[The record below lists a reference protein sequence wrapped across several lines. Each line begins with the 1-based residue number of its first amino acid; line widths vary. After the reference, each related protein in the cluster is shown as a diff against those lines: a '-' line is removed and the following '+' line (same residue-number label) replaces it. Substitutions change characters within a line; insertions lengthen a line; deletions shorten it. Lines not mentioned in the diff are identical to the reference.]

1 MAKHIPGAFRRMLA
15 LVTSVLLIAAQL
27 VLPVAALAQDISML
41 PTVTLQWTALADQSV
56 QSTTVTA
63 ALYGDQVVYWATVPE
78 EALQTGVTI
87 AAITGAEDPSVVTYA
102 PAVGTSVTG
111 NATAVDDIPAV
122 SIEVWRNGAFEIAY
136 PLYLSVIPMPPYQP
150 VGPTSGTVHI
160 SYSFAGDEVYGFDDT
175 VPAEGR
181 SFAPDAALVPAGY
194 ELVSTGE
201 VLVTLNPDG
210 TTSPNPV
217 VFEVQQSAPQV
228 VNSTVTF
235 HHLDEV
241 TGQQITGDTWQEL
254 APETYSAATYQQA
267 VEGYTY
273 SYATPDPFT
282 VDGTG
287 TPVEVTLYY
296 TPSAP
301 EPVNS
306 VVTIHHLDKDTNQQI
321 TGDTTE
327 EAAAGM
333 ETYSSIYQ
341 MQVEGYTYSSANP
354 ESFTPDGTG
363 TPVEVTLYYAQNAP
377 EPVNSTVTVHHVDAQ
392 TSQPITG
399 DTTAEADANM
409 ETYSS
414 IYQTQVEG
422 YTYSYADPES
432 FTPDG
437 MGTPVEVTLYYT
449 QNAPEQVNST
459 VTIHH
464 RDAADTGVSLA
475 DDTTQSLPAGP
486 YDSAAYAIGIDG
498 YTFQS
503 ADPVSFNVDGAGTP
517 VEVTLYYAQN
527 APEPVDSMVTFHHKD
542 AATDQEL
549 TSTQQELAP
558 NTYPSADYKTEIEGY
573 TYASAAQETFV
584 VDGSGAAVDVTLYYN
599 ANAPTEPVVL
609 EEYTNQYGIT
619 TKGSLNLR
627 SSPTTEDKNNKVVQ
641 GVNKDVIMP
650 ATQRVQGLDNDGYSW
665 YRVNYN
671 GTDCY
676 VRDDC
681 FRLLTEEEMQQYLNV
696 EVPVKYVDQATGEA
710 FYTATAQCMKGGS
723 VTVEVDLSQA
733 QGYTLVSEASVQVS
747 ADANGTL
754 TPAEAVF
761 TFAKEQ
767 QAVKGTVSATYVDE
781 DQKPVAEP
789 QTFERDPGSY
799 SVNEF
804 AINTPEGYEPLQV
817 NVQKVVVHD
826 DGTVEPETVVFTYAV
841 KQTEPVNSVVTFH
854 HLCDGEAITGDT
866 QQELAPNT
874 YNAADYQAAV
884 EGYTYAGASPETFT
898 VDGTGAA
905 IEVTLNYTKA
915 VQQLDSVVTFHHLCD
930 GEAITG
936 DTQQTLAPNTYNAAD
951 YQTAVEG
958 YTYAGASPETF
969 TVDGT
974 GAAIEVTLNYT
985 KVVQQLDSVVT
996 FHHLCDGAAITG
1008 DTQQTL
1014 APNTYG
1020 SASYQAAVEGYTYAG
1035 ANPETFT
1042 VDGSGAAIEV
1052 TLNYTKNAPQVV
1064 NSIVTFHHVDANG
1077 APIAADTQQELAP
1090 NTYSASGYQVAVPGY
1105 TYASANPES
1114 FTVDGKGTPVE
1125 VTLTYT
1131 KDLVA
1136 SNVTFHHV
1144 DADGNPLMADR
1155 TVEIAPSAESYR
1167 SESYASAAPEGYLYA
1182 SANPETF
1189 TVDGSGTPITVVFTY
1204 AQKPAVT
1211 APVTFEYVSESG
1223 RVVASPMTVDLP
1235 VGPNDVMEYCKVVDG
1250 YTFKSTSSQTVEV
1263 SQDGKATPDKVT
1275 FTYTET
1281 PTTAAVQVHY
1291 RNSIGD
1297 DLPGSPVIKQLG
1309 PGTYLIQPEDVPAGY
1324 IVSSS
1329 AQPQTVTVSDNLVAT
1344 PNSISFTC
1352 YDQNITGTLT
1362 INYYDSADLTKPI
1375 ATEQRPLKPGIQMVA
1390 ADDSVVAKAGNY
1402 QRTEG
1407 YADQQVQVNEDG
1419 TVVPATIS
1427 FYYKSVQNTSYVGY
1441 AVTTRQTAMRS
1452 SAAANGA
1459 VTQTL
1464 TVNTLLYINGQQQ
1477 VSGVTWDSSQTV
1489 LGGTSASGWVTDAD
1503 VRHISAS
1510 EAQALIDQYNQQQ
1523 QKPTQSP
1530 GYYITLYN
1538 SVPLRTYTNIYAEA
1552 RYLKKDT
1559 VVYVHSQEY
1568 DGSRNI
1574 WHLTTYDGVTGYVL
1588 NGQLRK
1594 LTDEEVKNYLASG
1607 NPSTPENPGG
1617 NPYNPNGAS
1626 SYGYITANSVN
1637 FRTAP
1642 NGSRIKQLN
1651 KYAMA
1656 MILGTRQVDGVT
1668 WYNVNY
1674 NGQIGWIHGDY
1685 FHQMTLTEFNSFL
1698 SSSQYQQGLTNN
1710 AVATATPKPSTG
1722 GSTSGNTSGNTG
1734 SATQGSVSSV
1744 EDWNVGTWQNTGTN
1758 TQNTYAPFNPY
1769 ATPVATTTPKD
1780 QYMTKDA
1787 TVKFYQSPDAASSS
1801 LTLPANATLNV
1812 VETVTQNN
1820 KTWYKVQYNGQTG
1833 YVEAEAA
1840 LTEVTAGTSPTPTST
1855 FVIGTMIPINYED
1868 ETVETQTSGVPWG
1881 LIGGAVVVIG
1891 GAGGAYAYALNQNK
1905 KRKAAAARAA
1915 ASRRAGTT
1923 AGTTAA
1929 GAAGATSP
1937 YARRAAAA
1945 PIAPGTKQNESANP
1959 QNKPAGSAA
1968 YSGVKNPYS
1977 SGSITG
1983 TQNPYSRPT
1992 TAAGSG
1998 SAATGAPHGGASAT
2012 AQNPYAR
2019 STQPGG
2025 NASATGTAQNPYAR
2039 SAQPG
2044 GNASAAGTAQ
2054 NPYARSAQP
2063 GGNASA
2069 AGTAQNPYARSTQTG
2084 GSASAAGMTQNPYA
2098 TAASMAAKPAA
2109 PQGEDAL
2116 KPHDSME
2123 AAKSPYAD
2131 GTLSEGFKAF
2141 DGTTNSASGTPAA
2154 NGLHSAGSLETKG
2167 ASATGSTAAN
2177 PYARPLG
2184 AVPAPQTPA
2193 QENHGPDASARRRST
2208 RMQRYH
2214 AAGGDDEGNN
2224 T

>member
-1 MAKHIPGAFRRMLA
+1 MCIRDR
-15 LVTSVLLIAAQL
+15 
-27 VLPVAALAQDISML
+27 
-41 PTVTLQWTALADQSV
+41 
-56 QSTTVTA
+56 
-63 ALYGDQVVYWATVPE
+63 
-78 EALQTGVTI
+78 
-87 AAITGAEDPSVVTYA
+87 
-102 PAVGTSVTG
+102 
-111 NATAVDDIPAV
+111 
-122 SIEVWRNGAFEIAY
+122 
-136 PLYLSVIPMPPYQP
+136 
-150 VGPTSGTVHI
+150 
-160 SYSFAGDEVYGFDDT
+160 
-175 VPAEGR
+175 
-181 SFAPDAALVPAGY
+181 
-194 ELVSTGE
+194 
-201 VLVTLNPDG
+201 
-210 TTSPNPV
+210 
-217 VFEVQQSAPQV
+217 
-228 VNSTVTF
+228 
-235 HHLDEV
+235 
-241 TGQQITGDTWQEL
+241 
-254 APETYSAATYQQA
+254 
-267 VEGYTY
+267 GYTY
-273 SYATPDPFT
+273 SYADPESFTPD
-282 VDGTG
+282 GMG

-296 TPSAP
+296 T
-301 EPVNS
+301 
-306 VVTIHHLDKDTNQQI
+306 
-321 TGDTTE
+321 
-327 EAAAGM
+327 
-333 ETYSSIYQ
+333 
-341 MQVEGYTYSSANP
+341 
-354 ESFTPDGTG
+354 
-363 TPVEVTLYYAQNAP
+363 QNAP

-449 QNAPEQVNST
+449 QNAPEPVNST
-459 VTIHH
+459 
-464 RDAADTGVSLA
+464 
-475 DDTTQSLPAGP
+475 
-486 YDSAAYAIGIDG
+486 
-498 YTFQS
+498 
-503 ADPVSFNVDGAGTP
+503 
-517 VEVTLYYAQN
+517 
-527 APEPVDSMVTFHHKD
+527 VTFHHKD

-558 NTYPSADYKTEIEGY
+558 NTYASADYKTEIEGY
-573 TYASAAQETFV
+573 TYASAAQESFT
-584 VDGSGAAVDVTLYYN
+584 VDGTGAPVDVTLYYN
-599 ANAPTEPVVL
+599 QNAPTEPVVL

-627 SSPTTEDKNNKVVQ
+627 SSPTTKDDGNKVVQ
-641 GVNKDVIMP
+641 GVNKDVVMP
-650 ATQRVQGLDNDGYSW
+650 TTQRVQSLDNDGYSW

-710 FYTATAQCMKGGS
+710 FYTTTAQCAKGGS
-723 VTVEVDLSQA
+723 VTVEVDLNQA

-754 TPAEAVF
+754 TPAEVVF

-767 QAVKGTVSATYVDE
+767 QPVKGTVSAIYVDE
-781 DQKPVAEP
+781 AQKPVAEP

-817 NVQKVVVHD
+817 NVQEVIVHD

-854 HLCDGEAITGDT
+854 HLCDGAAITGDT

-874 YNAADYQAAV
+874 YNASDYQA
-884 EGYTYAGASPETFT
+884 
-898 VDGTGAA
+898 
-905 IEVTLNYTKA
+905 
-915 VQQLDSVVTFHHLCD
+915 
-930 GEAITG
+930 
-936 DTQQTLAPNTYNAAD
+936 
-951 YQTAVEG
+951 AVEG

-1020 SASYQAAVEGYTYAG
+1020 SASYQATVEGYTYAG
-1035 ANPETFT
+1035 ASPETFT
-1042 VDGSGAAIEV
+1042 VDGSGAPIEV

-1105 TYASANPES
+1105 TYTSANPES

-1136 SNVTFHHV
+1136 SKVTFHHV

-1155 TVEIAPSAESYR
+1155 TVEIAPSAEAYR

-1204 AQKPAVT
+1204 AKKPAVT

-1223 RVVASPMTVDLP
+1223 RVVENPMTVDLP
-1235 VGPNDVMEYCKVVDG
+1235 VGTTDVMEYRKVVDG
-1250 YTFKSTSSQTVEV
+1250 YTFKSVSSQTVEV
-1263 SQDGKATPDKVT
+1263 SADGVATPAKVT
-1275 FTYTET
+1275 FTYTEN
-1281 PTTAAVQVHY
+1281 PTTATVQVHY

-1309 PGTYLIQPEDVPAGY
+1309 PGTYTIQPENVPAGY

-1329 AQPQTVTVSDNLVAT
+1329 AQPQTVTVTNDLVAT

-1352 YDQNITGTLT
+1352 YDANITGTLT
-1362 INYYDSADLTKPI
+1362 INYYDAADLSKPI
-1375 ATEQRPLKPGIQMVA
+1375 ATEQRPLKPGLQTVA

-1477 VSGVTWDSSQTV
+1477 VSGVTWDSVQTV
-1489 LGGTSASGWVTDAD
+1489 LGGISASGLVIDAD

-1510 EAQALIDQYNQQQ
+1510 EAQAIIDQQQ
-1523 QKPTQSP
+1523 QPTQSP

-1594 LTDEEVKNYLASG
+1594 LTEKEVENYLASG

-1637 FRTAP
+1637 FRTSP

-1656 MILGTRQVDGVT
+1656 MILGTRQVNGVT

-1698 SSSQYQQGLTNN
+1698 SSSQYQQGLANN

-1722 GSTSGNTSGNTG
+1722 GSTSGNTSGNKG

-1744 EDWNVGTWQNTGTN
+1744 EDWNVGTWQNTGAN

-1812 VETVTQNN
+1812 LETVTQNN

-1840 LTEVTAGTSPTPTST
+1840 LTEVTASASPTPTST

-1868 ETVETQTSGVPWG
+1868 ETIETQTSGVPWG
-1881 LIGGAVVVIG
+1881 LIGGAVVIIG

-1915 ASRRAGTT
+1915 ASRRAATA

-1929 GAAGATSP
+1929 GAAGAASP

-1945 PIAPGTKQNESANP
+1945 PIAPGTKQNDTNS
-1959 QNKPAGSAA
+1959 QNKPTGGAPYG
-1968 YSGVKNPYS
+1968 GVKNPYS

-1992 TAAGSG
+1992 AGSG
-1998 SAATGAPHGGASAT
+1998 TSATTAGSQGLHGGA
-2012 AQNPYAR
+2012 P
-2019 STQPGG
+2019 
-2025 NASATGTAQNPYAR
+2025 TGTAQNPYAR
-2039 SAQPG
+2039 SAQAG
-2044 GNASAAGTAQ
+2044 TGTGAAAMTGTAQ
-2054 NPYARSAQP
+2054 NPYAAT
-2063 GGNASA
+2063 
-2069 AGTAQNPYARSTQTG
+2069 GTQ
-2084 GSASAAGMTQNPYA
+2084 SASATGKP
-2098 TAASMAAKPAA
+2098 ASAQTTGTGSGAAKPYAA
-2109 PQGEDAL
+2109 G
-2116 KPHDSME
+2116 
-2123 AAKSPYAD
+2123 AASRIPYAD
-2131 GTLSEGFKAF
+2131 GTMPTAGGFTGSTDAS
-2141 DGTTNSASGTPAA
+2141 SASGASTASAGGSAMNPASGSPMSS
-2154 NGLHSAGSLETKG
+2154 GLHSAGSLESRSTSSASGEG
-2167 ASATGSTAAN
+2167 AAQTAN

-2184 AVPAPQTPA
+2184 AAPASHSPT
-2193 QENHGPDASARRRST
+2193 QESQATESATRRRST

-2214 AAGGDDEGNN
+2214 AAGGDDEGSD

>member
-1 MAKHIPGAFRRMLA
+1 MAKHIPGAFRRVLA
-15 LVTSVLLIAAQL
+15 LATSVLLIAAQL

-41 PTVTLQWTALADQSV
+41 PTVTLQWTAPADGSV
-56 QSTTVTA
+56 QSTTVMA
-63 ALYGDQVVYWATVPE
+63 SLYGEQVVYWATVPE

-87 AAITGAEDPSVVTYA
+87 AAITGAEDPSMVTYA
-102 PAVGTSVTG
+102 PAAGTPVNG
-111 NATAVDDIPAV
+111 NSTAVDGIPAV
-122 SIEVWRNGAFEIAY
+122 NIEVWRNGAFEIAY

-150 VGPTSGTVHI
+150 AGPTSGTVHI
-160 SYSFAGDEVYGFDDT
+160 SYSFAGAEVYGFDET

-181 SFAPDAALVPAGY
+181 SFAPDASLVPAGY
-194 ELVSTGE
+194 ELVSTDE

-241 TGQQITGDTWQEL
+241 TGQQITGDTWEDL
-254 APETYSAATYQQA
+254 APETYSASTYQQA

-273 SYATPDPFT
+273 SYGSPDPFT
-282 VDGTG
+282 VDGMG

-296 TPSAP
+296 T
-301 EPVNS
+301 
-306 VVTIHHLDKDTNQQI
+306 
-321 TGDTTE
+321 
-327 EAAAGM
+327 
-333 ETYSSIYQ
+333 
-341 MQVEGYTYSSANP
+341 
-354 ESFTPDGTG
+354 
-363 TPVEVTLYYAQNAP
+363 QNAP

-414 IYQTQVEG
+414 VYQQTVED

-486 YDSAAYAIGIDG
+486 YDSTAYAIGIDG

-527 APEPVDSMVTFHHKD
+527 APEPVNSTVTFHHKD

-558 NTYPSADYKTEIEGY
+558 NTYASADYKTEIEGY
-573 TYASAAQETFV
+573 TYASAAQESFT
-584 VDGSGAAVDVTLYYN
+584 VDGTGAPVDVTLYYN
-599 ANAPTEPVVL
+599 QNAPTEPVVL

-627 SSPTTEDKNNKVVQ
+627 SSPTTKDNNKVVQ
-641 GVNKDVIMP
+641 GVNKDVVMP
-650 ATQRVQGLDNDGYSW
+650 TTQRVQSLDNDGYSW

-710 FYTATAQCMKGGS
+710 FYTTTAQCMKGGS
-723 VTVEVDLSQA
+723 VTVEVDLNQA

-754 TPAEAVF
+754 TPAEVVF

-767 QAVKGTVSATYVDE
+767 QAVKGTVSAIYVDE
-781 DQKPVAEP
+781 AQKPVAEP
-789 QTFERDPGSY
+789 QTFERDPGNY

-817 NVQKVVVHD
+817 NVQEVIVHD

-854 HLCDGEAITGDT
+854 HLCDGAAITGDT

-874 YNAADYQAAV
+874 YNAADYQA
-884 EGYTYAGASPETFT
+884 
-898 VDGTGAA
+898 
-905 IEVTLNYTKA
+905 
-915 VQQLDSVVTFHHLCD
+915 
-930 GEAITG
+930 
-936 DTQQTLAPNTYNAAD
+936 
-951 YQTAVEG
+951 AVEG

-1035 ANPETFT
+1035 ASPETFT
-1042 VDGSGAAIEV
+1042 VDGSGAPIEV

-1064 NSIVTFHHVDANG
+1064 NSIVTFHHADANG

-1105 TYASANPES
+1105 TYTSANPES

-1136 SNVTFHHV
+1136 SKVTFHHV

-1155 TVEIAPSAESYR
+1155 TVEVAPSAEAYR

-1189 TVDGSGTPITVVFTY
+1189 TVDGSGTPITVVLTY

-1223 RVVASPMTVDLP
+1223 RVVDNPMTVDLP
-1235 VGPNDVMEYCKVVDG
+1235 VGPNDVMEYCKVVEG
-1250 YTFKSTSSQTVEV
+1250 YTFKSVSSQTVEV
-1263 SQDGKATPDKVT
+1263 SADGVATPAKVT
-1275 FTYTET
+1275 FTYTEN

-1309 PGTYLIQPEDVPAGY
+1309 PGTYTIQPENVPAGY

-1329 AQPQTVTVSDNLVAT
+1329 AQPQTVTVTNDLVAT

-1352 YDQNITGTLT
+1352 YDANITGTLT
-1362 INYYDSADLTKPI
+1362 INYYDSADLSKPI
-1375 ATEQRPLKPGIQMVA
+1375 ATEQRPLKPGLQTVA

-1574 WHLTTYDGVTGYVL
+1574 WHLTTYDSVTGYVL

-1594 LTDEEVKNYLASG
+1594 LTEKEVENYLASG
-1607 NPSTPENPGG
+1607 NPATPENPGG

-1656 MILGTRQVDGVT
+1656 MILGTRQVNGVT

-1698 SSSQYQQGLTNN
+1698 SSSQYQQGLANN

-1722 GSTSGNTSGNTG
+1722 GSTSGNTSGNKG

-1744 EDWNVGTWQNTGTN
+1744 EDWNVGTWQNTGAN

-1812 VETVTQNN
+1812 LETVTQNN

-1840 LTEVTAGTSPTPTST
+1840 LTEVTASASPTPTST

-1868 ETVETQTSGVPWG
+1868 ETIETQTSGVPWG
-1881 LIGGAVVVIG
+1881 LIGGAVVIIG

-1915 ASRRAGTT
+1915 ASRRAATA

-1929 GAAGATSP
+1929 GAAGAASP

-1945 PIAPGTKQNESANP
+1945 PIAPGTKQNDTNS
-1959 QNKPAGSAA
+1959 QNKPTGGAPYG
-1968 YSGVKNPYS
+1968 GVKNPYS

-1992 TAAGSG
+1992 AGSG
-1998 SAATGAPHGGASAT
+1998 TSATTAGSQGLHGGA
-2012 AQNPYAR
+2012 P
-2019 STQPGG
+2019 
-2025 NASATGTAQNPYAR
+2025 TGTAQNPYAR
-2039 SAQPG
+2039 SAQAG
-2044 GNASAAGTAQ
+2044 TGTGAAAVTGTAQ
-2054 NPYARSAQP
+2054 NPYAAT
-2063 GGNASA
+2063 
-2069 AGTAQNPYARSTQTG
+2069 GTQ
-2084 GSASAAGMTQNPYA
+2084 SASASAKP
-2098 TAASMAAKPAA
+2098 ASAQTTGTGSGAAKPYAA
-2109 PQGEDAL
+2109 G
-2116 KPHDSME
+2116 
-2123 AAKSPYAD
+2123 AASRIPYAD
-2131 GTLSEGFKAF
+2131 GTMPTAGGFTGSTDAS
-2141 DGTTNSASGTPAA
+2141 SASGASTASAGGSAMNPASGSPMSS
-2154 NGLHSAGSLETKG
+2154 GLHSAGSLESRSTSSASGEG
-2167 ASATGSTAAN
+2167 AAQTAN

-2184 AVPAPQTPA
+2184 AAPASHSPT
-2193 QENHGPDASARRRST
+2193 QESQATESATRRRST

-2214 AAGGDDEGNN
+2214 AAGGDDEGSD

>member
-1 MAKHIPGAFRRMLA
+1 MAKHIPGAFRRVLA
-15 LVTSVLLIAAQL
+15 LATSVLLIAAQL

-41 PTVTLQWTALADQSV
+41 PTVTLQWTAPADGSV
-56 QSTTVTA
+56 QSTTVMA
-63 ALYGDQVVYWATVPE
+63 SLYGEQVVYWATVPE

-102 PAVGTSVTG
+102 PAAGTPVNG
-111 NATAVDDIPAV
+111 NSTAVDGIPAV
-122 SIEVWRNGAFEIAY
+122 NIEVWRNGVFEIAY

-150 VGPTSGTVHI
+150 AGPTSGTVHI
-160 SYSFAGDEVYGFDDT
+160 SYSFAGAEVYGFDET

-181 SFAPDAALVPAGY
+181 SFAPDASLVPAGY

-201 VLVTLNPDG
+201 VIVTLNPDG

-241 TGQQITGDTWQEL
+241 TGQQITGDTWEDL
-254 APETYSAATYQQA
+254 APETYSASTYQQA

-273 SYATPDPFT
+273 SYASPDPFT
-282 VDGTG
+282 VDGMG

-301 EPVNS
+301 QVVNS
-306 VVTIHHLDKDTNQQI
+306 TVTAHHVDAQTGQPI
-321 TGDTTE
+321 TGDTTA
-327 EAAAGM
+327 EAEANK
-333 ETYSSIYQ
+333 ETYSSVYQ
-341 MQVEGYTYSSANP
+341 QTVEGYTYSYADP
-354 ESFTPDGTG
+354 ESFTPDGMG
-363 TPVEVTLYYAQNAP
+363 TPVEVTLYYTQNAP

-527 APEPVDSMVTFHHKD
+527 APEPVNSTVTFHHKD

-558 NTYPSADYKTEIEGY
+558 NTYASADYKTEIEGY
-573 TYASAAQETFV
+573 TYASAAQESFT
-584 VDGSGAAVDVTLYYN
+584 VDGTGAPVDVTLYYN
-599 ANAPTEPVVL
+599 QNAPTEPVVL

-627 SSPTTEDKNNKVVQ
+627 SSPTTGVNNQVVQ
-641 GVNKDVIMP
+641 GVKKDVIMP
-650 ATQRVQGLDNDGYSW
+650 TTRRVQGFDNDGYSW

-710 FYTATAQCMKGGS
+710 FYTAAAQCAKGGS
-723 VTVEVDLSQA
+723 VTVEVDLNQA

-754 TPAEAVF
+754 TPAEVVF

-767 QAVKGTVSATYVDE
+767 QAVKGTVSAIYVDE
-781 DQKPVAEP
+781 AQKPVAEP

-817 NVQKVVVHD
+817 NVQEVIVHD

-854 HLCDGEAITGDT
+854 HLCDGAAITGDT

-884 EGYTYAGASPETFT
+884 EGYTYAGASPE
-898 VDGTGAA
+898 
-905 IEVTLNYTKA
+905 
-915 VQQLDSVVTFHHLCD
+915 S
-930 GEAITG
+930 
-936 DTQQTLAPNTYNAAD
+936 
-951 YQTAVEG
+951 
-958 YTYAGASPETF
+958 
-969 TVDGT
+969 
-974 GAAIEVTLNYT
+974 
-985 KVVQQLDSVVT
+985 
-996 FHHLCDGAAITG
+996 
-1008 DTQQTL
+1008 
-1014 APNTYG
+1014 
-1020 SASYQAAVEGYTYAG
+1020 
-1035 ANPETFT
+1035 FT

-1052 TLNYTKNAPQVV
+1052 TLTYTKNAPQVV

-1136 SNVTFHHV
+1136 SKVTFHHV

-1155 TVEIAPSAESYR
+1155 TVEIAPSAETYR
-1167 SESYASAAPEGYLYA
+1167 SESYAAAAPEGYLYA

-1189 TVDGSGTPITVVFTY
+1189 TVDGGGTPITVVFTY

-1223 RVVASPMTVDLP
+1223 RVVDNPMTVDLP
-1235 VGPNDVMEYCKVVDG
+1235 VGPNDVMEYCKVVEG
-1250 YTFKSTSSQTVEV
+1250 YTFKSVSSQTVEV
-1263 SQDGKATPDKVT
+1263 SADGVATPAKVT
-1275 FTYTET
+1275 FTYTEN
-1281 PTTAAVQVHY
+1281 PTTATVQVHY

-1309 PGTYLIQPEDVPAGY
+1309 PGTYTIQPENVPAGY

-1329 AQPQTVTVSDNLVAT
+1329 AQPQTVTVTNDLVAT

-1352 YDQNITGTLT
+1352 YDANITGTLT
-1362 INYYDSADLTKPI
+1362 INYYDAADLSKPI
-1375 ATEQRPLKPGIQMVA
+1375 ATEQRPLKPGLQTVA

-1441 AVTTRQTAMRS
+1441 AVTTRQTAMRA

-1594 LTDEEVKNYLASG
+1594 LTEKEVENYLASG
-1607 NPSTPENPGG
+1607 NPATPENPGG

-1637 FRTAP
+1637 FRTSP

-1656 MILGTRQVDGVT
+1656 MILGTRQVNGVT

-1698 SSSQYQQGLTNN
+1698 SSSQYQQGLANN

-1722 GSTSGNTSGNTG
+1722 GSTSGNTSGNKG

-1744 EDWNVGTWQNTGTN
+1744 EDWNVGTWQNTGAN

-1812 VETVTQNN
+1812 LETVTQNN

-1840 LTEVTAGTSPTPTST
+1840 LTEVTASASPTPTST

-1868 ETVETQTSGVPWG
+1868 ETIETQTSGVPWG
-1881 LIGGAVVVIG
+1881 LIGGAVVIIG

-1915 ASRRAGTT
+1915 ASRRAATA

-1929 GAAGATSP
+1929 GAAGAASP

-1945 PIAPGTKQNESANP
+1945 PIAPGTKQNDTNS
-1959 QNKPAGSAA
+1959 QNKPTGGAPYG
-1968 YSGVKNPYS
+1968 GVKNPYS

-1992 TAAGSG
+1992 AGSG
-1998 SAATGAPHGGASAT
+1998 TSATTAGSQGLHGGA
-2012 AQNPYAR
+2012 P
-2019 STQPGG
+2019 
-2025 NASATGTAQNPYAR
+2025 TGTAQNPYAR
-2039 SAQPG
+2039 SAQAG
-2044 GNASAAGTAQ
+2044 TGTGAAAVTGTAQ
-2054 NPYARSAQP
+2054 NPYARSAQA
-2063 GGNASA
+2063 GTGTGA
-2069 AGTAQNPYARSTQTG
+2069 AAMTGTAQNPYAATGTQ
-2084 GSASAAGMTQNPYA
+2084 SASASAKP
-2098 TAASMAAKPAA
+2098 ASAQTTGTGSGAAKPYAA
-2109 PQGEDAL
+2109 G
-2116 KPHDSME
+2116 
-2123 AAKSPYAD
+2123 AASRIPYAD
-2131 GTLSEGFKAF
+2131 GTMPTAGGFTGSTDAS
-2141 DGTTNSASGTPAA
+2141 SASGASTASAGGSAMNPASGSPMSS
-2154 NGLHSAGSLETKG
+2154 GLHSAGSLESRSTSSASGEG
-2167 ASATGSTAAN
+2167 AAQTAN

-2184 AVPAPQTPA
+2184 AAPASHSPT
-2193 QENHGPDASARRRST
+2193 QESQATESATRRRST

-2214 AAGGDDEGNN
+2214 AAGGDDEGGD

>member
-1 MAKHIPGAFRRMLA
+1 MAKHIPGAFRRVLA
-15 LVTSVLLIAAQL
+15 LATSVLLIAAQL

-41 PTVTLQWTALADQSV
+41 PTVTLQWTAPADGSA
-56 QSTTVTA
+56 QSTTVMA
-63 ALYGDQVVYWATVPE
+63 SLYGEQVVYWATVPE

-87 AAITGAEDPSVVTYA
+87 AAITGAEDPSMVTYA
-102 PAVGTSVTG
+102 PAAGTPVNG
-111 NATAVDDIPAV
+111 NSTAVDGIPAV
-122 SIEVWRNGAFEIAY
+122 NIEVWRNGVFEIAY

-150 VGPTSGTVHI
+150 AGPASGTVHI
-160 SYSFAGDEVYGFDDT
+160 SYSFAGAEVYGFDET

-181 SFAPDAALVPAGY
+181 SFAPDASLVPAGY
-194 ELVSTGE
+194 ELVSTDE

-241 TGQQITGDTWQEL
+241 TGQQITGDTWEDL
-254 APETYSAATYQQA
+254 APETYSASTYQQA

-273 SYATPDPFT
+273 SYASPDPFT
-282 VDGTG
+282 VDGMG

-301 EPVNS
+301 
-306 VVTIHHLDKDTNQQI
+306 
-321 TGDTTE
+321 
-327 EAAAGM
+327 
-333 ETYSSIYQ
+333 
-341 MQVEGYTYSSANP
+341 QV
-354 ESFTPDGTG
+354 
-363 TPVEVTLYYAQNAP
+363 
-377 EPVNSTVTVHHVDAQ
+377 VNSTVTVHHVDAQ

-399 DTTAEADANM
+399 DTTAEADANK

-527 APEPVDSMVTFHHKD
+527 APEPVNSTVTFHHKD

-558 NTYPSADYKTEIEGY
+558 NTYVSADYKTEIEGY
-573 TYASAAQETFV
+573 TYASAAQESFT
-584 VDGSGAAVDVTLYYN
+584 VDGTGAPVDVTLYYN
-599 ANAPTEPVVL
+599 QNAPTEPVVL

-627 SSPTTEDKNNKVVQ
+627 SSPTTKDNNKVVQ
-641 GVNKDVIMP
+641 GVNKDVVMP
-650 ATQRVQGLDNDGYSW
+650 TTQRVQSLDNDGYSW

-710 FYTATAQCMKGGS
+710 FYTTTAQCAKGGS
-723 VTVEVDLSQA
+723 VTVEVDLNQA

-754 TPAEAVF
+754 TLAEVVF

-767 QAVKGTVSATYVDE
+767 QAVKGTVSAIYVDE
-781 DQKPVAEP
+781 AQKPVAEP

-817 NVQKVVVHD
+817 NVQEVIVHD

-854 HLCDGEAITGDT
+854 HLCDGAAITGDT

-874 YNAADYQAAV
+874 YNAADYQA
-884 EGYTYAGASPETFT
+884 
-898 VDGTGAA
+898 
-905 IEVTLNYTKA
+905 
-915 VQQLDSVVTFHHLCD
+915 
-930 GEAITG
+930 
-936 DTQQTLAPNTYNAAD
+936 
-951 YQTAVEG
+951 AVEG

-1008 DTQQTL
+1008 DTQQELAPNTYNAADYQTAVEGYTYAGASPETFTVDGSGAPIEVTLNYTKVVQQLDSVVTFHHLCDGEAITGDTQQTL

-1020 SASYQAAVEGYTYAG
+1020 SASYQATVEGYTYAG
-1035 ANPETFT
+1035 ASPETFT
-1042 VDGSGAAIEV
+1042 VDGSGAPIEV

-1105 TYASANPES
+1105 TYTGANPES

-1136 SNVTFHHV
+1136 SKVTFHHV

-1155 TVEIAPSAESYR
+1155 TVEVAPSAEAYR

-1189 TVDGSGTPITVVFTY
+1189 TVDGSGTPITVVLTY

-1223 RVVASPMTVDLP
+1223 RVVDNPMTVDLP
-1235 VGPNDVMEYCKVVDG
+1235 VGPNDVMEYCKVVEG
-1250 YTFKSTSSQTVEV
+1250 YTFKSVSSQTVEV
-1263 SQDGKATPDKVT
+1263 SADGVATPAKVT
-1275 FTYTET
+1275 FTYTEN
-1281 PTTAAVQVHY
+1281 PTTATVQVHY
-1291 RNSIGD
+1291 RNRIGD

-1329 AQPQTVTVSDNLVAT
+1329 AQPQTVTVTNDLVAT

-1352 YDQNITGTLT
+1352 YDANITGTLT
-1362 INYYDSADLTKPI
+1362 INYYDIADLSKPI
-1375 ATEQRPLKPGIQMVA
+1375 ATEQRQLKPGPQTVA
-1390 ADDSVVAKAGNY
+1390 ADDSVVAKVGNY

-1419 TVVPATIS
+1419 TVVPSTIS
-1427 FYYKSVQNTSYVGY
+1427 FYYKSVQNTSYIGY

-1594 LTDEEVKNYLASG
+1594 LTEKEVENYLASG
-1607 NPSTPENPGG
+1607 NPATPENPGG

-1637 FRTAP
+1637 FRTSP

-1656 MILGTRQVDGVT
+1656 MILGTQQVNGVT

-1698 SSSQYQQGLTNN
+1698 SSSQYQQGLANN

-1722 GSTSGNTSGNTG
+1722 GSTSGNTSGNKG

-1744 EDWNVGTWQNTGTN
+1744 EDWNVGTWQNTGAN

-1812 VETVTQNN
+1812 LETVTQNN

-1840 LTEVTAGTSPTPTST
+1840 LTEVTASASPTPTST

-1868 ETVETQTSGVPWG
+1868 ETIETQTSGVPWG
-1881 LIGGAVVVIG
+1881 LIGGAVVIIG

-1915 ASRRAGTT
+1915 ASRRAATA

-1929 GAAGATSP
+1929 GAAGAASP

-1945 PIAPGTKQNESANP
+1945 PIAPGTKQNDTNS
-1959 QNKPAGSAA
+1959 QNKPTGGAPYG
-1968 YSGVKNPYS
+1968 GVKNPYS

-1992 TAAGSG
+1992 AGSG
-1998 SAATGAPHGGASAT
+1998 TSATTAGSQGLHGGA
-2012 AQNPYAR
+2012 P
-2019 STQPGG
+2019 
-2025 NASATGTAQNPYAR
+2025 TGTAQNPYAR
-2039 SAQPG
+2039 SAQAG
-2044 GNASAAGTAQ
+2044 TGTGAAAMTGTAQ
-2054 NPYARSAQP
+2054 NPYAAT
-2063 GGNASA
+2063 
-2069 AGTAQNPYARSTQTG
+2069 GTQ
-2084 GSASAAGMTQNPYA
+2084 SASASAKP
-2098 TAASMAAKPAA
+2098 ASAQTTGTGSGAAKPYAA
-2109 PQGEDAL
+2109 G
-2116 KPHDSME
+2116 
-2123 AAKSPYAD
+2123 AASRIPYAD
-2131 GTLSEGFKAF
+2131 GTMPTAGGFTGSTDAS
-2141 DGTTNSASGTPAA
+2141 SASGASTASAGGSAMNPASGSPMSS
-2154 NGLHSAGSLETKG
+2154 GLHSAGSLESRSTSSASGEG
-2167 ASATGSTAAN
+2167 AAQTAN

-2184 AVPAPQTPA
+2184 AAPASHSPT
-2193 QENHGPDASARRRST
+2193 QESQATESATRRRST

-2214 AAGGDDEGNN
+2214 AAGGDDEGSD

>member
-1 MAKHIPGAFRRMLA
+1 MAKHIPKAFRRATA
-15 LVTSVLLIAAQL
+15 LLTSLLLIAAQM
-27 VLPVAALAQDISML
+27 VLPLAALAQDISML
-41 PTVTLQWTALADQSV
+41 PTVTIQWSAADGSV
-56 QSTTVTA
+56 QSMPVTA
-63 ALYGDQVVYWATVPE
+63 TLYGDQVVYWASVSE
-78 EALQTGVTI
+78 EAMQAGVSI
-87 AAITGAEDPSVVTYA
+87 QSITGPEDPQLVTYG
-102 PAVGTSVTG
+102 PAAGTLLTG
-111 NATAVDDIPAV
+111 NATAVDGSVAA
-122 SIEVWRNGAFEIAY
+122 SIEVYRGGVFEIAY
-136 PLYLSVIPMPPYQP
+136 PFYLSTVAIPPYQP
-150 VGPTSGTVHI
+150 AGPTSGTVYI
-160 SYSFAGDEVYGFDDT
+160 SYRYEGGEEFYGYEDV
-175 VPAEGR
+175 VPVEGR
-181 SFAPDAALVPAGY
+181 SFAPDLSLVPGGY
-194 ELVSTGE
+194 ELISAGE
-201 VLVTLNPDG
+201 VFVTLNQDG
-210 TTSPNPV
+210 TTTPNPV
-217 VFEVQQSAPQV
+217 MFEVRESTPQV
-228 VNSTVTF
+228 MNSTVTF
-235 HHLDEV
+235 HHVDDGS
-241 TGQQITGDTWQEL
+241 GQQITDDTWQEL
-254 APETYSAATYQQA
+254 APETYSASSYQQA

-273 SYATPDPFT
+273 SYASPDPFT

-296 TPSAP
+296 VQNAV

-306 VVTIHHLDKDTNQQI
+306 TVTVHHLDRETSQQI
-321 TGDTTE
+321 TGDTTA

-333 ETYSSIYQ
+333 ETYSSTYQ
-341 MQVEGYTYSSANP
+341 TQVEGYTYSHAEP
-354 ESFTPDGTG
+354 ESFTPDGAG

-377 EPVNSTVTVHHVDAQ
+377 EPVNSTVT
-392 TSQPITG
+392 
-399 DTTAEADANM
+399 
-409 ETYSS
+409 
-414 IYQTQVEG
+414 
-422 YTYSYADPES
+422 
-432 FTPDG
+432 F
-437 MGTPVEVTLYYT
+437 
-449 QNAPEQVNST
+449 
-459 VTIHH
+459 HH
-464 RDAADTGVSLA
+464 RDAGDGSLTLA

-527 APEPVDSMVTFHHKD
+527 AAEPVNSTVTFHHRD

-549 TSTQQELAP
+549 TSTQQELGP
-558 NTYPSADYKTEIEGY
+558 NTYASADYKTEIEGY
-573 TYASAAQETFV
+573 AYASAAQESFT
-584 VDGSGAAVDVTLYYN
+584 VDGTGAPVDVTLYYN
-599 ANAPTEPVVL
+599 QNAPTEPVVL

-627 SSPTTEDKNNKVVQ
+627 SSPTTGVNNQVVQ
-641 GVNKDVIMP
+641 GVKKDVIMP
-650 ATQRVQGLDNDGYSW
+650 TTRRVQGFDNDGYSW

-710 FYTATAQCMKGGS
+710 FYTATAQCAKGGS
-723 VTVEVDLSQA
+723 VTVEVDLNQA

-754 TPAEAVF
+754 TPAEVVF

-767 QAVKGTVSATYVDE
+767 QPVKGTVSAIYVDE
-781 DQKPVAEP
+781 AQKPVAEP

-817 NVQKVVVHD
+817 NVQEVIVHD

-854 HLCDGEAITGDT
+854 HLCDGAAITGDT

-874 YNAADYQAAV
+874 YNAADYQA
-884 EGYTYAGASPETFT
+884 
-898 VDGTGAA
+898 
-905 IEVTLNYTKA
+905 
-915 VQQLDSVVTFHHLCD
+915 
-930 GEAITG
+930 
-936 DTQQTLAPNTYNAAD
+936 
-951 YQTAVEG
+951 AVEG

-1090 NTYSASGYQVAVPGY
+1090 NTYSASGYQVAVQGY
-1105 TYASANPES
+1105 TYTSANPES
-1114 FTVDGKGTPVE
+1114 FQVDGKGTAVE

-1136 SNVTFHHV
+1136 SKVTFHHV
-1144 DADGNPLMADR
+1144 DADGKPLMADR

-1204 AQKPAVT
+1204 AKKPAVT

-1309 PGTYLIQPEDVPAGY
+1309 PGTYTIQPEDVPAGY

-1329 AQPQTVTVSDNLVAT
+1329 AQPQTVTVTNDLVAT

-1352 YDQNITGTLT
+1352 YDANITGTLT

-1390 ADDSVVAKAGNY
+1390 ADDSVVAKVGNY

-1407 YADQQVQVNEDG
+1407 YADQQVQVNENG
-1419 TVVPATIS
+1419 TVVPSTIS
-1427 FYYKSVQNTSYVGY
+1427 FYYKSVQDTSYIGY

-1464 TVNTLLYINGQQQ
+1464 AVNTLLYINGQQQ
-1477 VSGVTWDSSQTV
+1477 VGSVVWDSSQTV

-1840 LTEVTAGTSPTPTST
+1840 LTEVTAGASPTPTST

-1915 ASRRAGTT
+1915 ASRRAATA

-1929 GAAGATSP
+1929 GAAGAASP

-1959 QNKPAGSAA
+1959 QNKPAGNTA

-1998 SAATGAPHGGASAT
+1998 SAATGAPHGGASA
-2012 AQNPYAR
+2012 
-2019 STQPGG
+2019 
-2025 NASATGTAQNPYAR
+2025 
-2039 SAQPG
+2039 
-2044 GNASAAGTAQ
+2044 
-2054 NPYARSAQP
+2054 
-2063 GGNASA
+2063 
-2069 AGTAQNPYARSTQTG
+2069 TAQNPYARSTQTG

>member
-1 MAKHIPGAFRRMLA
+1 MAKHIPGAFRRVLA
-15 LVTSVLLIAAQL
+15 LATSVLLIAAQL

-41 PTVTLQWTALADQSV
+41 PTVTLQWIAPADGSV
-56 QSTTVTA
+56 QSTTVMA
-63 ALYGDQVVYWATVPE
+63 SLYGEQVVYWATVPE

-102 PAVGTSVTG
+102 PAAGTPVNG
-111 NATAVDDIPAV
+111 NSTAVDGIPAV
-122 SIEVWRNGAFEIAY
+122 NIEVWRNGAFEIAY
-136 PLYLSVIPMPPYQP
+136 PLYLSAIPMPPYQP
-150 VGPTSGTVHI
+150 AGPASGTVHI
-160 SYSFAGDEVYGFDDT
+160 SYSFAGTEVYGFDET

-181 SFAPDAALVPAGY
+181 SFAPDASLVPAGY

-201 VLVTLNPDG
+201 VSVTLNPDG

-228 VNSTVTF
+228 VNSAVTF

-241 TGQQITGDTWQEL
+241 TGQQITGDTWQDL
-254 APETYSAATYQQA
+254 APETYSASTYQQA

-273 SYATPDPFT
+273 SYASPDPFT
-282 VDGTG
+282 VDGMG

-301 EPVNS
+301 
-306 VVTIHHLDKDTNQQI
+306 
-321 TGDTTE
+321 
-327 EAAAGM
+327 
-333 ETYSSIYQ
+333 
-341 MQVEGYTYSSANP
+341 QV
-354 ESFTPDGTG
+354 
-363 TPVEVTLYYAQNAP
+363 
-377 EPVNSTVTVHHVDAQ
+377 VNSTVTAHHVDAQ
-392 TSQPITG
+392 TGQQITG
-399 DTTAEADANM
+399 DTTAEAEANM

-527 APEPVDSMVTFHHKD
+527 APEPVNSTVTFHHKD

-558 NTYPSADYKTEIEGY
+558 NTYASADYKTEIEGY
-573 TYASAAQETFV
+573 TYASAAQESFT
-584 VDGSGAAVDVTLYYN
+584 VDGTGAPVDVTLYYN
-599 ANAPTEPVVL
+599 QNAPTEPVVL

-627 SSPTTEDKNNKVVQ
+627 SSPTTEDNGNKVVQ
-641 GVNKDVIMP
+641 GVNKDVVMP
-650 ATQRVQGLDNDGYSW
+650 TTQRVQGFDNDGYSW

-710 FYTATAQCMKGGS
+710 FYTTTAQCAKGGS
-723 VTVEVDLSQA
+723 VTVEVDLNQA

-754 TPAEAVF
+754 TPAEVVF

-767 QAVKGTVSATYVDE
+767 QPVKGTVSAIYVDE
-781 DQKPVAEP
+781 AQKPVAEP

-817 NVQKVVVHD
+817 NVQEVIVHD

-854 HLCDGEAITGDT
+854 HLCDGAAITGDT

-898 VDGTGAA
+898 VDG
-905 IEVTLNYTKA
+905 
-915 VQQLDSVVTFHHLCD
+915 
-930 GEAITG
+930 
-936 DTQQTLAPNTYNAAD
+936 
-951 YQTAVEG
+951 
-958 YTYAGASPETF
+958 
-969 TVDGT
+969 
-974 GAAIEVTLNYT
+974 
-985 KVVQQLDSVVT
+985 
-996 FHHLCDGAAITG
+996 
-1008 DTQQTL
+1008 
-1014 APNTYG
+1014 
-1020 SASYQAAVEGYTYAG
+1020 
-1035 ANPETFT
+1035 
-1042 VDGSGAAIEV
+1042 SGAAIEV

-1077 APIAADTQQELAP
+1077 TPIAADTQQELAP

-1136 SNVTFHHV
+1136 SKVTFHHV

-1155 TVEIAPSAESYR
+1155 TVEIAPSTEAYR
-1167 SESYASAAPEGYLYA
+1167 SESYAAAAPEGYLYA

-1189 TVDGSGTPITVVFTY
+1189 TVDGGGTPITVVFTY

-1223 RVVASPMTVDLP
+1223 RVVDNPMTVDLP

-1263 SQDGKATPDKVT
+1263 SADGVATPDKVT
-1275 FTYTET
+1275 FTYTEN

-1309 PGTYLIQPEDVPAGY
+1309 PGTYTIQPENVPAGY

-1329 AQPQTVTVSDNLVAT
+1329 AQPQTVTVTNDLVAT

-1352 YDQNITGTLT
+1352 YDANITGTLT
-1362 INYYDSADLTKPI
+1362 INYYDSADLSKPI
-1375 ATEQRPLKPGIQMVA
+1375 ATEQRPLKPGLQTVA

-1503 VRHISAS
+1503 VRHISPS

-1594 LTDEEVKNYLASG
+1594 LTEKEVENYLASG
-1607 NPSTPENPGG
+1607 NPATPENPGG

-1656 MILGTRQVDGVT
+1656 MILGTRQVNGVT

-1698 SSSQYQQGLTNN
+1698 SSSQYQQGLANN

-1722 GSTSGNTSGNTG
+1722 GSTSGNTSGNKG

-1744 EDWNVGTWQNTGTN
+1744 EDWNVGTWQNTGAN

-1812 VETVTQNN
+1812 LETVTQNN

-1840 LTEVTAGTSPTPTST
+1840 LTEVTASASPTPTST

-1868 ETVETQTSGVPWG
+1868 ETIETQTSGVPWG
-1881 LIGGAVVVIG
+1881 LIGGAVVIIG

-1915 ASRRAGTT
+1915 ASRRAATA

-1929 GAAGATSP
+1929 GAAGAASP

-1945 PIAPGTKQNESANP
+1945 PIAPGTKQNDTNS
-1959 QNKPAGSAA
+1959 QNKPAGSTP

-1992 TAAGSG
+1992 AGSG
-1998 SAATGAPHGGASAT
+1998 TSATTAGSQGLHGGA
-2012 AQNPYAR
+2012 P
-2019 STQPGG
+2019 
-2025 NASATGTAQNPYAR
+2025 TGTAQNPYAR
-2039 SAQPG
+2039 SAQAG
-2044 GNASAAGTAQ
+2044 TGTGAATMTGTAQ
-2054 NPYARSAQP
+2054 NPYARSAQA
-2063 GGNASA
+2063 GTGTGA
-2069 AGTAQNPYARSTQTG
+2069 ATMTGTAQNPYAATGTQ
-2084 GSASAAGMTQNPYA
+2084 SASASAKP
-2098 TAASMAAKPAA
+2098 ASAQTTGTGSGAAKPYAA
-2109 PQGEDAL
+2109 G
-2116 KPHDSME
+2116 
-2123 AAKSPYAD
+2123 AASRIPYAD
-2131 GTLSEGFKAF
+2131 GTMPTAGGFTGSTDAS
-2141 DGTTNSASGTPAA
+2141 SASGASTASAGGSAMNPASGSPMSS
-2154 NGLHSAGSLETKG
+2154 GLHSAGSLESRSTFS
-2167 ASATGSTAAN
+2167 ASGEGTAQTAN

-2184 AVPAPQTPA
+2184 TVPASQSST
-2193 QENHGPDASARRRST
+2193 QESQGAESATRRRST

-2214 AAGGDDEGNN
+2214 AAGGDDEGSD

>member
-1 MAKHIPGAFRRMLA
+1 MAKHIPGAFRRVLA
-15 LVTSVLLIAAQL
+15 LATSVLLIAAQL

-41 PTVTLQWTALADQSV
+41 PTVTLQWTAPADGSV
-56 QSTTVTA
+56 QSTTVMA
-63 ALYGDQVVYWATVPE
+63 SLYGEQVVYWATVPE

-87 AAITGAEDPSVVTYA
+87 AAITGAEDPSMVTYA
-102 PAVGTSVTG
+102 PAAGTPVNG
-111 NATAVDDIPAV
+111 NSTAVDGIPAV
-122 SIEVWRNGAFEIAY
+122 NIEVWRNGAFEIAY

-150 VGPTSGTVHI
+150 AGPTSGTVHI
-160 SYSFAGDEVYGFDDT
+160 SYSFAGAEVYGFDET

-181 SFAPDAALVPAGY
+181 SFAPDASLVPAGY

-241 TGQQITGDTWQEL
+241 TGQQITGDTWEDL
-254 APETYSAATYQQA
+254 APETYSASTYQQA

-273 SYATPDPFT
+273 SYASPDPFT
-282 VDGTG
+282 VDGMG

-301 EPVNS
+301 
-306 VVTIHHLDKDTNQQI
+306 
-321 TGDTTE
+321 
-327 EAAAGM
+327 
-333 ETYSSIYQ
+333 
-341 MQVEGYTYSSANP
+341 QV
-354 ESFTPDGTG
+354 
-363 TPVEVTLYYAQNAP
+363 
-377 EPVNSTVTVHHVDAQ
+377 VNSTVTIHHVDAQ
-392 TSQPITG
+392 TGQPITG

-527 APEPVDSMVTFHHKD
+527 APEPVNSMVTFHHKD

-558 NTYPSADYKTEIEGY
+558 NTYASADYKTEIEGY
-573 TYASAAQETFV
+573 TYASAAQESFT
-584 VDGSGAAVDVTLYYN
+584 VDGTGAPVDVTLYYN
-599 ANAPTEPVVL
+599 QNAPTEPVVL

-627 SSPTTEDKNNKVVQ
+627 SSPTTKDNNKVVQ
-641 GVNKDVIMP
+641 GVNKDVVMP
-650 ATQRVQGLDNDGYSW
+650 TTQRVQSLDNDGYSW

-710 FYTATAQCMKGGS
+710 FYTTTAQCAKGGS
-723 VTVEVDLSQA
+723 VTVEVDLNQA

-754 TPAEAVF
+754 TPAEVVF

-767 QAVKGTVSATYVDE
+767 QAVKGTVSAIYVDE
-781 DQKPVAEP
+781 AQKPVAEP

-817 NVQKVVVHD
+817 NVQEVIVHD

-854 HLCDGEAITGDT
+854 HLCDGAAITGDT

-874 YNAADYQAAV
+874 YNASDYQA
-884 EGYTYAGASPETFT
+884 
-898 VDGTGAA
+898 
-905 IEVTLNYTKA
+905 
-915 VQQLDSVVTFHHLCD
+915 
-930 GEAITG
+930 
-936 DTQQTLAPNTYNAAD
+936 
-951 YQTAVEG
+951 AVEG

-1014 APNTYG
+1014 APNTYN
-1020 SASYQAAVEGYTYAG
+1020 AADYQTAVEGYTYAG
-1035 ANPETFT
+1035 ASPESFTVDGSGAAIEVTLNYTKVVQQLDSVVTFHHMCDGAAITGDTQQTLAPNTYGSASYQATVEGYTYAGASPETFT
-1042 VDGSGAAIEV
+1042 VDGSGAPIEV

-1064 NSIVTFHHVDANG
+1064 NSIVTFHHADANG
-1077 APIAADTQQELAP
+1077 TPIAADTQQELAP

-1105 TYASANPES
+1105 TYTSANPES

-1136 SNVTFHHV
+1136 SKVTFHHV

-1155 TVEIAPSAESYR
+1155 TVEVAPSAEAYR

-1189 TVDGSGTPITVVFTY
+1189 TVDGSGTPITVVLTY

-1223 RVVASPMTVDLP
+1223 RVVDNPMTVDLP
-1235 VGPNDVMEYCKVVDG
+1235 VGPNDVMEYCKVVEG
-1250 YTFKSTSSQTVEV
+1250 YTFKSVSSQTVEV
-1263 SQDGKATPDKVT
+1263 SADGVATPAKVT
-1275 FTYTET
+1275 FTYTEN
-1281 PTTAAVQVHY
+1281 PTTATVQVHY

-1309 PGTYLIQPEDVPAGY
+1309 PGTYTIQPENVPAGY

-1329 AQPQTVTVSDNLVAT
+1329 AQPQTVTVTNDLVAT

-1352 YDQNITGTLT
+1352 YDANITGTLT
-1362 INYYDSADLTKPI
+1362 INYYDSADLSKPI
-1375 ATEQRPLKPGIQMVA
+1375 ATEQRPLKPGLQTVA

-1407 YADQQVQVNEDG
+1407 YADQQVQVNENG

-1594 LTDEEVKNYLASG
+1594 LTEKEVENYLASG
-1607 NPSTPENPGG
+1607 NPATPENPGG

-1637 FRTAP
+1637 FRTSP

-1656 MILGTRQVDGVT
+1656 MILGTQQVNGVT

-1698 SSSQYQQGLTNN
+1698 SSSQYQQGLANN

-1722 GSTSGNTSGNTG
+1722 GSTSGNTSGNKG

-1744 EDWNVGTWQNTGTN
+1744 EDWNVGTWQNTGAN

-1812 VETVTQNN
+1812 LETVTRNN

-1840 LTEVTAGTSPTPTST
+1840 LTEVTASASPTPTST

-1868 ETVETQTSGVPWG
+1868 ETIETQTSGVPWG
-1881 LIGGAVVVIG
+1881 LIGGAVVIIG

-1915 ASRRAGTT
+1915 ASRRAATA

-1929 GAAGATSP
+1929 GAAGAASP

-1945 PIAPGTKQNESANP
+1945 PIAPGTKQNDTNS
-1959 QNKPAGSAA
+1959 QNKPTGGAPYG
-1968 YSGVKNPYS
+1968 GVKNPYS

-1992 TAAGSG
+1992 AGSG
-1998 SAATGAPHGGASAT
+1998 TSATTAGSQGLHGGA
-2012 AQNPYAR
+2012 P
-2019 STQPGG
+2019 
-2025 NASATGTAQNPYAR
+2025 TGTAQNPYAR
-2039 SAQPG
+2039 SAQAG
-2044 GNASAAGTAQ
+2044 TGTGAAAMTGTAQ
-2054 NPYARSAQP
+2054 NPYAAT
-2063 GGNASA
+2063 
-2069 AGTAQNPYARSTQTG
+2069 GTQ
-2084 GSASAAGMTQNPYA
+2084 SASATGKP
-2098 TAASMAAKPAA
+2098 ASAQTTGTGSGAAKPYAA
-2109 PQGEDAL
+2109 G
-2116 KPHDSME
+2116 
-2123 AAKSPYAD
+2123 AASRIPYAD
-2131 GTLSEGFKAF
+2131 GTMPTAGGFTGSTDAS
-2141 DGTTNSASGTPAA
+2141 SASGASTASAGGSAMNPASGSPMSS
-2154 NGLHSAGSLETKG
+2154 GLHSAGSLESRSTSSASGEG
-2167 ASATGSTAAN
+2167 AAQTAN

-2184 AVPAPQTPA
+2184 AAPASHSPT
-2193 QENHGPDASARRRST
+2193 QESQATESATRRRST

-2214 AAGGDDEGNN
+2214 AAGGDDEGSD

>member
-1 MAKHIPGAFRRMLA
+1 M
-15 LVTSVLLIAAQL
+15 
-27 VLPVAALAQDISML
+27 
-41 PTVTLQWTALADQSV
+41 
-56 QSTTVTA
+56 
-63 ALYGDQVVYWATVPE
+63 
-78 EALQTGVTI
+78 
-87 AAITGAEDPSVVTYA
+87 
-102 PAVGTSVTG
+102 
-111 NATAVDDIPAV
+111 
-122 SIEVWRNGAFEIAY
+122 
-136 PLYLSVIPMPPYQP
+136 
-150 VGPTSGTVHI
+150 
-160 SYSFAGDEVYGFDDT
+160 
-175 VPAEGR
+175 
-181 SFAPDAALVPAGY
+181 
-194 ELVSTGE
+194 
-201 VLVTLNPDG
+201 
-210 TTSPNPV
+210 
-217 VFEVQQSAPQV
+217 
-228 VNSTVTF
+228 
-235 HHLDEV
+235 
-241 TGQQITGDTWQEL
+241 
-254 APETYSAATYQQA
+254 
-267 VEGYTY
+267 
-273 SYATPDPFT
+273 
-282 VDGTG
+282 
-287 TPVEVTLYY
+287 TLYY
-296 TPSAP
+296 
-301 EPVNS
+301 N
-306 VVTIHHLDKDTNQQI
+306 
-321 TGDTTE
+321 
-327 EAAAGM
+327 
-333 ETYSSIYQ
+333 
-341 MQVEGYTYSSANP
+341 
-354 ESFTPDGTG
+354 
-363 TPVEVTLYYAQNAP
+363 QNAP
-377 EPVNSTVTVHHVDAQ
+377 EPVNSTVT
-392 TSQPITG
+392 
-399 DTTAEADANM
+399 
-409 ETYSS
+409 
-414 IYQTQVEG
+414 
-422 YTYSYADPES
+422 
-432 FTPDG
+432 F
-437 MGTPVEVTLYYT
+437 
-449 QNAPEQVNST
+449 
-459 VTIHH
+459 HH
-464 RDAADTGVSLA
+464 RDAGDGSSTLA

-486 YDSAAYAIGIDG
+486 YDSTAYAIAIDG
-498 YTFQS
+498 YTYQS
-503 ADPVSFNVDGAGTP
+503 AEPASFNVDGAGTP

-527 APEPVDSMVTFHHKD
+527 APEPVNSTVTFHHKDAATDQELTSTQQELAPNTYASADYKTEIEGYTYASAAQETFTVDGTGTPVEVTLYYNQNVPEPVNSTVTFHHRDAGDGSSTLADDTTQSLPAGPYDSAAYAIAIDGYTYQSAEPASFNVDGAGTPVEVTLYYAQNAPEPVNSTVTFHHKD

-558 NTYPSADYKTEIEGY
+558 NTYPAADYKTEIEGY
-573 TYASAAQETFV
+573 TYASAAQETFT
-584 VDGSGAAVDVTLYYN
+584 VDGTGTPVDVTLYYN
-599 ANAPTEPVVL
+599 QNAPTEPVVL
-609 EEYTNQYGIT
+609 EEYANQYGIT

-627 SSPTTEDKNNKVVQ
+627 SSPTTGVNNQVVQ
-641 GVNKDVIMP
+641 GVKKDVIMP
-650 ATQRVQGLDNDGYSW
+650 TTQRVEGFDNDGYSW

-710 FYTATAQCMKGGS
+710 FYTTTAQCAKGGS
-723 VTVEVDLSQA
+723 VTVEVDLNQA

-754 TPAEAVF
+754 TPAEVVF

-767 QAVKGTVSATYVDE
+767 QPVKGTVSAIYVDE
-781 DQKPVAEP
+781 AQKPVAEP

-799 SVNEF
+799 PVSEF

-817 NVQKVVVHD
+817 NVQEVVVHD
-826 DGTVEPETVVFTYAV
+826 DGTVEPETVVFTYTA
-841 KQTEPVNSVVTFH
+841 KQPEPVNSVVTFH
-854 HLCDGEAITGDT
+854 HM
-866 QQELAPNT
+866 
-874 YNAADYQAAV
+874 
-884 EGYTYAGASPETFT
+884 
-898 VDGTGAA
+898 
-905 IEVTLNYTKA
+905 
-915 VQQLDSVVTFHHLCD
+915 CD

-958 YTYAGASPETF
+958 YTYAGASPESF
-969 TVDGT
+969 TVDGS

-996 FHHLCDGAAITG
+996 FHHLCDGEAITGDTQQTLAPNTYNAADYQAAVEGYTYAGASPESFTVDGSGAAIEVTLNYTKVVQQLDSVVTFHHVCDGAAITE

-1020 SASYQAAVEGYTYAG
+1020 SASYQATVEGYTYAG

-1042 VDGSGAAIEV
+1042 VDGSGAPIEV

-1090 NTYSASGYQVAVPGY
+1090 NTYGASGYQVAVPGY
-1105 TYASANPES
+1105 TYTSANPES
-1114 FTVDGKGTPVE
+1114 FTVDGQGTPVE

-1136 SNVTFHHV
+1136 SQVTFHHV

-1155 TVEIAPSAESYR
+1155 TVEIAPSAEAYR

-1223 RVVASPMTVDLP
+1223 RVVESPMTVPLP
-1235 VGPNDVMEYCKVVDG
+1235 VGPNDVMEYRKVVDG
-1250 YTFKSTSSQTVEV
+1250 YTFKSVSSQTVEV
-1263 SQDGKATPDKVT
+1263 SADGVATPDKVT
-1275 FTYTET
+1275 FTYTEN

-1297 DLPGSPVIKQLG
+1297 DLPGSPVIKQLE

-1324 IVSSS
+1324 VVSSS
-1329 AQPQTVTVSDNLVAT
+1329 AQPQPVTVSDDLVAT

-1352 YDQNITGTLT
+1352 YDANITGTLT
-1362 INYYDSADLTKPI
+1362 INYYDSADLSKPI
-1375 ATEQRPLKPGIQMVA
+1375 ATEQRPLKPGLQTVA
-1390 ADDSVVAKAGNY
+1390 ADDSVVAKVGNY

-1407 YADQQVQVNEDG
+1407 YADQQVQVNENG
-1419 TVVPATIS
+1419 TVVPSTIS
-1427 FYYKSVQNTSYVGY
+1427 FYYKSVQDTSYIGY

-1464 TVNTLLYINGQQQ
+1464 AVNTLLYINGQQQ
-1477 VSGVTWDSSQTV
+1477 VGSTVWDSSQTV

-1523 QKPTQSP
+1523 QQPTQSP

-1698 SSSQYQQGLTNN
+1698 SSSQYQQGLANN

-1722 GSTSGNTSGNTG
+1722 GSTSGNTG

-1744 EDWNVGTWQNTGTN
+1744 EDWNVGTWQNTGAN

-1769 ATPVATTTPKD
+1769 ATPVATTTPRD

-1801 LTLPANATLNV
+1801 QTLPANATLNV
-1812 VETVTQNN
+1812 LDTVTQNN

-1840 LTEVTAGTSPTPTST
+1840 LTEVTAGASPTPTST

-1945 PIAPGTKQNESANP
+1945 PIASGTKQNESANS
-1959 QNKPAGSAA
+1959 QNKPAGSAR

-1992 TAAGSG
+1992 AATGSG

-2025 NASATGTAQNPYAR
+2025 NASATGTNPYSRPTAAAGTGSTANGTPHGGASAMAQNPYAR

-2044 GNASAAGTAQ
+2044 ANASAAGT
-2054 NPYARSAQP
+2054 
-2063 GGNASA
+2063 
-2069 AGTAQNPYARSTQTG
+2069 NPYARSTQPG
-2084 GSASAAGMTQNPYA
+2084 VNASAASMPQNPYA
-2098 TAASMAAKPAA
+2098 AAASMAAKPAA

-2123 AAKSPYAD
+2123 AAKAPHTD
-2131 GTLSEGFKAF
+2131 GTLSEGFTASA
-2141 DGTTNSASGTPAA
+2141 NSASGTPAA
-2154 NGLHSAGSLETKG
+2154 NGLHSAGSLESKG

-2193 QENHGPDASARRRST
+2193 QESHGPDASARRRST

>member
-1 MAKHIPGAFRRMLA
+1 MAKHIPGAFRRVLA
-15 LVTSVLLIAAQL
+15 LATSVLLIAAQL

-41 PTVTLQWTALADQSV
+41 PTVTLQWTAPADGSV
-56 QSTTVTA
+56 QSTTVMA
-63 ALYGDQVVYWATVPE
+63 SLYGEQVVYWATVPE

-87 AAITGAEDPSVVTYA
+87 AAITGAEDPSMVTYA
-102 PAVGTSVTG
+102 PAAGTPVNG
-111 NATAVDDIPAV
+111 NSTAVDGIPAV
-122 SIEVWRNGAFEIAY
+122 NIEVWRNGAFEIAY

-150 VGPTSGTVHI
+150 AGPTSGTVHI
-160 SYSFAGDEVYGFDDT
+160 SYSFAGAEVYGFDET

-181 SFAPDAALVPAGY
+181 SFAPDASLVPAGY
-194 ELVSTGE
+194 ELVSTDE

-241 TGQQITGDTWQEL
+241 TGQQITGDTWEDL
-254 APETYSAATYQQA
+254 APETYSASTYQQA

-273 SYATPDPFT
+273 SYGSPDPFT
-282 VDGTG
+282 VDGMG

-296 TPSAP
+296 T
-301 EPVNS
+301 
-306 VVTIHHLDKDTNQQI
+306 
-321 TGDTTE
+321 
-327 EAAAGM
+327 
-333 ETYSSIYQ
+333 
-341 MQVEGYTYSSANP
+341 
-354 ESFTPDGTG
+354 
-363 TPVEVTLYYAQNAP
+363 QNAP

-414 IYQTQVEG
+414 VYQTQVEG

-486 YDSAAYAIGIDG
+486 YDSTAYAIGIDG

-527 APEPVDSMVTFHHKD
+527 APEPVNSTVTFHHKD

-558 NTYPSADYKTEIEGY
+558 NTYASADYKTEIEGY
-573 TYASAAQETFV
+573 TYASAAQESFT
-584 VDGSGAAVDVTLYYN
+584 VDGTGAPVDVTLYYN
-599 ANAPTEPVVL
+599 QNAPTEPVVL

-627 SSPTTEDKNNKVVQ
+627 SSPTTKDNNKVVQ
-641 GVNKDVIMP
+641 GVNKDVVMP
-650 ATQRVQGLDNDGYSW
+650 TTQRVQSLDNDGYSW

-710 FYTATAQCMKGGS
+710 FYTTTAQCMKGGS
-723 VTVEVDLSQA
+723 VTVEVDLNQA

-754 TPAEAVF
+754 TPAEVVF

-767 QAVKGTVSATYVDE
+767 QAVKGTVSAIYVDE
-781 DQKPVAEP
+781 AQKPVAEP
-789 QTFERDPGSY
+789 QTFERDPGNY

-817 NVQKVVVHD
+817 NVQEVIVHD

-854 HLCDGEAITGDT
+854 HLCDGAAITGDT

-898 VDGTGAA
+898 VDG
-905 IEVTLNYTKA
+905 
-915 VQQLDSVVTFHHLCD
+915 S
-930 GEAITG
+930 
-936 DTQQTLAPNTYNAAD
+936 
-951 YQTAVEG
+951 
-958 YTYAGASPETF
+958 
-969 TVDGT
+969 

-1035 ANPETFT
+1035 ASPETFT
-1042 VDGSGAAIEV
+1042 VDGSGAPIEV

-1064 NSIVTFHHVDANG
+1064 NSIVTFHHADANG

-1105 TYASANPES
+1105 TYTSANPES

-1136 SNVTFHHV
+1136 SKVTFHHV

-1155 TVEIAPSAESYR
+1155 TVEVAPSAEAYR

-1189 TVDGSGTPITVVFTY
+1189 TVDGSGTPITVVLTY

-1223 RVVASPMTVDLP
+1223 RVVDNPMTVDLP
-1235 VGPNDVMEYCKVVDG
+1235 VGPNDVMEYCKVVEG
-1250 YTFKSTSSQTVEV
+1250 YTFKSVSSQTVEV
-1263 SQDGKATPDKVT
+1263 SADGVATPAKVT
-1275 FTYTET
+1275 FTYTEN

-1309 PGTYLIQPEDVPAGY
+1309 PGTYTIQPENVPAGY

-1329 AQPQTVTVSDNLVAT
+1329 AQPQTVTVTNDLVAT

-1352 YDQNITGTLT
+1352 YDANITGTLT
-1362 INYYDSADLTKPI
+1362 INYYDSADLSKPI
-1375 ATEQRPLKPGIQMVA
+1375 ATEQRPLKPGLQTVA

-1574 WHLTTYDGVTGYVL
+1574 WHLTTYDSVTGYVL

-1594 LTDEEVKNYLASG
+1594 LTEKEVENYLASG
-1607 NPSTPENPGG
+1607 NPATPENPGG

-1656 MILGTRQVDGVT
+1656 MILGTRQVNGVT

-1698 SSSQYQQGLTNN
+1698 SSSQYQQGLANN

-1722 GSTSGNTSGNTG
+1722 GSTSGNTSGNKG

-1744 EDWNVGTWQNTGTN
+1744 EDWNVGTWQNTGAN

-1812 VETVTQNN
+1812 LETVTQNN

-1840 LTEVTAGTSPTPTST
+1840 LTEVTASASPTPTST

-1868 ETVETQTSGVPWG
+1868 ETIETQTSGVPWG
-1881 LIGGAVVVIG
+1881 LIGGAVVIIG

-1915 ASRRAGTT
+1915 ASRRAATA

-1929 GAAGATSP
+1929 GAAGAASP

-1945 PIAPGTKQNESANP
+1945 PIAPGTKQNDTNS
-1959 QNKPAGSAA
+1959 QNKPTGGAPYG
-1968 YSGVKNPYS
+1968 GVKNPYS

-1992 TAAGSG
+1992 AGSG
-1998 SAATGAPHGGASAT
+1998 TSATTAGSQGLHGGA
-2012 AQNPYAR
+2012 P
-2019 STQPGG
+2019 
-2025 NASATGTAQNPYAR
+2025 TGTAQNPYA
-2039 SAQPG
+2039 AT
-2044 GNASAAGTAQ
+2044 GTQ
-2054 NPYARSAQP
+2054 
-2063 GGNASA
+2063 
-2069 AGTAQNPYARSTQTG
+2069 
-2084 GSASAAGMTQNPYA
+2084 SASASAKP
-2098 TAASMAAKPAA
+2098 ASAQTTGTGSGAAKPYAA
-2109 PQGEDAL
+2109 G
-2116 KPHDSME
+2116 
-2123 AAKSPYAD
+2123 AASRIPYAD
-2131 GTLSEGFKAF
+2131 GTMPTAGGFTGSTDAS
-2141 DGTTNSASGTPAA
+2141 SASGASTASAGGSAMNPASGSPMSS
-2154 NGLHSAGSLETKG
+2154 GLHSAGSLESRSTSSASGEG
-2167 ASATGSTAAN
+2167 AAQTAN

-2184 AVPAPQTPA
+2184 AAPASHSPT
-2193 QENHGPDASARRRST
+2193 QESQATESATRRRST

-2214 AAGGDDEGNN
+2214 AAGGDDEGSD

>member
-1 MAKHIPGAFRRMLA
+1 MAKHIPGAFRRVLA
-15 LVTSVLLIAAQL
+15 LATSVLLIAAQL
-27 VLPVAALAQDISML
+27 GLPVAALAQDISML
-41 PTVTLQWTALADQSV
+41 PTVTLQWTAPADGSV
-56 QSTTVTA
+56 QSTTVMA
-63 ALYGDQVVYWATVPE
+63 SLYGEQVVYWATVPE

-102 PAVGTSVTG
+102 PAAGTPVNG
-111 NATAVDDIPAV
+111 NSTAVDGIPAV
-122 SIEVWRNGAFEIAY
+122 NIEVWRNGVFEIAY

-150 VGPTSGTVHI
+150 AGPTSGTVHI
-160 SYSFAGDEVYGFDDT
+160 SYSFAGAEVYGFDET

-181 SFAPDAALVPAGY
+181 SFAPDASLVPAGY

-201 VLVTLNPDG
+201 VLVKLNPDG

-241 TGQQITGDTWQEL
+241 TGQQITGDTWEDL
-254 APETYSAATYQQA
+254 APETYSASTYQQA

-273 SYATPDPFT
+273 SYASPDPFT
-282 VDGTG
+282 VDGMG

-301 EPVNS
+301 QVVNS
-306 VVTIHHLDKDTNQQI
+306 TVTAHHVDAQTGQPI
-321 TGDTTE
+321 TGDTTA
-327 EAAAGM
+327 EAEANM

-341 MQVEGYTYSSANP
+341 TQVEGYTYSYADP
-354 ESFTPDGTG
+354 ESFTPDGMG
-363 TPVEVTLYYAQNAP
+363 TPVEVTLYYTQNAP

-399 DTTAEADANM
+399 DTTAEAEANM

-527 APEPVDSMVTFHHKD
+527 APEPVNSTVTFHHKD

-558 NTYPSADYKTEIEGY
+558 NTYASADYKTEIEGY
-573 TYASAAQETFV
+573 TYASAAQESFT
-584 VDGSGAAVDVTLYYN
+584 VDGTGAPVDVTLYYN
-599 ANAPTEPVVL
+599 QNAPTEPVVL

-627 SSPTTEDKNNKVVQ
+627 SSPTTKDNNKVVQ
-641 GVNKDVIMP
+641 GVNKDVVMP
-650 ATQRVQGLDNDGYSW
+650 TTQRVQSLDNDGYSW

-696 EVPVKYVDQATGEA
+696 EVPVKYVDQATDEA
-710 FYTATAQCMKGGS
+710 FYTTTAQCMKGGS
-723 VTVEVDLSQA
+723 VTVEADLNQA

-754 TPAEAVF
+754 TPAEVVF

-767 QAVKGTVSATYVDE
+767 QAVKGTVSAIYVDE
-781 DQKPVAEP
+781 AQKPVAEP
-789 QTFERDPGSY
+789 QTFERDPGNY

-817 NVQKVVVHD
+817 NVQEVIVHD

-874 YNAADYQAAV
+874 YNASDYQAAV

-898 VDGTGAA
+898 VDG
-905 IEVTLNYTKA
+905 
-915 VQQLDSVVTFHHLCD
+915 S
-930 GEAITG
+930 
-936 DTQQTLAPNTYNAAD
+936 
-951 YQTAVEG
+951 
-958 YTYAGASPETF
+958 
-969 TVDGT
+969 

-1020 SASYQAAVEGYTYAG
+1020 SASYQATVEGYTYAG

-1136 SNVTFHHV
+1136 SKVTFHHV

-1155 TVEIAPSAESYR
+1155 TVEVAPSAEAYR

-1223 RVVASPMTVDLP
+1223 RVVENPMTVPLP
-1235 VGPNDVMEYCKVVDG
+1235 VGPTDVMEYRKVVDG
-1250 YTFKSTSSQTVEV
+1250 YTFKSVSSQTVEV
-1263 SQDGKATPDKVT
+1263 SADGVATPAKVT
-1275 FTYTET
+1275 FIYTEN

-1329 AQPQTVTVSDNLVAT
+1329 AQPQPVTVTNDLVAT

-1352 YDQNITGTLT
+1352 YDANITGTLT
-1362 INYYDSADLTKPI
+1362 INYYDSADLSKPI
-1375 ATEQRPLKPGIQMVA
+1375 ATEQRPLKPGLQTVA

-1419 TVVPATIS
+1419 TVVPSTIS

-1464 TVNTLLYINGQQQ
+1464 AVNTLLYINGQQQ

-1594 LTDEEVKNYLASG
+1594 LTEKEVENYLASG

-1656 MILGTRQVDGVT
+1656 MILGTRQVNGVT

-1698 SSSQYQQGLTNN
+1698 SSSQYQQGLANN

-1722 GSTSGNTSGNTG
+1722 GSTSGNTSGNKG

-1744 EDWNVGTWQNTGTN
+1744 EDWNVGTWQNTGAN

-1801 LTLPANATLNV
+1801 LTLPTNATLNV
-1812 VETVTQNN
+1812 LETVTQNN

-1840 LTEVTAGTSPTPTST
+1840 LTEVTASASPTPTST

-1868 ETVETQTSGVPWG
+1868 ETIETQTSGVPWG
-1881 LIGGAVVVIG
+1881 LIGGAVVIIG

-1915 ASRRAGTT
+1915 ASRRAATA

-1929 GAAGATSP
+1929 GAAGAASP

-1945 PIAPGTKQNESANP
+1945 PIAPGTKQKDSANP
-1959 QNKPAGSAA
+1959 QNKPTGGAPYG
-1968 YSGVKNPYS
+1968 GVKNPYS

-1992 TAAGSG
+1992 AGPGTSATTAGSQG
-1998 SAATGAPHGGASAT
+1998 LHGGA
-2012 AQNPYAR
+2012 P
-2019 STQPGG
+2019 
-2025 NASATGTAQNPYAR
+2025 TGTAQNPYAR
-2039 SAQPG
+2039 SAQAG
-2044 GNASAAGTAQ
+2044 TGTGAAAVTGTAQ
-2054 NPYARSAQP
+2054 NPYARSAQA
-2063 GGNASA
+2063 GTGTGA
-2069 AGTAQNPYARSTQTG
+2069 AAMTGTAQNPYAATGTQ
-2084 GSASAAGMTQNPYA
+2084 SASASAKP
-2098 TAASMAAKPAA
+2098 ASAQTTGTGSGAAKPYAA
-2109 PQGEDAL
+2109 G
-2116 KPHDSME
+2116 
-2123 AAKSPYAD
+2123 AASRIPYAD
-2131 GTLSEGFKAF
+2131 GTMPTAGGFTGSTDAS
-2141 DGTTNSASGTPAA
+2141 SASGASTASAGGSAMNPASGSPMSS
-2154 NGLHSAGSLETKG
+2154 GLHSAGSLESRSTSSASGEG
-2167 ASATGSTAAN
+2167 AAQTAN

-2184 AVPAPQTPA
+2184 AAPASHSPT
-2193 QENHGPDASARRRST
+2193 QESQATESATRRRST

-2214 AAGGDDEGNN
+2214 AAGGDDEGSD

>member
-1 MAKHIPGAFRRMLA
+1 MAKHIPGAFRRVLA
-15 LVTSVLLIAAQL
+15 LATSVLLIAAQL

-41 PTVTLQWTALADQSV
+41 PTVTLQWTAPADGSV
-56 QSTTVTA
+56 QSTTVMA
-63 ALYGDQVVYWATVPE
+63 SLYGEQVVYWATVPE

-87 AAITGAEDPSVVTYA
+87 AAIAGAEDPSMVTYA
-102 PAVGTSVTG
+102 PAAGTPVNG
-111 NATAVDDIPAV
+111 NSTAVDGIPAV
-122 SIEVWRNGAFEIAY
+122 NIEVWRNGVFEIAY

-150 VGPTSGTVHI
+150 AGPTSGTVHI
-160 SYSFAGDEVYGFDDT
+160 SYSFAGAEVYGFDET

-181 SFAPDAALVPAGY
+181 SFAPDASLVPAGY

-201 VLVTLNPDG
+201 VFVKLNPDG

-241 TGQQITGDTWQEL
+241 TGQQITGDTWQDL
-254 APETYSAATYQQA
+254 APETYSASTYQQA

-273 SYATPDPFT
+273 SYASPDPFT
-282 VDGTG
+282 VDGMG

-301 EPVNS
+301 QVVNS
-306 VVTIHHLDKDTNQQI
+306 TVTIHHVDAQTGQPI
-321 TGDTTE
+321 TGDTTA
-327 EAAAGM
+327 EAEANM

-341 MQVEGYTYSSANP
+341 TQVEGYTYSYADP
-354 ESFTPDGTG
+354 ESFTPDGMG
-363 TPVEVTLYYAQNAP
+363 TPVEVTLYYTQNAP
-377 EPVNSTVTVHHVDAQ
+377 EQVNSTVTVHHVDAQ

-399 DTTAEADANM
+399 DTTAEAEANM

-414 IYQTQVEG
+414 VYQQTVED

-503 ADPVSFNVDGAGTP
+503 ADPVSFSVDGLGTP

-527 APEPVDSMVTFHHKD
+527 APEPVNSTVTFHHKD

-558 NTYPSADYKTEIEGY
+558 NTYPSANYKTEIEGY
-573 TYASAAQETFV
+573 TYASAAQESFT
-584 VDGSGAAVDVTLYYN
+584 VDGTGAPVDVTLYYN
-599 ANAPTEPVVL
+599 QNAPTEPVVL

-627 SSPTTEDKNNKVVQ
+627 SSPTTKDKGNKVVQ
-641 GVNKDVIMP
+641 GVNKDVVMP
-650 ATQRVQGLDNDGYSW
+650 TTQRVQSLDNDGYSW

-710 FYTATAQCMKGGS
+710 FYTTTAQCAKGGS
-723 VTVEVDLSQA
+723 VTVEVDLNQA

-754 TPAEAVF
+754 TPAEVVF

-767 QAVKGTVSATYVDE
+767 QPVKGIVSAIYVDE
-781 DQKPVAEP
+781 AQKPVAEP

-817 NVQKVVVHD
+817 NVQEVIVHD

-854 HLCDGEAITGDT
+854 HLCDGAAITGDT

-874 YNAADYQAAV
+874 YNAADYQA
-884 EGYTYAGASPETFT
+884 
-898 VDGTGAA
+898 
-905 IEVTLNYTKA
+905 
-915 VQQLDSVVTFHHLCD
+915 
-930 GEAITG
+930 
-936 DTQQTLAPNTYNAAD
+936 
-951 YQTAVEG
+951 AVEG

-1035 ANPETFT
+1035 ASPETFT
-1042 VDGSGAAIEV
+1042 VDGSGAPIEV

-1064 NSIVTFHHVDANG
+1064 NSIVTFHHADANG
-1077 APIAADTQQELAP
+1077 TPIAADTQQELAP

-1105 TYASANPES
+1105 TYTSANPES

-1136 SNVTFHHV
+1136 SKVTFHHV

-1155 TVEIAPSAESYR
+1155 TVEVAPSAEAYR

-1223 RVVASPMTVDLP
+1223 RVVDNPMTVDLP
-1235 VGPNDVMEYCKVVDG
+1235 VGPNDVMEYCKVVEG
-1250 YTFKSTSSQTVEV
+1250 YTFKSVSSQTVEV
-1263 SQDGKATPDKVT
+1263 SADGVATPAKVT
-1275 FTYTET
+1275 FTYTEN

-1309 PGTYLIQPEDVPAGY
+1309 PGTYTIQPENVPAGY

-1329 AQPQTVTVSDNLVAT
+1329 AQPQTVTVTNDLVAT

-1352 YDQNITGTLT
+1352 YDANITGTLT
-1362 INYYDSADLTKPI
+1362 INYYDVTEQNKLI

-1390 ADDSVVAKAGNY
+1390 ADDSVVAKVGNY
-1402 QRTEG
+1402 QRFDG

-1419 TVVPATIS
+1419 TVVPSTIAFS
-1427 FYYKSVQNTSYVGY
+1427 YKPAENTNYLGYVL
-1441 AVTTRQTAMRS
+1441 VTRQTAMRKEP
-1452 SAAANGA
+1452 SANSTA
-1459 VTQTL
+1459 VTTL
-1464 TVNTLLYINGQQQ
+1464 QANTLLYVAGQH
-1477 VSGVTWDSSQTV
+1477 VAGTVTWHSAQTV
-1489 LGGTSASGWVTDAD
+1489 LGSSAYGGWVNDAD
-1503 VRHISAS
+1503 VRRISGS

-1594 LTDEEVKNYLASG
+1594 LTEKEVENYLASG
-1607 NPSTPENPGG
+1607 NPATPENPGG

-1637 FRTAP
+1637 FRTSP

-1656 MILGTRQVDGVT
+1656 MILGTQQVNGVT

-1698 SSSQYQQGLTNN
+1698 SSSQYQQGLANN

-1722 GSTSGNTSGNTG
+1722 GSTSGNTSGNKG

-1744 EDWNVGTWQNTGTN
+1744 EDWNVGTWQNTGAANQT
-1758 TQNTYAPFNPY
+1758 TYAPFNPY

-1812 VETVTQNN
+1812 LETVTQNN

-1840 LTEVTAGTSPTPTST
+1840 LTEVTASASATPTPTIP
-1855 FVIGTMIPINYED
+1855 IGTMIPINYDD
-1868 ETVETQTSGVPWG
+1868 ETIETQTSGVPWG
-1881 LIGGAVVVIG
+1881 LIGGAVVIIG

-1915 ASRRAGTT
+1915 ASRRAATA

-1929 GAAGATSP
+1929 GAAGAASP

-1945 PIAPGTKQNESANP
+1945 PIAPGTKQNDTNS
-1959 QNKPAGSAA
+1959 QNKPTGGAPYG
-1968 YSGVKNPYS
+1968 GVKNPYS

-1992 TAAGSG
+1992 AGSG
-1998 SAATGAPHGGASAT
+1998 TSATTAGSQGLHGGA
-2012 AQNPYAR
+2012 P
-2019 STQPGG
+2019 
-2025 NASATGTAQNPYAR
+2025 TGTAQNPYAR
-2039 SAQPG
+2039 SAQAG
-2044 GNASAAGTAQ
+2044 TGTGAAAVTGTAQ
-2054 NPYARSAQP
+2054 NPYARSAQA
-2063 GGNASA
+2063 GTGTGA
-2069 AGTAQNPYARSTQTG
+2069 AAMTGTAQNPYAATGTQ
-2084 GSASAAGMTQNPYA
+2084 SASASAKP
-2098 TAASMAAKPAA
+2098 ASAQTTGTGSGAAKPYAA
-2109 PQGEDAL
+2109 G
-2116 KPHDSME
+2116 
-2123 AAKSPYAD
+2123 AASRIPYAD
-2131 GTLSEGFKAF
+2131 GTMPTAGGFTGSTDAS
-2141 DGTTNSASGTPAA
+2141 SASGASTASAGGSAMNPASGSPMSS
-2154 NGLHSAGSLETKG
+2154 GLHSAGSLESRSTSSASGEG
-2167 ASATGSTAAN
+2167 AAQTAN

-2184 AVPAPQTPA
+2184 AAPASHSPT
-2193 QENHGPDASARRRST
+2193 QESQATESATRRRST

-2214 AAGGDDEGNN
+2214 AAGGDDEGSD

>member
-1 MAKHIPGAFRRMLA
+1 MAKHIPGAFRRVLA
-15 LVTSVLLIAAQL
+15 LATSVLLIAAQL

-41 PTVTLQWTALADQSV
+41 PTVTLQWIAPADGSV
-56 QSTTVTA
+56 QSTTVMA
-63 ALYGDQVVYWATVPE
+63 SLYGEQVVYWATVPE
-78 EALQTGVTI
+78 EALQNGVTI
-87 AAITGAEDPSVVTYA
+87 AGITGMEDPSMVTYA
-102 PAVGTSVTG
+102 PAVGTPVTG
-111 NATAVDDIPAV
+111 NSTAVDGIPAV
-122 SIEVWRNGAFEIAY
+122 NIEVWRNGAFEIAY

-150 VGPTSGTVHI
+150 AGPTSGTVHI
-160 SYSFAGDEVYGFDDT
+160 SYSFAGAEVYGFDET

-181 SFAPDAALVPAGY
+181 SFAPDASLVPAGY

-201 VLVTLNPDG
+201 VLVKLNPDG

-241 TGQQITGDTWQEL
+241 TGQQITGDTWEDL
-254 APETYSAATYQQA
+254 APETYSASTYQQA

-273 SYATPDPFT
+273 SYASPDPFT
-282 VDGTG
+282 VDGMG

-301 EPVNS
+301 
-306 VVTIHHLDKDTNQQI
+306 
-321 TGDTTE
+321 
-327 EAAAGM
+327 
-333 ETYSSIYQ
+333 
-341 MQVEGYTYSSANP
+341 QV
-354 ESFTPDGTG
+354 
-363 TPVEVTLYYAQNAP
+363 
-377 EPVNSTVTVHHVDAQ
+377 VNSTVTAHHVDAQ
-392 TSQPITG
+392 TGQPITG
-399 DTTAEADANM
+399 DTTAEAEANM

-527 APEPVDSMVTFHHKD
+527 APEPVNSTVTFHHKD

-558 NTYPSADYKTEIEGY
+558 NTYASADYKTEIEGY
-573 TYASAAQETFV
+573 TYASAAQESFT
-584 VDGSGAAVDVTLYYN
+584 VDGTGAPVDVTLYYN
-599 ANAPTEPVVL
+599 QNAPTEPVVL

-627 SSPTTEDKNNKVVQ
+627 SSPTTKDNNKVVQ
-641 GVNKDVIMP
+641 GVNKDVVMP
-650 ATQRVQGLDNDGYSW
+650 TTQRVQSLDNDGYSW

-696 EVPVKYVDQATGEA
+696 EVPVKYVDQATDEA
-710 FYTATAQCMKGGS
+710 FYTTTAQCMKGGS
-723 VTVEVDLSQA
+723 VTVEADLNQA

-754 TPAEAVF
+754 TPAEVVF

-767 QAVKGTVSATYVDE
+767 QAVKGTVSAIYVDE
-781 DQKPVAEP
+781 AQKPVAEP
-789 QTFERDPGSY
+789 QTFERDPGNY

-817 NVQKVVVHD
+817 NVQEVIVHD

-854 HLCDGEAITGDT
+854 HLCDGAAITGDT

-874 YNAADYQAAV
+874 YNASDYQA
-884 EGYTYAGASPETFT
+884 
-898 VDGTGAA
+898 
-905 IEVTLNYTKA
+905 
-915 VQQLDSVVTFHHLCD
+915 
-930 GEAITG
+930 
-936 DTQQTLAPNTYNAAD
+936 
-951 YQTAVEG
+951 AVEG

-1014 APNTYG
+1014 APNTYNAADYQTAVEGYTYAGASPETFTVDGTGVAIEVTLNYTKVVQQLDSVVTFHHLCDGAAITGDTQQTLAPNTYG
-1020 SASYQAAVEGYTYAG
+1020 SASYQATVEGYTYAG

-1042 VDGSGAAIEV
+1042 VDGSGAPIEV

-1064 NSIVTFHHVDANG
+1064 NSIVTFHHADANG
-1077 APIAADTQQELAP
+1077 TPIAADTQQELAP

-1105 TYASANPES
+1105 TYTSANPES

-1136 SNVTFHHV
+1136 SKVTFHHV

-1155 TVEIAPSAESYR
+1155 TVEVAPSAEAYR

-1204 AQKPAVT
+1204 AKKPAVT

-1223 RVVASPMTVDLP
+1223 RVVDNPMTVDLP
-1235 VGPNDVMEYCKVVDG
+1235 VGPNDVMEYCKVVEG
-1250 YTFKSTSSQTVEV
+1250 YTFKSASSQTVEV
-1263 SQDGKATPDKVT
+1263 SADGVATPAKVT
-1275 FTYTET
+1275 FTYTEN
-1281 PTTAAVQVHY
+1281 PTTATVQVHY

-1309 PGTYLIQPEDVPAGY
+1309 PGTYTIQPENVPAGY

-1329 AQPQTVTVSDNLVAT
+1329 AQPQPVTVTNDLVAT

-1352 YDQNITGTLT
+1352 YDANITGTLT
-1362 INYYDSADLTKPI
+1362 INYYDAADLSKPI
-1375 ATEQRPLKPGIQMVA
+1375 ATEQRPLKPGLQTVA

-1441 AVTTRQTAMRS
+1441 AVTTRQTAMRA

-1594 LTDEEVKNYLASG
+1594 LTEKEVENYLASG

-1637 FRTAP
+1637 FRTSP

-1656 MILGTRQVDGVT
+1656 MILGTQQVNGVT

-1698 SSSQYQQGLTNN
+1698 SSSQYQQGLANN

-1722 GSTSGNTSGNTG
+1722 GSTSGNTSGNKG

-1744 EDWNVGTWQNTGTN
+1744 EDWNVGTWQNTGAN

-1812 VETVTQNN
+1812 LETVTQNN

-1840 LTEVTAGTSPTPTST
+1840 LTEVTASASPTPTST

-1868 ETVETQTSGVPWG
+1868 ETIETQTSGVPWG
-1881 LIGGAVVVIG
+1881 LIGGAVVIIG

-1915 ASRRAGTT
+1915 ASRRAATA

-1929 GAAGATSP
+1929 GAAGAASP

-1945 PIAPGTKQNESANP
+1945 PIAPGTKQNDTNS
-1959 QNKPAGSAA
+1959 QNKPTGGAPYG
-1968 YSGVKNPYS
+1968 GVKNPYS

-1992 TAAGSG
+1992 AGSG
-1998 SAATGAPHGGASAT
+1998 TSATTAGSQGLHGGA
-2012 AQNPYAR
+2012 P
-2019 STQPGG
+2019 
-2025 NASATGTAQNPYAR
+2025 TGTAQNPYAR
-2039 SAQPG
+2039 SAQAG
-2044 GNASAAGTAQ
+2044 TGTGAAAVTGTAQ
-2054 NPYARSAQP
+2054 NPYARSAQA
-2063 GGNASA
+2063 GTGTGA
-2069 AGTAQNPYARSTQTG
+2069 AAMTGTAQNPYAATGTQ
-2084 GSASAAGMTQNPYA
+2084 SASASAKP
-2098 TAASMAAKPAA
+2098 ASAQTTGTGSGAAKPYAA
-2109 PQGEDAL
+2109 G
-2116 KPHDSME
+2116 
-2123 AAKSPYAD
+2123 AASRIPYAD
-2131 GTLSEGFKAF
+2131 GTMPTAGGFTGSTDAS
-2141 DGTTNSASGTPAA
+2141 SASGASTASAGGSAMNPASGSPMSS
-2154 NGLHSAGSLETKG
+2154 GLHSAGSLESRSTSSASGEG
-2167 ASATGSTAAN
+2167 AAQTAN

-2184 AVPAPQTPA
+2184 AAPASQSST
-2193 QENHGPDASARRRST
+2193 QESQGAESATRRRST

-2214 AAGGDDEGNN
+2214 AAGGDDEGSD

>member
-1 MAKHIPGAFRRMLA
+1 MAKHIPGAFRRVLA
-15 LVTSVLLIAAQL
+15 LATSVLLIAAQL

-41 PTVTLQWTALADQSV
+41 PTVTLQWIAPADGSV
-56 QSTTVTA
+56 QSTTVMA
-63 ALYGDQVVYWATVPE
+63 SLYGEQVVYWATVPE

-102 PAVGTSVTG
+102 PAAGTPVNG
-111 NATAVDDIPAV
+111 NSTAVDGIPAV
-122 SIEVWRNGAFEIAY
+122 NIEVWRNGAFEIAY
-136 PLYLSVIPMPPYQP
+136 PLYLSAIPMPPYQP
-150 VGPTSGTVHI
+150 AGPASGTVHI
-160 SYSFAGDEVYGFDDT
+160 SYSFAGTEVYGFDET

-181 SFAPDAALVPAGY
+181 SFAPDASLVPAGY

-201 VLVTLNPDG
+201 VSVTLNPDG

-228 VNSTVTF
+228 VNSAVTF

-241 TGQQITGDTWQEL
+241 TGQQITGDTWQDL
-254 APETYSAATYQQA
+254 APETYSASTYQQA

-273 SYATPDPFT
+273 SYASPDPFT
-282 VDGTG
+282 VDGMG

-301 EPVNS
+301 
-306 VVTIHHLDKDTNQQI
+306 
-321 TGDTTE
+321 
-327 EAAAGM
+327 
-333 ETYSSIYQ
+333 
-341 MQVEGYTYSSANP
+341 QV
-354 ESFTPDGTG
+354 
-363 TPVEVTLYYAQNAP
+363 
-377 EPVNSTVTVHHVDAQ
+377 VNSTVTAHHVDAQ
-392 TSQPITG
+392 TGQQITG
-399 DTTAEADANM
+399 DTTAEAEANM

-527 APEPVDSMVTFHHKD
+527 APEPVNSTVTFHHKD

-558 NTYPSADYKTEIEGY
+558 NTYASADYKTEIEGY
-573 TYASAAQETFV
+573 TYASAAQESFT
-584 VDGSGAAVDVTLYYN
+584 VDGTGAPVDVTLYYN
-599 ANAPTEPVVL
+599 QNAPTEPVVL

-627 SSPTTEDKNNKVVQ
+627 SSPTTEDNGNKVVQ
-641 GVNKDVIMP
+641 GVNKDVVMP
-650 ATQRVQGLDNDGYSW
+650 TTQRVQGFDNDGYSW

-710 FYTATAQCMKGGS
+710 FYTTTAQCAKGGS
-723 VTVEVDLSQA
+723 VTVEVDLNQA

-754 TPAEAVF
+754 TPAEVVF

-767 QAVKGTVSATYVDE
+767 QPVKGTVSAIYVDE
-781 DQKPVAEP
+781 AQKPVAEP

-817 NVQKVVVHD
+817 NVQEVIVHD

-854 HLCDGEAITGDT
+854 HLCDGAAITGDT

-898 VDGTGAA
+898 VDG
-905 IEVTLNYTKA
+905 
-915 VQQLDSVVTFHHLCD
+915 
-930 GEAITG
+930 
-936 DTQQTLAPNTYNAAD
+936 
-951 YQTAVEG
+951 
-958 YTYAGASPETF
+958 
-969 TVDGT
+969 
-974 GAAIEVTLNYT
+974 
-985 KVVQQLDSVVT
+985 
-996 FHHLCDGAAITG
+996 
-1008 DTQQTL
+1008 
-1014 APNTYG
+1014 
-1020 SASYQAAVEGYTYAG
+1020 
-1035 ANPETFT
+1035 
-1042 VDGSGAAIEV
+1042 SGAAIEV

-1077 APIAADTQQELAP
+1077 TPIAADTQQELAP

-1136 SNVTFHHV
+1136 SKVTFHHV

-1155 TVEIAPSAESYR
+1155 TVEIAPSTEAYR
-1167 SESYASAAPEGYLYA
+1167 SESYAAAAPEGYLYA

-1189 TVDGSGTPITVVFTY
+1189 TVDGGGTPITVVFTY

-1223 RVVASPMTVDLP
+1223 RVVDNPMTVDLP
-1235 VGPNDVMEYCKVVDG
+1235 VGPNDVMEYCKVVEG
-1250 YTFKSTSSQTVEV
+1250 YTFKSVSSQTVEV
-1263 SQDGKATPDKVT
+1263 SADGVATPAKVT
-1275 FTYTET
+1275 FTYTEN

-1309 PGTYLIQPEDVPAGY
+1309 PGTYTIQPENVPAGY

-1329 AQPQTVTVSDNLVAT
+1329 AQPQTVTVTNDLVAT

-1352 YDQNITGTLT
+1352 YDANITGTLT
-1362 INYYDSADLTKPI
+1362 INYYDSADLSKPI
-1375 ATEQRPLKPGIQMVA
+1375 ATEQRPLKPGLQTVA

-1503 VRHISAS
+1503 VRHISPS

-1594 LTDEEVKNYLASG
+1594 LTEKEVENYLASG
-1607 NPSTPENPGG
+1607 NPATPENPGG

-1656 MILGTRQVDGVT
+1656 MILGTRQVNGVT

-1698 SSSQYQQGLTNN
+1698 SSSQYQQGLANN

-1722 GSTSGNTSGNTG
+1722 GSTSGNTSGNKG

-1744 EDWNVGTWQNTGTN
+1744 EDWNVGTWQNTGAN

-1812 VETVTQNN
+1812 LETVTQNN

-1840 LTEVTAGTSPTPTST
+1840 LTEVTASASPTPTST

-1868 ETVETQTSGVPWG
+1868 ETIETQTSGVPWG
-1881 LIGGAVVVIG
+1881 LIGGAVVIIG

-1915 ASRRAGTT
+1915 ASRRAATA

-1929 GAAGATSP
+1929 GAAGAASP

-1945 PIAPGTKQNESANP
+1945 PIAPGTKQNDTNS
-1959 QNKPAGSAA
+1959 QNKPAGSTP

-1992 TAAGSG
+1992 AGSG
-1998 SAATGAPHGGASAT
+1998 TSATTAGSQGLHGGA
-2012 AQNPYAR
+2012 P
-2019 STQPGG
+2019 
-2025 NASATGTAQNPYAR
+2025 TGTAQNPYAR
-2039 SAQPG
+2039 SAQAG
-2044 GNASAAGTAQ
+2044 TGTGAATMTGTAQ
-2054 NPYARSAQP
+2054 NPYARSAQA
-2063 GGNASA
+2063 GTGTGA
-2069 AGTAQNPYARSTQTG
+2069 ATMTGTAQNPYAATGTQ
-2084 GSASAAGMTQNPYA
+2084 SASASAKP
-2098 TAASMAAKPAA
+2098 ASAQTTGTGSGAAKPYAA
-2109 PQGEDAL
+2109 G
-2116 KPHDSME
+2116 
-2123 AAKSPYAD
+2123 AASRIPYAD
-2131 GTLSEGFKAF
+2131 GTMPTAGGFTGSTDAS
-2141 DGTTNSASGTPAA
+2141 SASGASTASAGGSAMNPASGSPMSS
-2154 NGLHSAGSLETKG
+2154 GLHSAGSLESRSTFS
-2167 ASATGSTAAN
+2167 ASGEGTAQTAN

-2184 AVPAPQTPA
+2184 TVPASQSST
-2193 QENHGPDASARRRST
+2193 QESQGAESATRRRST

-2214 AAGGDDEGNN
+2214 AAGGDDEGSD

>member
-1 MAKHIPGAFRRMLA
+1 MAKHIPGAFRRVLA
-15 LVTSVLLIAAQL
+15 LATSVLLIAAQL

-41 PTVTLQWTALADQSV
+41 PTVTLQWTAPADGSV
-56 QSTTVTA
+56 QSTTVMA
-63 ALYGDQVVYWATVPE
+63 SLYGEQVVYWATVPE

-87 AAITGAEDPSVVTYA
+87 AAITGAEDPSMVTYA
-102 PAVGTSVTG
+102 PAAGTPVNG
-111 NATAVDDIPAV
+111 NSTAVDGIPAV
-122 SIEVWRNGAFEIAY
+122 NIEVWRNGAFEIAY

-150 VGPTSGTVHI
+150 AGPTSGTVHI
-160 SYSFAGDEVYGFDDT
+160 SYSFAGAEVYGFDET

-181 SFAPDAALVPAGY
+181 SFAPDASLVPAGY
-194 ELVSTGE
+194 ELVSTDE

-241 TGQQITGDTWQEL
+241 TGQQITGDTWEDL
-254 APETYSAATYQQA
+254 APETYSASTYQQA

-273 SYATPDPFT
+273 SYGSPDPFT
-282 VDGTG
+282 VDGMG

-296 TPSAP
+296 T
-301 EPVNS
+301 
-306 VVTIHHLDKDTNQQI
+306 
-321 TGDTTE
+321 
-327 EAAAGM
+327 
-333 ETYSSIYQ
+333 
-341 MQVEGYTYSSANP
+341 
-354 ESFTPDGTG
+354 
-363 TPVEVTLYYAQNAP
+363 QNAP

-503 ADPVSFNVDGAGTP
+503 ADPVSFSVDGLGTP

-527 APEPVDSMVTFHHKD
+527 APEPVNSTVTFRHKD

-573 TYASAAQETFV
+573 TYASAAQESFT
-584 VDGSGAAVDVTLYYN
+584 VDGTGAPVDVTLYYN
-599 ANAPTEPVVL
+599 QNAPTEPVVL

-627 SSPTTEDKNNKVVQ
+627 SSPTTKDKGNKVVQ
-641 GVNKDVIMP
+641 GVNKDVVMP
-650 ATQRVQGLDNDGYSW
+650 TTQRVQSLDNDGYSW

-710 FYTATAQCMKGGS
+710 FYTTTAQCMKGGS
-723 VTVEVDLSQA
+723 VTVEVDLNQA

-754 TPAEAVF
+754 TPAEVVF

-767 QAVKGTVSATYVDE
+767 QAVKGTVSAIYVDE
-781 DQKPVAEP
+781 AQKPVAEP
-789 QTFERDPGSY
+789 QTFERDPGNY

-817 NVQKVVVHD
+817 NVQEVIVHD

-854 HLCDGEAITGDT
+854 HLCDGAAITGDT

-905 IEVTLNYTKA
+905 IEVTLNYTKI

-930 GEAITG
+930 GAAITG

-969 TVDGT
+969 TVDGS

-1020 SASYQAAVEGYTYAG
+1020 SASYQATVEGYTYAG
-1035 ANPETFT
+1035 ASPETFT
-1042 VDGSGAAIEV
+1042 VDGSGAPIEV

-1077 APIAADTQQELAP
+1077 TPIAADTQQELAP

-1105 TYASANPES
+1105 TYTSANPES

-1136 SNVTFHHV
+1136 SKVTFHHV

-1155 TVEIAPSAESYR
+1155 TVEVAPSAEAYR

-1223 RVVASPMTVDLP
+1223 RVVENPMTVDLP
-1235 VGPNDVMEYCKVVDG
+1235 VGTTDVMEYRKVVDG
-1250 YTFKSTSSQTVEV
+1250 YTFKSVSSQTVEV
-1263 SQDGKATPDKVT
+1263 SQDGKATPAKVT
-1275 FTYTET
+1275 FTYTEN
-1281 PTTAAVQVHY
+1281 PTTATVQVHY

-1309 PGTYLIQPEDVPAGY
+1309 PGTYTIQPENVPAGY

-1329 AQPQTVTVSDNLVAT
+1329 AQPQTVTVTNDLVAT

-1352 YDQNITGTLT
+1352 YDANITGTLT
-1362 INYYDSADLTKPI
+1362 INYYDVTEQNKLI

-1390 ADDSVVAKAGNY
+1390 ADDSVVAKVGNY
-1402 QRTEG
+1402 QRFDG

-1419 TVVPATIS
+1419 TVVPSTIAFS
-1427 FYYKSVQNTSYVGY
+1427 YKPAENTNYLGYVL
-1441 AVTTRQTAMRS
+1441 VTRQTAMRKEP
-1452 SAAANGA
+1452 SANSTA
-1459 VTQTL
+1459 VTTL
-1464 TVNTLLYINGQQQ
+1464 QANTLLYVAGQH
-1477 VSGVTWDSSQTV
+1477 VAGTVTWHSAQTV
-1489 LGGTSASGWVTDAD
+1489 LGSSAYGGWVNDAD
-1503 VRHISAS
+1503 VRRISGS

-1594 LTDEEVKNYLASG
+1594 LTEKEVENYLASG
-1607 NPSTPENPGG
+1607 NPATPENPGG

-1637 FRTAP
+1637 FRTSP

-1656 MILGTRQVDGVT
+1656 MILGTQQVNGVT

-1698 SSSQYQQGLTNN
+1698 SSSQYQQGLANN

-1722 GSTSGNTSGNTG
+1722 GSTSGNTSGNKG

-1744 EDWNVGTWQNTGTN
+1744 EDWNVGKWENTGATN
-1758 TQNTYAPFNPY
+1758 QTTYAPFNPY

-1812 VETVTQNN
+1812 LETVTQNN

-1840 LTEVTAGTSPTPTST
+1840 LTEVTASASATPTPTIP
-1855 FVIGTMIPINYED
+1855 IGTMIPINYDD
-1868 ETVETQTSGVPWG
+1868 ETIETQTSGVPWG
-1881 LIGGAVVVIG
+1881 LIGGAVVIIG

-1915 ASRRAGTT
+1915 ASRRAATA

-1929 GAAGATSP
+1929 GAAGAASP

-1945 PIAPGTKQNESANP
+1945 PIAPGTKQNDTNS
-1959 QNKPAGSAA
+1959 QNKPTGGAPYG
-1968 YSGVKNPYS
+1968 GVKNPYS

-1992 TAAGSG
+1992 AGSG
-1998 SAATGAPHGGASAT
+1998 TSATTAGSQGLHGGA
-2012 AQNPYAR
+2012 P
-2019 STQPGG
+2019 
-2025 NASATGTAQNPYAR
+2025 TGTAQNPYAR
-2039 SAQPG
+2039 SAQAG
-2044 GNASAAGTAQ
+2044 TGTGAAAMTGTAQ
-2054 NPYARSAQP
+2054 NPYAAT
-2063 GGNASA
+2063 
-2069 AGTAQNPYARSTQTG
+2069 GTQ
-2084 GSASAAGMTQNPYA
+2084 SASASAKP
-2098 TAASMAAKPAA
+2098 ASAQTTGTGSGAAKPYAA
-2109 PQGEDAL
+2109 G
-2116 KPHDSME
+2116 
-2123 AAKSPYAD
+2123 AASRIPYAD
-2131 GTLSEGFKAF
+2131 GTMPTAGGFTGSTDAS
-2141 DGTTNSASGTPAA
+2141 SASGASTASAGGSAMNPASGSPMSS
-2154 NGLHSAGSLETKG
+2154 GLHSAGSLESRSTSSASGEG
-2167 ASATGSTAAN
+2167 AAQTAN

-2184 AVPAPQTPA
+2184 AAPASHSPT
-2193 QENHGPDASARRRST
+2193 QESQATESATRRRST

-2214 AAGGDDEGNN
+2214 AAGGDDEGSD

>member
-1 MAKHIPGAFRRMLA
+1 MAKHIPGAFRRVLA
-15 LVTSVLLIAAQL
+15 LATSVLLIAAQL

-41 PTVTLQWTALADQSV
+41 PTVTLQWIAPADGSV
-56 QSTTVTA
+56 QSTTVMA
-63 ALYGDQVVYWATVPE
+63 SLYGEQVVYWATVPE
-78 EALQTGVTI
+78 EALQNGVTI
-87 AAITGAEDPSVVTYA
+87 AGITGMEDPSMVTYA
-102 PAVGTSVTG
+102 PAVGTPVTG
-111 NATAVDDIPAV
+111 NSTAVDGIPAV
-122 SIEVWRNGAFEIAY
+122 NIEVWRNGAFEIAY

-150 VGPTSGTVHI
+150 AGPTSGTVHI
-160 SYSFAGDEVYGFDDT
+160 SYSFAGAEVYGFDET

-181 SFAPDAALVPAGY
+181 SFAPDASLVPAGY

-241 TGQQITGDTWQEL
+241 TGQQITGDTWEDL
-254 APETYSAATYQQA
+254 APETYSASTYQQA

-273 SYATPDPFT
+273 SYASPDPFT
-282 VDGTG
+282 VDGMG

-301 EPVNS
+301 
-306 VVTIHHLDKDTNQQI
+306 
-321 TGDTTE
+321 
-327 EAAAGM
+327 
-333 ETYSSIYQ
+333 
-341 MQVEGYTYSSANP
+341 QV
-354 ESFTPDGTG
+354 
-363 TPVEVTLYYAQNAP
+363 
-377 EPVNSTVTVHHVDAQ
+377 VNSTVTIHHVDAQ
-392 TSQPITG
+392 TGQPITG

-503 ADPVSFNVDGAGTP
+503 ADPVSFNVDGAGTH

-527 APEPVDSMVTFHHKD
+527 APEPVNSTVTFHHKD

-558 NTYPSADYKTEIEGY
+558 NTYASADYKTEIEGY
-573 TYASAAQETFV
+573 TYASAAQESFT
-584 VDGSGAAVDVTLYYN
+584 VDGTGAPVDVTLYYN
-599 ANAPTEPVVL
+599 QNAPTEPVVL

-627 SSPTTEDKNNKVVQ
+627 SSPTTKDIGNKVVQ
-641 GVNKDVIMP
+641 GVNKDVVMP
-650 ATQRVQGLDNDGYSW
+650 TTQRVQSLDNDGSSW

-710 FYTATAQCMKGGS
+710 FYTTTAQCMKGGS
-723 VTVEVDLSQA
+723 VTVEVDLNQA

-754 TPAEAVF
+754 TPAEVVF

-767 QAVKGTVSATYVDE
+767 QAVKGTVSAIYVDE
-781 DQKPVAEP
+781 AQKPVAEP
-789 QTFERDPGSY
+789 QTFERDPGNY

-817 NVQKVVVHD
+817 NVQEVIVHD

-854 HLCDGEAITGDT
+854 HLCDGAAITGDTQQELAPNTYNASDYQAAVEGYTYAGASPETFTVDGSGAAIEVTLNYTKVVQQLDSVVTFHHLCDGAAITGDT

-884 EGYTYAGASPETFT
+884 EGYTYAGASPESFT
-898 VDGTGAA
+898 VDG
-905 IEVTLNYTKA
+905 I
-915 VQQLDSVVTFHHLCD
+915 
-930 GEAITG
+930 
-936 DTQQTLAPNTYNAAD
+936 
-951 YQTAVEG
+951 
-958 YTYAGASPETF
+958 
-969 TVDGT
+969 

-1035 ANPETFT
+1035 ASPETFT
-1042 VDGSGAAIEV
+1042 VDGSGAPIEV

-1064 NSIVTFHHVDANG
+1064 NSIVTFHHADANG

-1105 TYASANPES
+1105 TYTSANPES

-1136 SNVTFHHV
+1136 SKVTFHHV
-1144 DADGNPLMADR
+1144 DADGNPLMSDR
-1155 TVEIAPSAESYR
+1155 TVEVAPSAEAYR

-1189 TVDGSGTPITVVFTY
+1189 TVDGSGTPITVVLTY

-1223 RVVASPMTVDLP
+1223 RVVDNPMTVDLP
-1235 VGPNDVMEYCKVVDG
+1235 VGPNDVMEYCKVVEG
-1250 YTFKSTSSQTVEV
+1250 YTFKSVSSQTVEV
-1263 SQDGKATPDKVT
+1263 SADGVATPAKVT
-1275 FTYTET
+1275 FTYTEN

-1309 PGTYLIQPEDVPAGY
+1309 PGTYTIQPENVPAGY

-1329 AQPQTVTVSDNLVAT
+1329 AQPQTVTVTNDLVAT

-1352 YDQNITGTLT
+1352 YDANITGTLT
-1362 INYYDSADLTKPI
+1362 INYYDSADLSKPI
-1375 ATEQRPLKPGIQMVA
+1375 ATEQRPLKPGLQTVA

-1441 AVTTRQTAMRS
+1441 AVTTRQTAMRA

-1594 LTDEEVKNYLASG
+1594 LTEKEVENYLASG
-1607 NPSTPENPGG
+1607 NPATPENPGG

-1656 MILGTRQVDGVT
+1656 MILGTRQVNGVT

-1698 SSSQYQQGLTNN
+1698 SSSQYQQGLANN

-1722 GSTSGNTSGNTG
+1722 GSTSGNTSGNKG

-1744 EDWNVGTWQNTGTN
+1744 EDWNVGTWQNTGAN

-1812 VETVTQNN
+1812 LETVTQNN

-1840 LTEVTAGTSPTPTST
+1840 LTEVTASASPTPTST

-1868 ETVETQTSGVPWG
+1868 ETIETQTSGVPWG
-1881 LIGGAVVVIG
+1881 LIGGAVVIIG

-1915 ASRRAGTT
+1915 ASRRAATA

-1929 GAAGATSP
+1929 GAAGAASP

-1945 PIAPGTKQNESANP
+1945 PIAPGTKQNDTNS
-1959 QNKPAGSAA
+1959 QNKPTGGAPYG
-1968 YSGVKNPYS
+1968 GVKNPYS

-1992 TAAGSG
+1992 AGSG
-1998 SAATGAPHGGASAT
+1998 TSATTAGSQGLHGGA
-2012 AQNPYAR
+2012 P
-2019 STQPGG
+2019 
-2025 NASATGTAQNPYAR
+2025 TGTAQNPYAR
-2039 SAQPG
+2039 SAQAG
-2044 GNASAAGTAQ
+2044 TGTGAAAMTGTAQ
-2054 NPYARSAQP
+2054 NPYARSAQA
-2063 GGNASA
+2063 GTGTGA
-2069 AGTAQNPYARSTQTG
+2069 AAMTGTAQNPYAATGTQ
-2084 GSASAAGMTQNPYA
+2084 SASATGKP
-2098 TAASMAAKPAA
+2098 ASAQTTGTGSGAAKPYAA
-2109 PQGEDAL
+2109 G
-2116 KPHDSME
+2116 
-2123 AAKSPYAD
+2123 AASRIPYAD
-2131 GTLSEGFKAF
+2131 GTMPTAGGFTGSTDAS
-2141 DGTTNSASGTPAA
+2141 SASGASTASAGGSAMNPASGSPMSS
-2154 NGLHSAGSLETKG
+2154 GLHSAGSLESRSTSSASGEG
-2167 ASATGSTAAN
+2167 AAQTAN

-2184 AVPAPQTPA
+2184 AAPASHSPT
-2193 QENHGPDASARRRST
+2193 QESQATESATRRRST

-2214 AAGGDDEGNN
+2214 AAGGDDEGSD

>member
-41 PTVTLQWTALADQSV
+41 PTVTLQWTALADGSV

-87 AAITGAEDPSVVTYA
+87 GGITGVEDPSVVTYA
-102 PAVGTSVTG
+102 PAVGTPVNG
-111 NATAVDDIPAV
+111 NATAVNGIPAV

-377 EPVNSTVTVHHVDAQ
+377 E
-392 TSQPITG
+392 
-399 DTTAEADANM
+399 
-409 ETYSS
+409 
-414 IYQTQVEG
+414 
-422 YTYSYADPES
+422 
-432 FTPDG
+432 
-437 MGTPVEVTLYYT
+437 
-449 QNAPEQVNST
+449 QVNST

-527 APEPVDSMVTFHHKD
+527 APEPVNSTVTFHHKD

-558 NTYPSADYKTEIEGY
+558 NTYASADYKTEIEGY

-754 TPAEAVF
+754 TPAEVVF

-767 QAVKGTVSATYVDE
+767 QAVKGTVSAIYVDE
-781 DQKPVAEP
+781 AQKPVAEP

-817 NVQKVVVHD
+817 NVQEVVVHD
-826 DGTVEPETVVFTYAV
+826 DGTVEPETVVFTYKA
-841 KQTEPVNSVVTFH
+841 KQAEPVNSVVTFH
-854 HLCDGEAITGDT
+854 HLCDGAAITGDT

-884 EGYTYAGASPETFT
+884 EGYTYAGASPESFT
-898 VDGTGAA
+898 VDG
-905 IEVTLNYTKA
+905 
-915 VQQLDSVVTFHHLCD
+915 S
-930 GEAITG
+930 
-936 DTQQTLAPNTYNAAD
+936 
-951 YQTAVEG
+951 
-958 YTYAGASPETF
+958 
-969 TVDGT
+969 

-996 FHHLCDGAAITG
+996 FHHLCDGAAITGDTQQELAPNTYNAADYQAAVEGYTYAGASPESFTVDGSGAAIEVTLNYTKVVQQLDSVVTFHHLCDGEAIAG

-1064 NSIVTFHHVDANG
+1064 NSIVTFHHADANG

-1105 TYASANPES
+1105 TYTSANPES

-1125 VTLTYT
+1125 VTMTYT

-1136 SNVTFHHV
+1136 SKVTFHHV

-1155 TVEIAPSAESYR
+1155 TVEIAPSAEAYR
-1167 SESYASAAPEGYLYA
+1167 SESYAAAAPEGYLYA

-1223 RVVASPMTVDLP
+1223 RVVESPMTVPLP

-1263 SQDGKATPDKVT
+1263 SADGVATPDKVT
-1275 FTYTET
+1275 FTYTEN

-1324 IVSSS
+1324 VVSSS

-1352 YDQNITGTLT
+1352 YDANITGTLT
-1362 INYYDSADLTKPI
+1362 INYYDVTEQNKLI

-1390 ADDSVVAKAGNY
+1390 ADDSVVAKVGNY
-1402 QRTEG
+1402 QRFDG

-1419 TVVPATIS
+1419 TVVPSTIAFS
-1427 FYYKSVQNTSYVGY
+1427 YKPAENTNYLGYVL
-1441 AVTTRQTAMRS
+1441 VTRQTAMRKEP
-1452 SAAANGA
+1452 SANSTA
-1459 VTQTL
+1459 VTTL
-1464 TVNTLLYINGQQQ
+1464 QANTLLYVAGQH
-1477 VSGVTWDSSQTV
+1477 VAGTVTWHSAQTV
-1489 LGGTSASGWVTDAD
+1489 LGSSAYGGWVNDAD
-1503 VRHISAS
+1503 VRRISGS

-1530 GYYITLYN
+1530 GYYITLYDG
-1538 SVPLRTYTNIYAEA
+1538 VPLRTYTNIYAEA
-1552 RYLKKDT
+1552 GYLKKNT

-1698 SSSQYQQGLTNN
+1698 SSSQYQQGLANN

-1722 GSTSGNTSGNTG
+1722 GSTSGNTSGNKG

-1744 EDWNVGTWQNTGTN
+1744 EDWNVDVGKWENTGATN
-1758 TQNTYAPFNPY
+1758 QTTYAPFNPY

-1812 VETVTQNN
+1812 LETVTQNN
-1820 KTWYKVQYNGQTG
+1820 KTWYKVQYNAQTG

-1840 LTEVTAGTSPTPTST
+1840 LTEVTASASATPTPTIP
-1855 FVIGTMIPINYED
+1855 IGTMIPINYDD
-1868 ETVETQTSGVPWG
+1868 ETIETQTSGVPWG
-1881 LIGGAVVVIG
+1881 LIGGAVVIIG

-1915 ASRRAGTT
+1915 ASRRSATA

-1929 GAAGATSP
+1929 GAAGAASP

-2154 NGLHSAGSLETKG
+2154 NGLHSAGSLESKG

-2184 AVPAPQTPA
+2184 AVPAPQTSA

>member
-1 MAKHIPGAFRRMLA
+1 MAKHIPGAFRRVLA
-15 LVTSVLLIAAQL
+15 LATSVLLIAAQL

-41 PTVTLQWTALADQSV
+41 PTVTLQWIAPADGSA
-56 QSTTVTA
+56 QSTTVMA
-63 ALYGDQVVYWATVPE
+63 SLYGEQVVYWATVPE

-87 AAITGAEDPSVVTYA
+87 AGITGMEDPSVVTYA
-102 PAVGTSVTG
+102 PAVGTPVTG
-111 NATAVDDIPAV
+111 NSTAVDGIPAV
-122 SIEVWRNGAFEIAY
+122 NIEVWRNGAFEIAY

-150 VGPTSGTVHI
+150 AGPTSGTVHV
-160 SYSFAGDEVYGFDDT
+160 SYSFAGAEVYGFDET

-181 SFAPDAALVPAGY
+181 SFAPDASLVPAGY
-194 ELVSTGE
+194 ELVSTDE

-241 TGQQITGDTWQEL
+241 TGQQITGDTWEDL
-254 APETYSAATYQQA
+254 APETYSASTYQQA

-273 SYATPDPFT
+273 SYASPDPFT
-282 VDGTG
+282 VDGMG

-301 EPVNS
+301 QVVNS
-306 VVTIHHLDKDTNQQI
+306 TVTVHHVDAQTSQPI
-321 TGDTTE
+321 TGDTTA
-327 EAAAGM
+327 EAEANM

-341 MQVEGYTYSSANP
+341 TQVEGYTYSYADP
-354 ESFTPDGTG
+354 ESFTPDGMG
-363 TPVEVTLYYAQNAP
+363 TPVEVTLYYTQNAS

-399 DTTAEADANM
+399 DTTAEAEANM

-449 QNAPEQVNST
+449 QNAPEPVNST
-459 VTIHH
+459 VTVHH

-527 APEPVDSMVTFHHKD
+527 APEPVNSTVTFHHKD

-558 NTYPSADYKTEIEGY
+558 NTYASADYKTEIEGY
-573 TYASAAQETFV
+573 TYASAAQESFT
-584 VDGSGAAVDVTLYYN
+584 VDGTGAPVDVTLYYN
-599 ANAPTEPVVL
+599 QNAPTEPVVL

-627 SSPTTEDKNNKVVQ
+627 SSPTTKDNNKVVQ
-641 GVNKDVIMP
+641 GVNKDVVMP
-650 ATQRVQGLDNDGYSW
+650 TTQRVQSLDNDGYSW

-710 FYTATAQCMKGGS
+710 FYTTTAQCMKGGS
-723 VTVEVDLSQA
+723 VTVEVDLNQA
-733 QGYTLVSEASVQVS
+733 QGCTLVSEASVQVS

-754 TPAEAVF
+754 TPAEVVF

-767 QAVKGTVSATYVDE
+767 QAVKGTVSAIYVDE
-781 DQKPVAEP
+781 SQKPVAEP
-789 QTFERDPGSY
+789 QTFERDPGNY

-817 NVQKVVVHD
+817 NVQEVIVHD

-854 HLCDGEAITGDT
+854 HLCDGAAITGDT

-874 YNAADYQAAV
+874 YNASDYQA
-884 EGYTYAGASPETFT
+884 
-898 VDGTGAA
+898 
-905 IEVTLNYTKA
+905 
-915 VQQLDSVVTFHHLCD
+915 
-930 GEAITG
+930 
-936 DTQQTLAPNTYNAAD
+936 
-951 YQTAVEG
+951 AVEG

-1042 VDGSGAAIEV
+1042 VDGSGAPIEV

-1077 APIAADTQQELAP
+1077 TPIAADTQQELAP
-1090 NTYSASGYQVAVPGY
+1090 NTYGASGYQVAVPGY
-1105 TYASANPES
+1105 TYTSANPES

-1136 SNVTFHHV
+1136 SKVTFHHV

-1155 TVEIAPSAESYR
+1155 TVEVAPSAEAYR

-1189 TVDGSGTPITVVFTY
+1189 TVDGSGTPITVVLTY

-1223 RVVASPMTVDLP
+1223 RVVDNPMTVDLP
-1235 VGPNDVMEYCKVVDG
+1235 VGPNDVMEYCKVVEG
-1250 YTFKSTSSQTVEV
+1250 YTFKSVSSQTVEV
-1263 SQDGKATPDKVT
+1263 SADGVATPAKVT
-1275 FTYTET
+1275 FTYTEN

-1309 PGTYLIQPEDVPAGY
+1309 PGTYTIQPENVPAGY

-1329 AQPQTVTVSDNLVAT
+1329 AQPQTVTVTNDLVAT

-1352 YDQNITGTLT
+1352 YDANITGTLT
-1362 INYYDSADLTKPI
+1362 INYYDVTEQNKLI

-1390 ADDSVVAKAGNY
+1390 ADDSVVAKVGNY
-1402 QRTEG
+1402 QRFDG

-1419 TVVPATIS
+1419 TVVPSTIAFS
-1427 FYYKSVQNTSYVGY
+1427 YKPAENTNYLGYVL
-1441 AVTTRQTAMRS
+1441 VTRQTAMRKEP
-1452 SAAANGA
+1452 SANSTA
-1459 VTQTL
+1459 VTTL
-1464 TVNTLLYINGQQQ
+1464 QANTLLYVAGQH
-1477 VSGVTWDSSQTV
+1477 VAGTVTWHSAQTV
-1489 LGGTSASGWVTDAD
+1489 LGSSAYGGWVNDAD
-1503 VRHISAS
+1503 VRRISGS

-1594 LTDEEVKNYLASG
+1594 LTEKEVENYLASG
-1607 NPSTPENPGG
+1607 NPATPENPGG

-1656 MILGTRQVDGVT
+1656 MILGTQQVNGVT

-1698 SSSQYQQGLTNN
+1698 SSSQYQQGLANN

-1722 GSTSGNTSGNTG
+1722 GSTSGNTSGNKG

-1744 EDWNVGTWQNTGTN
+1744 EDWNVGTWQNTGAANQT
-1758 TQNTYAPFNPY
+1758 TYAPFNPY

-1812 VETVTQNN
+1812 LETVTQNN

-1840 LTEVTAGTSPTPTST
+1840 LTEVTASASATPTPTIP
-1855 FVIGTMIPINYED
+1855 IGTMIPINYDD
-1868 ETVETQTSGVPWG
+1868 ETIETQTSGVPWG

-1915 ASRRAGTT
+1915 ASRRAATA

-1929 GAAGATSP
+1929 GAAGAASP

-1945 PIAPGTKQNESANP
+1945 PIAPGTKQNDTNS
-1959 QNKPAGSAA
+1959 QNKPTGGAPYG
-1968 YSGVKNPYS
+1968 GVKNPYS

-1992 TAAGSG
+1992 AGPGTSATTAGSQGLHG
-1998 SAATGAPHGGASAT
+1998 STP
-2012 AQNPYAR
+2012 
-2019 STQPGG
+2019 
-2025 NASATGTAQNPYAR
+2025 TGTAQNPYAR
-2039 SAQPG
+2039 SAQAG
-2044 GNASAAGTAQ
+2044 TGTGAAAMTGTAQ
-2054 NPYARSAQP
+2054 NPYAAT
-2063 GGNASA
+2063 
-2069 AGTAQNPYARSTQTG
+2069 GTQ
-2084 GSASAAGMTQNPYA
+2084 SASASAKP
-2098 TAASMAAKPAA
+2098 ASAQTTGTGSGAAKPYAA
-2109 PQGEDAL
+2109 G
-2116 KPHDSME
+2116 
-2123 AAKSPYAD
+2123 AASRIPYAD
-2131 GTLSEGFKAF
+2131 GTMPTAGGFTGSTDAS
-2141 DGTTNSASGTPAA
+2141 SASGASTASAGGSAMNPASGSPMSS
-2154 NGLHSAGSLETKG
+2154 GLHSAGSLESRSTSSASGEG
-2167 ASATGSTAAN
+2167 AAQTAN

-2184 AVPAPQTPA
+2184 AAPASHSPT
-2193 QENHGPDASARRRST
+2193 QESQATESATRRRST

-2214 AAGGDDEGNN
+2214 AAGGDEEGSD

>member
-1 MAKHIPGAFRRMLA
+1 MAKHIPGAFRRVLA
-15 LVTSVLLIAAQL
+15 LATSVLLIAAQL

-41 PTVTLQWTALADQSV
+41 PTVTLQWIAPADGSV
-56 QSTTVTA
+56 QSTTVMA
-63 ALYGDQVVYWATVPE
+63 SLYGEQVVYWATVPE
-78 EALQTGVTI
+78 EALQNGVTI
-87 AAITGAEDPSVVTYA
+87 AGITGMEDPSMVTYA
-102 PAVGTSVTG
+102 PAVGTPVTG
-111 NATAVDDIPAV
+111 NSTAVDGIPAV
-122 SIEVWRNGAFEIAY
+122 NIEVWRNGAFEIAY

-150 VGPTSGTVHI
+150 AGPTSGTVHI
-160 SYSFAGDEVYGFDDT
+160 SYSFAGAEVYGFDET

-181 SFAPDAALVPAGY
+181 SFAPDASLVPAGY

-241 TGQQITGDTWQEL
+241 TGQQITGDTWQDL
-254 APETYSAATYQQA
+254 APETYSASTYQQA

-273 SYATPDPFT
+273 SYASPDPFT
-282 VDGTG
+282 VDGMG

-301 EPVNS
+301 
-306 VVTIHHLDKDTNQQI
+306 
-321 TGDTTE
+321 
-327 EAAAGM
+327 
-333 ETYSSIYQ
+333 
-341 MQVEGYTYSSANP
+341 QV
-354 ESFTPDGTG
+354 
-363 TPVEVTLYYAQNAP
+363 
-377 EPVNSTVTVHHVDAQ
+377 VNSTVTVHHVDAQ

-527 APEPVDSMVTFHHKD
+527 APEPVNSTVTFHHKD

-558 NTYPSADYKTEIEGY
+558 NTYASADYKTEIEGY
-573 TYASAAQETFV
+573 TYASAAQESFT
-584 VDGSGAAVDVTLYYN
+584 VDGTGAPVDVTLYYN
-599 ANAPTEPVVL
+599 QNAPTEPVVL

-619 TKGSLNLR
+619 TKGSLYLR
-627 SSPTTEDKNNKVVQ
+627 SSPTTKDNNKVVQ
-641 GVNKDVIMP
+641 GVNKDVVMP
-650 ATQRVQGLDNDGYSW
+650 TTRRVQSLDNDGYSW

-710 FYTATAQCMKGGS
+710 FYTTTAQCAKGGS
-723 VTVEVDLSQA
+723 VTVEVDLNQA

-754 TPAEAVF
+754 TPAEVVF

-767 QAVKGTVSATYVDE
+767 QAVKGTVSAIYVDE
-781 DQKPVAEP
+781 AQKPVAEP
-789 QTFERDPGSY
+789 QTFERDPGNY

-817 NVQKVVVHD
+817 NVQEVIVHD

-854 HLCDGEAITGDT
+854 HLCDGAAITGDT

-874 YNAADYQAAV
+874 YNAADYQA
-884 EGYTYAGASPETFT
+884 
-898 VDGTGAA
+898 
-905 IEVTLNYTKA
+905 
-915 VQQLDSVVTFHHLCD
+915 
-930 GEAITG
+930 
-936 DTQQTLAPNTYNAAD
+936 
-951 YQTAVEG
+951 AVEG

-1020 SASYQAAVEGYTYAG
+1020 SASYQATVEGYTYAG
-1035 ANPETFT
+1035 ASPETFT
-1042 VDGSGAAIEV
+1042 VDGSGAPIEV

-1064 NSIVTFHHVDANG
+1064 NSIVTFHHADANG
-1077 APIAADTQQELAP
+1077 TPIAADTQQELAP

-1105 TYASANPES
+1105 TYTSANPES

-1136 SNVTFHHV
+1136 SKVTFHHV

-1155 TVEIAPSAESYR
+1155 TVEVAPSAEAYR

-1204 AQKPAVT
+1204 AKKPAVT

-1223 RVVASPMTVDLP
+1223 RVVENPMTVPLP
-1235 VGPNDVMEYCKVVDG
+1235 VGPTDVMEYRKVVDG
-1250 YTFKSTSSQTVEV
+1250 YTFKSVSSQTVEV
-1263 SQDGKATPDKVT
+1263 SADGVATPAKVT
-1275 FTYTET
+1275 FTYTEN
-1281 PTTAAVQVHY
+1281 PTTATVQVHY

-1309 PGTYLIQPEDVPAGY
+1309 PGTYTIQPENVPAGY

-1329 AQPQTVTVSDNLVAT
+1329 AQPQTVTVTNDLVAT

-1352 YDQNITGTLT
+1352 YDANITGTLT
-1362 INYYDSADLTKPI
+1362 INYYDSADLSKPI
-1375 ATEQRPLKPGIQMVA
+1375 ATEQRPLKPGVQMVA
-1390 ADDSVVAKAGNY
+1390 ADDSVVAKVGNY

-1419 TVVPATIS
+1419 TVVPSTIS
-1427 FYYKSVQNTSYVGY
+1427 FYYKSVQNTSYIGY

-1464 TVNTLLYINGQQQ
+1464 AVNTLLYINGQQQ
-1477 VSGVTWDSSQTV
+1477 VSGVTWDSVQTV
-1489 LGGTSASGWVTDAD
+1489 LGGISASGLVIDAD
-1503 VRHISAS
+1503 VRHISAA
-1510 EAQALIDQYNQQQ
+1510 EAQAIIDQYNQQQ

-1594 LTDEEVKNYLASG
+1594 LTEKEVENYLASG
-1607 NPSTPENPGG
+1607 NPATPENPGG

-1637 FRTAP
+1637 FRTSP

-1656 MILGTRQVDGVT
+1656 MILGTQQVNGVT

-1698 SSSQYQQGLTNN
+1698 SSSQYQQGLANN

-1722 GSTSGNTSGNTG
+1722 GSTSGNTSGNKG

-1744 EDWNVGTWQNTGTN
+1744 EDWNVGTWQNTGAN

-1812 VETVTQNN
+1812 LETVTQNN

-1840 LTEVTAGTSPTPTST
+1840 LTEVTASASPTPTST

-1868 ETVETQTSGVPWG
+1868 ETIETQTSGVPWG
-1881 LIGGAVVVIG
+1881 LIGGAVVIIG

-1915 ASRRAGTT
+1915 ASRRAATA

-1929 GAAGATSP
+1929 GAAGAASP

-1945 PIAPGTKQNESANP
+1945 PIAPGTKQNDTNS
-1959 QNKPAGSAA
+1959 QNKPTGGAPYG
-1968 YSGVKNPYS
+1968 GVKNPYS

-1992 TAAGSG
+1992 AGSG
-1998 SAATGAPHGGASAT
+1998 TSATTAGSQGLHGGA
-2012 AQNPYAR
+2012 P
-2019 STQPGG
+2019 
-2025 NASATGTAQNPYAR
+2025 TGTAQNPYAR
-2039 SAQPG
+2039 SAQAG
-2044 GNASAAGTAQ
+2044 TGTGAAAMTGTAQ
-2054 NPYARSAQP
+2054 NPYAAT
-2063 GGNASA
+2063 
-2069 AGTAQNPYARSTQTG
+2069 GTQ
-2084 GSASAAGMTQNPYA
+2084 SASASAKPASAQA
-2098 TAASMAAKPAA
+2098 TGTGSGAAKPYAA
-2109 PQGEDAL
+2109 G
-2116 KPHDSME
+2116 
-2123 AAKSPYAD
+2123 AASRIPYAD
-2131 GTLSEGFKAF
+2131 GTMPTAGGFTGSTDAS
-2141 DGTTNSASGTPAA
+2141 SASGASTASAGGSAMNPASGSPMSS
-2154 NGLHSAGSLETKG
+2154 GLHSAGSLESRSTSSASGEG
-2167 ASATGSTAAN
+2167 AAQTAN

-2184 AVPAPQTPA
+2184 AAPASQSST
-2193 QENHGPDASARRRST
+2193 QESQGAESATRRRST

-2214 AAGGDDEGNN
+2214 AAGGDDEGSD

>member
-1 MAKHIPGAFRRMLA
+1 MAKHIPKAFRRATA
-15 LVTSVLLIAAQL
+15 LLTSLLLIAAQM
-27 VLPVAALAQDISML
+27 VLPLAALAQDISML
-41 PTVTLQWTALADQSV
+41 PTVTIQWSAADGSV
-56 QSTTVTA
+56 QSMPVTA
-63 ALYGDQVVYWATVPE
+63 TLYGDQVVYWASVSE
-78 EALQTGVTI
+78 EAMQAGVSI
-87 AAITGAEDPSVVTYA
+87 QSITGPEDPQLVTYG
-102 PAVGTSVTG
+102 PAAGTLLTG
-111 NATAVDDIPAV
+111 NATAVDGSVAA
-122 SIEVWRNGAFEIAY
+122 SIEVYRGGVFEIAY
-136 PLYLSVIPMPPYQP
+136 PFYLSTVAIPPYQP
-150 VGPTSGTVHI
+150 AGPTSGTVYI
-160 SYSFAGDEVYGFDDT
+160 SYRYEGGEEFYGYEDV
-175 VPAEGR
+175 VPVEGR
-181 SFAPDAALVPAGY
+181 SFAPDLSLVPAGY

-201 VLVTLNPDG
+201 VFVTLNPDG

-217 VFEVQQSAPQV
+217 VFEVQQSEPQV

-377 EPVNSTVTVHHVDAQ
+377 EPVNSTVT
-392 TSQPITG
+392 
-399 DTTAEADANM
+399 
-409 ETYSS
+409 
-414 IYQTQVEG
+414 
-422 YTYSYADPES
+422 
-432 FTPDG
+432 F
-437 MGTPVEVTLYYT
+437 
-449 QNAPEQVNST
+449 
-459 VTIHH
+459 HH
-464 RDAADTGVSLA
+464 RDAGDGSLTLA

-527 APEPVDSMVTFHHKD
+527 AAEPVNSTVTFHHRD

-549 TSTQQELAP
+549 TSTQQELGP
-558 NTYPSADYKTEIEGY
+558 NTYASADYKTEIEGY
-573 TYASAAQETFV
+573 AYASAAQESFT
-584 VDGSGAAVDVTLYYN
+584 VDGTGAPVDVTLYYN
-599 ANAPTEPVVL
+599 QNAPTEPVVL

-627 SSPTTEDKNNKVVQ
+627 SSPTTGVNNQVVQ
-641 GVNKDVIMP
+641 GVKKDVIMP
-650 ATQRVQGLDNDGYSW
+650 TTRRVQGFDNDGYSW

-817 NVQKVVVHD
+817 NVQEVVVHD

-854 HLCDGEAITGDT
+854 HLCDGAAITGDT

-884 EGYTYAGASPETFT
+884 EGYTYADASPETFT
-898 VDGTGAA
+898 VDGSGAA
-905 IEVTLNYTKA
+905 IEVTLNYTKD
-915 VQQLDSVVTFHHLCD
+915 VQQLDSVVTFHHMCD
-930 GEAITG
+930 GAAITG

-996 FHHLCDGAAITG
+996 FHHLCDGEAIAG

-1064 NSIVTFHHVDANG
+1064 NSIVTFHHVDTSG

-1090 NTYSASGYQVAVPGY
+1090 NTYSASGYQVAVQGY
-1105 TYASANPES
+1105 TYTSANPES
-1114 FTVDGKGTPVE
+1114 FQVDGKGTAVE

-1136 SNVTFHHV
+1136 SQVTFHHV
-1144 DADGNPLMADR
+1144 DADGKPLMADR

-1167 SESYASAAPEGYLYA
+1167 SESYAAAAPEGYLYA

-1189 TVDGSGTPITVVFTY
+1189 TVDGGGTPITVVFTY
-1204 AQKPAVT
+1204 AKKPAVT

-1309 PGTYLIQPEDVPAGY
+1309 PGKYTIQPEDVPAGY

-1362 INYYDSADLTKPI
+1362 INYYDVTEQNKLI

-1390 ADDSVVAKAGNY
+1390 ADDSVVAKVGNY
-1402 QRTEG
+1402 QRFDG

-1419 TVVPATIS
+1419 TVVPSTIAFS
-1427 FYYKSVQNTSYVGY
+1427 YKPAENTNYLGYVL
-1441 AVTTRQTAMRS
+1441 VTRQTAMRKEP
-1452 SAAANGA
+1452 SANSTA
-1459 VTQTL
+1459 VTTL
-1464 TVNTLLYINGQQQ
+1464 QANTLLYVAGQHMA
-1477 VSGVTWDSSQTV
+1477 GTVTWHSAQTV
-1489 LGGTSASGWVTDAD
+1489 LGSSAYGGWVNDAD
-1503 VRHISAS
+1503 VRRISGS

-1594 LTDEEVKNYLASG
+1594 LTEKEVENYLASG

-1637 FRTAP
+1637 FRTSP

-1656 MILGTRQVDGVT
+1656 MILGTQQVNGVT

-1698 SSSQYQQGLTNN
+1698 SSSQYQQGLANN

-1722 GSTSGNTSGNTG
+1722 WNTSGNTSGNKG

-1744 EDWNVGTWQNTGTN
+1744 EDWNVGKWENTGATN
-1758 TQNTYAPFNPY
+1758 QTTYAPFNPY

-1812 VETVTQNN
+1812 LETVTQNN

-1840 LTEVTAGTSPTPTST
+1840 LTEVTASASATPTPTIP
-1855 FVIGTMIPINYED
+1855 IGTMIPINYDD
-1868 ETVETQTSGVPWG
+1868 ETIETQTSGVPWG

-1915 ASRRAGTT
+1915 ASRRAATA

-1929 GAAGATSP
+1929 GAAGAASP

-2063 GGNASA
+2063 GANASA
-2069 AGTAQNPYARSTQTG
+2069 AGTNPYARSTQPG
-2084 GSASAAGMTQNPYA
+2084 VNASAAGMTQKPYA
-2098 TAASMAAKPAA
+2098 AAASMAAKPAA

>member
-1 MAKHIPGAFRRMLA
+1 MAKHIPKAFRRATA
-15 LVTSVLLIAAQL
+15 LLTSLLLIAAQM
-27 VLPVAALAQDISML
+27 VLPLAALAQDISML
-41 PTVTLQWTALADQSV
+41 PTVTIQWSAADGSV
-56 QSTTVTA
+56 QSMPVTA
-63 ALYGDQVVYWATVPE
+63 TLYGDQVVYWASVSE
-78 EALQTGVTI
+78 EAMQAGVSI
-87 AAITGAEDPSVVTYA
+87 QSITGPEDPQLVTYG
-102 PAVGTSVTG
+102 PAAGTLLTG
-111 NATAVDDIPAV
+111 NATAVDGSVAA
-122 SIEVWRNGAFEIAY
+122 SIEVYRGGVFEIAY
-136 PLYLSVIPMPPYQP
+136 PFYLSTVAIPPYQP
-150 VGPTSGTVHI
+150 AGPTSGTVYI
-160 SYSFAGDEVYGFDDT
+160 SYRYEGGEEFYGYEDV
-175 VPAEGR
+175 VPVEGR
-181 SFAPDAALVPAGY
+181 SFAPDLSLVPAGY

-201 VLVTLNPDG
+201 VFVTLNPDG

-217 VFEVQQSAPQV
+217 VFEVQQSEPQV

-377 EPVNSTVTVHHVDAQ
+377 EPVNSTVT
-392 TSQPITG
+392 
-399 DTTAEADANM
+399 
-409 ETYSS
+409 
-414 IYQTQVEG
+414 
-422 YTYSYADPES
+422 
-432 FTPDG
+432 F
-437 MGTPVEVTLYYT
+437 
-449 QNAPEQVNST
+449 
-459 VTIHH
+459 HH
-464 RDAADTGVSLA
+464 RDAGDGSSTLA

-486 YDSAAYAIGIDG
+486 YDSAAYAVAIDG

-527 APEPVDSMVTFHHKD
+527 APEPVNSMVTFHHKD

-609 EEYTNQYGIT
+609 EEHTNQYGIT

-627 SSPTTEDKNNKVVQ
+627 SSPTTGVNNQVVQ

-650 ATQRVQGLDNDGYSW
+650 TTQRVQGFDNDGYSW

-789 QTFERDPGSY
+789 QTFERDPGTY
-799 SVNEF
+799 PVTDF
-804 AINTPEGYEPLQV
+804 AIHTPEGYEPAQV
-817 NVQKVVVHD
+817 NVLEVVVHD

-854 HLCDGEAITGDT
+854 HMCDGAAITGDT

-884 EGYTYAGASPETFT
+884 EGYTYAGASPESFT
-898 VDGTGAA
+898 VDGSGAA
-905 IEVTLNYTKA
+905 IEVTLNYTKV

-930 GEAITG
+930 GEAIAG

-969 TVDGT
+969 TVDGS

-996 FHHLCDGAAITG
+996 FHHMCDGAAITG

-1020 SASYQAAVEGYTYAG
+1020 SASYQATVEGYTYAG

-1090 NTYSASGYQVAVPGY
+1090 NTYGASGYQVAVPGY
-1105 TYASANPES
+1105 TYTSANPES
-1114 FTVDGKGTPVE
+1114 FTVDGQGTPVE

-1136 SNVTFHHV
+1136 SKVTFHHV

-1155 TVEIAPSAESYR
+1155 TVEVAPSAEAYR
-1167 SESYASAAPEGYLYA
+1167 SESYAAAAPEGYLYA

-1189 TVDGSGTPITVVFTY
+1189 TVDGGGTPITVVFTY
-1204 AQKPAVT
+1204 AQKPVVT

-1309 PGTYLIQPEDVPAGY
+1309 PGTYTIQPEDVPAGY
-1324 IVSSS
+1324 VVSSS
-1329 AQPQTVTVSDNLVAT
+1329 AQPQTVTVTNDLVAT

-1352 YDQNITGTLT
+1352 YDANITGTLT
-1362 INYYDSADLTKPI
+1362 INYYDVTEQNKLI

-1390 ADDSVVAKAGNY
+1390 ADDSVVAKVGNY
-1402 QRTEG
+1402 QRFDG

-1419 TVVPATIS
+1419 TVVPSTIAFS
-1427 FYYKSVQNTSYVGY
+1427 YKPAENTNYLGYVL
-1441 AVTTRQTAMRS
+1441 VTRQTAMRKEP
-1452 SAAANGA
+1452 SANSTA
-1459 VTQTL
+1459 VTTL
-1464 TVNTLLYINGQQQ
+1464 QANTLLYVAGQH
-1477 VSGVTWDSSQTV
+1477 VAGTVTWHSAQTV
-1489 LGGTSASGWVTDAD
+1489 LGSSAYGGWVNDAD
-1503 VRHISAS
+1503 VRRISGS

-1523 QKPTQSP
+1523 QQPTQSP

-1651 KYAMA
+1651 QYAMA

-1722 GSTSGNTSGNTG
+1722 GSTSGNTSGNKG

-1744 EDWNVGTWQNTGTN
+1744 EDWNVGKWENTGATN
-1758 TQNTYAPFNPY
+1758 QTTYAPFNPY

-1812 VETVTQNN
+1812 LETVTQNN

-1840 LTEVTAGTSPTPTST
+1840 LTEVTASASATPTPTIP
-1855 FVIGTMIPINYED
+1855 IGTMIPINYDD
-1868 ETVETQTSGVPWG
+1868 ETIETQTSGVPWG
-1881 LIGGAVVVIG
+1881 LIGGAVVIIG

>member
-1 MAKHIPGAFRRMLA
+1 MAKHIPGAFRRVLA
-15 LVTSVLLIAAQL
+15 LATSVLLIAAQL

-41 PTVTLQWTALADQSV
+41 PTVTLQWTAPADGSV
-56 QSTTVTA
+56 QSTTVMA
-63 ALYGDQVVYWATVPE
+63 SLYGEQVVYWATVPE

-87 AAITGAEDPSVVTYA
+87 AAITGAEDPSMVTYA
-102 PAVGTSVTG
+102 PAAGTPVNG
-111 NATAVDDIPAV
+111 NSTAVDGIPAV
-122 SIEVWRNGAFEIAY
+122 NIEVWRNGAFEIAY

-150 VGPTSGTVHI
+150 AGPTSGTVHI
-160 SYSFAGDEVYGFDDT
+160 SYSFAGAEVYGFDET

-181 SFAPDAALVPAGY
+181 SFAPDASLVPAGY

-241 TGQQITGDTWQEL
+241 TGQQITGDTWEDL
-254 APETYSAATYQQA
+254 APETYSASTYQQA

-273 SYATPDPFT
+273 SYASPDPFT
-282 VDGTG
+282 VDGMG

-301 EPVNS
+301 
-306 VVTIHHLDKDTNQQI
+306 
-321 TGDTTE
+321 
-327 EAAAGM
+327 
-333 ETYSSIYQ
+333 
-341 MQVEGYTYSSANP
+341 QV
-354 ESFTPDGTG
+354 
-363 TPVEVTLYYAQNAP
+363 
-377 EPVNSTVTVHHVDAQ
+377 VNSTVTAHHVDAQ
-392 TSQPITG
+392 TGQPITG
-399 DTTAEADANM
+399 DTTAEAEANM

-486 YDSAAYAIGIDG
+486 YDSTAYAIGIDG

-527 APEPVDSMVTFHHKD
+527 APEPVNSTVTFHHKD

-558 NTYPSADYKTEIEGY
+558 NTYASADYKTEIEGY
-573 TYASAAQETFV
+573 TYASAAQESFT
-584 VDGSGAAVDVTLYYN
+584 VDGTGAPVDVTLYYN
-599 ANAPTEPVVL
+599 QNAPTEPVVL

-627 SSPTTEDKNNKVVQ
+627 SSPTTKDNNKVVQ
-641 GVNKDVIMP
+641 GVNKDVVMP
-650 ATQRVQGLDNDGYSW
+650 TTQRVQSLDNDGYSW

-710 FYTATAQCMKGGS
+710 FYTTTAQCMKGGS
-723 VTVEVDLSQA
+723 VTVEVDLNQA

-754 TPAEAVF
+754 TPAEVVF

-767 QAVKGTVSATYVDE
+767 QAVKGTVSAIYVDE
-781 DQKPVAEP
+781 AQKPVAEP
-789 QTFERDPGSY
+789 QTFERDPGNY

-817 NVQKVVVHD
+817 NVQEVIVHD

-854 HLCDGEAITGDT
+854 HLCDGAAITGDT

-898 VDGTGAA
+898 VDG
-905 IEVTLNYTKA
+905 
-915 VQQLDSVVTFHHLCD
+915 
-930 GEAITG
+930 
-936 DTQQTLAPNTYNAAD
+936 
-951 YQTAVEG
+951 
-958 YTYAGASPETF
+958 
-969 TVDGT
+969 
-974 GAAIEVTLNYT
+974 
-985 KVVQQLDSVVT
+985 
-996 FHHLCDGAAITG
+996 
-1008 DTQQTL
+1008 
-1014 APNTYG
+1014 
-1020 SASYQAAVEGYTYAG
+1020 
-1035 ANPETFT
+1035 
-1042 VDGSGAAIEV
+1042 SGAPIEV

-1064 NSIVTFHHVDANG
+1064 NSIVTFHHADANG
-1077 APIAADTQQELAP
+1077 TPIAADTQQELAP

-1105 TYASANPES
+1105 TYTSANPES

-1136 SNVTFHHV
+1136 SKVTFHHV

-1155 TVEIAPSAESYR
+1155 TVEVAPSAEAYR

-1189 TVDGSGTPITVVFTY
+1189 TVDGSGTPITVVLTY

-1223 RVVASPMTVDLP
+1223 RVVDNPMTVDLP
-1235 VGPNDVMEYCKVVDG
+1235 VGPNDVMEYCKVVEG
-1250 YTFKSTSSQTVEV
+1250 YTFKSVSSQTVEV
-1263 SQDGKATPDKVT
+1263 SADGVATPAKVT
-1275 FTYTET
+1275 FTYTEN

-1309 PGTYLIQPEDVPAGY
+1309 PGTYTIQPENVPAGY

-1329 AQPQTVTVSDNLVAT
+1329 AQPQTVTVTNDLVAT

-1352 YDQNITGTLT
+1352 YDANITGTLT
-1362 INYYDSADLTKPI
+1362 INYYDSADLSKPI
-1375 ATEQRPLKPGIQMVA
+1375 ATEQRPLKPGLQTVA

-1594 LTDEEVKNYLASG
+1594 LTEKEVENYLASG
-1607 NPSTPENPGG
+1607 NPATPENPGG

-1637 FRTAP
+1637 FRTSP

-1656 MILGTRQVDGVT
+1656 MILGTQQVNGVT

-1698 SSSQYQQGLTNN
+1698 SSSQYQQGLANN

-1722 GSTSGNTSGNTG
+1722 GSTSGNTSGNKG

-1744 EDWNVGTWQNTGTN
+1744 EDWNVGTWQNTGAN

-1812 VETVTQNN
+1812 LETVTRNN

-1840 LTEVTAGTSPTPTST
+1840 LTEVTASASPTPTST

-1868 ETVETQTSGVPWG
+1868 ETIETQTSGVPWG
-1881 LIGGAVVVIG
+1881 LIGGAVVIIG

-1915 ASRRAGTT
+1915 ASRRAATA

-1929 GAAGATSP
+1929 GAAGVASP

-1945 PIAPGTKQNESANP
+1945 PIAPGTKQNDTNS
-1959 QNKPAGSAA
+1959 QNKPTGGAPYG
-1968 YSGVKNPYS
+1968 GVKNPYS

-1992 TAAGSG
+1992 AGSG
-1998 SAATGAPHGGASAT
+1998 TSATTAGSQGLHGGA
-2012 AQNPYAR
+2012 P
-2019 STQPGG
+2019 
-2025 NASATGTAQNPYAR
+2025 TGTAQNPYAR
-2039 SAQPG
+2039 SAQAG
-2044 GNASAAGTAQ
+2044 TGTGAAAMTGTAQ
-2054 NPYARSAQP
+2054 NPYAAT
-2063 GGNASA
+2063 
-2069 AGTAQNPYARSTQTG
+2069 GTQ
-2084 GSASAAGMTQNPYA
+2084 SASASAKP
-2098 TAASMAAKPAA
+2098 ASAQTTGTGSGAAKPYAA
-2109 PQGEDAL
+2109 G
-2116 KPHDSME
+2116 
-2123 AAKSPYAD
+2123 AASRIPYAD
-2131 GTLSEGFKAF
+2131 GTMPTAGGFTGSTDAS
-2141 DGTTNSASGTPAA
+2141 SASGASTASAGGSAMNPASGSPMSS
-2154 NGLHSAGSLETKG
+2154 GLHSAGSLESRSTSSASGEG
-2167 ASATGSTAAN
+2167 AAQTAN

-2184 AVPAPQTPA
+2184 AAPASHSPT
-2193 QENHGPDASARRRST
+2193 QESQATESATRRRST

-2214 AAGGDDEGNN
+2214 AAGGDDEGSD

>member
-1 MAKHIPGAFRRMLA
+1 MAKHIPGAFRRVLA
-15 LVTSVLLIAAQL
+15 LATSVLLIAAQL

-41 PTVTLQWTALADQSV
+41 PTVTLQWTAPADGSV
-56 QSTTVTA
+56 QSTTVMA
-63 ALYGDQVVYWATVPE
+63 SLYGEQVVYWATVPE

-102 PAVGTSVTG
+102 PAAGTPVTG
-111 NATAVDDIPAV
+111 NSTAVDGIPAV
-122 SIEVWRNGAFEIAY
+122 NIEVWRNGAFEIAY

-150 VGPTSGTVHI
+150 AGPTSGTVHI
-160 SYSFAGDEVYGFDDT
+160 SYSFAGAEVYGFDET

-181 SFAPDAALVPAGY
+181 SFAPDASLVPAGY

-241 TGQQITGDTWQEL
+241 TGQQITGDTWEDL
-254 APETYSAATYQQA
+254 APETYSASTYQQA

-273 SYATPDPFT
+273 SYASPDPFT
-282 VDGTG
+282 VDGMG

-301 EPVNS
+301 
-306 VVTIHHLDKDTNQQI
+306 
-321 TGDTTE
+321 
-327 EAAAGM
+327 
-333 ETYSSIYQ
+333 
-341 MQVEGYTYSSANP
+341 QV
-354 ESFTPDGTG
+354 
-363 TPVEVTLYYAQNAP
+363 
-377 EPVNSTVTVHHVDAQ
+377 VNSTVTIHHVDAQ
-392 TSQPITG
+392 TGQPITG
-399 DTTAEADANM
+399 DTTAEAEANM

-527 APEPVDSMVTFHHKD
+527 APEPVNSTVTFHHKD

-558 NTYPSADYKTEIEGY
+558 NTYASADYKTEIEGY
-573 TYASAAQETFV
+573 TYASAAQESFT
-584 VDGSGAAVDVTLYYN
+584 VDGTGAPVDVTLYYN
-599 ANAPTEPVVL
+599 QNAPTEPVVL

-627 SSPTTEDKNNKVVQ
+627 SSPTTGVNNQVVQ
-641 GVNKDVIMP
+641 GVKKDVIMP
-650 ATQRVQGLDNDGYSW
+650 TTRRVQGFDNDGYSW

-710 FYTATAQCMKGGS
+710 FYTTTAQCAKGGS
-723 VTVEVDLSQA
+723 VTVEVDLNQA

-754 TPAEAVF
+754 TPAEVVF

-767 QAVKGTVSATYVDE
+767 QAVKGTVSAIYVDE
-781 DQKPVAEP
+781 AQKPVAEP
-789 QTFERDPGSY
+789 QTFERDPGNY

-817 NVQKVVVHD
+817 NVQEVIVHD

-854 HLCDGEAITGDT
+854 HLCDGAAITGDT

-884 EGYTYAGASPETFT
+884 EGYTYAGAS
-898 VDGTGAA
+898 
-905 IEVTLNYTKA
+905 
-915 VQQLDSVVTFHHLCD
+915 
-930 GEAITG
+930 
-936 DTQQTLAPNTYNAAD
+936 
-951 YQTAVEG
+951 
-958 YTYAGASPETF
+958 
-969 TVDGT
+969 
-974 GAAIEVTLNYT
+974 
-985 KVVQQLDSVVT
+985 
-996 FHHLCDGAAITG
+996 
-1008 DTQQTL
+1008 
-1014 APNTYG
+1014 
-1020 SASYQAAVEGYTYAG
+1020 
-1035 ANPETFT
+1035 PETFT

-1105 TYASANPES
+1105 TYTSANPES

-1136 SNVTFHHV
+1136 SKVTFHHV

-1155 TVEIAPSAESYR
+1155 TVEVAPSAEAYR

-1204 AQKPAVT
+1204 AKKPAVT

-1223 RVVASPMTVDLP
+1223 RVVENPMTVPLP
-1235 VGPNDVMEYCKVVDG
+1235 VGPTDVMEYRKVVDG
-1250 YTFKSTSSQTVEV
+1250 YTFKSVSSQTVEV
-1263 SQDGKATPDKVT
+1263 SADGVATPAKVT
-1275 FTYTET
+1275 FTYTEN

-1309 PGTYLIQPEDVPAGY
+1309 PGTYTIQPENVPAGY

-1329 AQPQTVTVSDNLVAT
+1329 AQPQTVTVTNDLVAT

-1352 YDQNITGTLT
+1352 YDANITGTLT
-1362 INYYDSADLTKPI
+1362 INYYDIADLSKPI
-1375 ATEQRPLKPGIQMVA
+1375 ATEQRQLKPGPQTVA
-1390 ADDSVVAKAGNY
+1390 ADDSVVAKVGNY

-1407 YADQQVQVNEDG
+1407 YADQQVQVNENG

-1594 LTDEEVKNYLASG
+1594 LTEKEVENYLASG
-1607 NPSTPENPGG
+1607 NPATPENPGG

-1637 FRTAP
+1637 FRTSP

-1656 MILGTRQVDGVT
+1656 MILGTQQVNGVT

-1698 SSSQYQQGLTNN
+1698 SSSQYQQGLANN

-1722 GSTSGNTSGNTG
+1722 GSTSGNTSGNKG

-1744 EDWNVGTWQNTGTN
+1744 EDWNVGTWQNTGAN

-1812 VETVTQNN
+1812 LETVTQNN

-1840 LTEVTAGTSPTPTST
+1840 LTEVTASASPTPTST

-1868 ETVETQTSGVPWG
+1868 ETIETQTSGVPWG
-1881 LIGGAVVVIG
+1881 LIGGAVVIIG

-1915 ASRRAGTT
+1915 ASRRAATA

-1929 GAAGATSP
+1929 GAAGAASP

-1945 PIAPGTKQNESANP
+1945 PIAPGTKQNDTNS
-1959 QNKPAGSAA
+1959 QNKPTGGAPYG
-1968 YSGVKNPYS
+1968 GVKNPYS

-1992 TAAGSG
+1992 AGPGTSATTAGNQG
-1998 SAATGAPHGGASAT
+1998 LHGGA
-2012 AQNPYAR
+2012 P
-2019 STQPGG
+2019 
-2025 NASATGTAQNPYAR
+2025 TGTAQNPYAR
-2039 SAQPG
+2039 SAQAG
-2044 GNASAAGTAQ
+2044 TGTGAAAVTGTAQ
-2054 NPYARSAQP
+2054 NPYARSAQA
-2063 GGNASA
+2063 GTGTGA
-2069 AGTAQNPYARSTQTG
+2069 AAMTGTAQNPYAATGTQ
-2084 GSASAAGMTQNPYA
+2084 SASATGKP
-2098 TAASMAAKPAA
+2098 ASAQTTGTGSGAAKPYAA
-2109 PQGEDAL
+2109 G
-2116 KPHDSME
+2116 
-2123 AAKSPYAD
+2123 AASRIPYAD
-2131 GTLSEGFKAF
+2131 GTMPTAGGFTGSTDAS
-2141 DGTTNSASGTPAA
+2141 SASGASTASAGGSAMNPASGSPMSS
-2154 NGLHSAGSLETKG
+2154 GLHSAGSLESRSTSSASGEG
-2167 ASATGSTAAN
+2167 AAQTAN

-2184 AVPAPQTPA
+2184 AAPASHSPT
-2193 QENHGPDASARRRST
+2193 QESQATESATRRRST

-2214 AAGGDDEGNN
+2214 AAGGDDEGSD

>member
-1 MAKHIPGAFRRMLA
+1 MAKHIPGAFRRVLA
-15 LVTSVLLIAAQL
+15 LATSVLLIAAQL

-41 PTVTLQWTALADQSV
+41 PTVTLQWTAPADGSV
-56 QSTTVTA
+56 QSTTVMA
-63 ALYGDQVVYWATVPE
+63 SLYGEQVVYWATVPE

-87 AAITGAEDPSVVTYA
+87 AAITGAEDPSMVTYA
-102 PAVGTSVTG
+102 PAAGTPVNG
-111 NATAVDDIPAV
+111 NSTAVDGIPAV
-122 SIEVWRNGAFEIAY
+122 NIEVWRNGAFEIAY

-150 VGPTSGTVHI
+150 AGPTSGTVHI
-160 SYSFAGDEVYGFDDT
+160 SYSFAGAEVYGFDET

-181 SFAPDAALVPAGY
+181 SFAPDASLVPAGY

-241 TGQQITGDTWQEL
+241 TGQQITGDTWEDL
-254 APETYSAATYQQA
+254 APETYSASTYQQA

-273 SYATPDPFT
+273 SYASPDPFT
-282 VDGTG
+282 VDGMG

-301 EPVNS
+301 
-306 VVTIHHLDKDTNQQI
+306 
-321 TGDTTE
+321 
-327 EAAAGM
+327 
-333 ETYSSIYQ
+333 
-341 MQVEGYTYSSANP
+341 QV
-354 ESFTPDGTG
+354 
-363 TPVEVTLYYAQNAP
+363 
-377 EPVNSTVTVHHVDAQ
+377 VNSTVTIHHVDAQ
-392 TSQPITG
+392 TGQPITG

-527 APEPVDSMVTFHHKD
+527 APEPVNSMVTFHHKD

-558 NTYPSADYKTEIEGY
+558 NTYASADYKTEIEGY
-573 TYASAAQETFV
+573 TYASAAQESFT
-584 VDGSGAAVDVTLYYN
+584 VDGTGAPVDVTLYYN
-599 ANAPTEPVVL
+599 QNAPTEPVVL

-627 SSPTTEDKNNKVVQ
+627 SSPTTKDNNKVVQ
-641 GVNKDVIMP
+641 GVNKDVVMP
-650 ATQRVQGLDNDGYSW
+650 TTQRVQSLDNDGYSW

-710 FYTATAQCMKGGS
+710 FYTTTAQCAKGGS
-723 VTVEVDLSQA
+723 VTVEVDLNQA

-754 TPAEAVF
+754 TPAEVVF

-767 QAVKGTVSATYVDE
+767 QAVKGTVSAIYVDE
-781 DQKPVAEP
+781 AQKPVAEP
-789 QTFERDPGSY
+789 QTFERDPGNY

-817 NVQKVVVHD
+817 NVQEVIVHD

-854 HLCDGEAITGDT
+854 HLCDGAAITGDT

-874 YNAADYQAAV
+874 YNASDYQA
-884 EGYTYAGASPETFT
+884 
-898 VDGTGAA
+898 
-905 IEVTLNYTKA
+905 
-915 VQQLDSVVTFHHLCD
+915 
-930 GEAITG
+930 
-936 DTQQTLAPNTYNAAD
+936 
-951 YQTAVEG
+951 AVEG

-1014 APNTYG
+1014 APNTYN
-1020 SASYQAAVEGYTYAG
+1020 AADYQTAVEGYTYAG
-1035 ANPETFT
+1035 ASPESFTVDGSGAAIEVTLNYTKVVQQLDSVVTFHHMCDGAAITGDTQQTLAPNTYGSASYQATVEGYTYAGASPETFT
-1042 VDGSGAAIEV
+1042 VDGSGAPIEV

-1064 NSIVTFHHVDANG
+1064 NSIVTFHHADANG
-1077 APIAADTQQELAP
+1077 TPIAADTQQELAP

-1105 TYASANPES
+1105 TYTSANPES

-1136 SNVTFHHV
+1136 SKVTFHHV

-1155 TVEIAPSAESYR
+1155 TVEVAPSAEAYR

-1189 TVDGSGTPITVVFTY
+1189 TVDGSGTPITVVLTY

-1223 RVVASPMTVDLP
+1223 RVVDNPMTVDLP
-1235 VGPNDVMEYCKVVDG
+1235 VGPNDVMEYCKVVEG
-1250 YTFKSTSSQTVEV
+1250 YTFKSVSSQTVEV
-1263 SQDGKATPDKVT
+1263 SADGVATPAKVT
-1275 FTYTET
+1275 FTYTEN
-1281 PTTAAVQVHY
+1281 PTTATVQVHY

-1309 PGTYLIQPEDVPAGY
+1309 PGTYTIQPENVPAGY

-1329 AQPQTVTVSDNLVAT
+1329 AQPQTVTVTNDLVAT

-1352 YDQNITGTLT
+1352 YDANITGTLT
-1362 INYYDSADLTKPI
+1362 INYYDSADLSKPI
-1375 ATEQRPLKPGIQMVA
+1375 ATEQRPLKPGLQTVA

-1407 YADQQVQVNEDG
+1407 YADQQVQVNENG

-1594 LTDEEVKNYLASG
+1594 LTEKEVENYLASG
-1607 NPSTPENPGG
+1607 NPATPENPGG

-1637 FRTAP
+1637 FRTSP

-1656 MILGTRQVDGVT
+1656 MILGTQQVNGVT

-1698 SSSQYQQGLTNN
+1698 SSSQYQQGLANN

-1722 GSTSGNTSGNTG
+1722 GSTSGNTSGNKG

-1744 EDWNVGTWQNTGTN
+1744 EDWNVGTWQNTGAN

-1812 VETVTQNN
+1812 LETVTRNN

-1840 LTEVTAGTSPTPTST
+1840 LTEVTASASPTPTST

-1868 ETVETQTSGVPWG
+1868 ETIETQTSGVPWG
-1881 LIGGAVVVIG
+1881 LIGGAVVIIG

-1915 ASRRAGTT
+1915 ASRRAATA

-1929 GAAGATSP
+1929 GAAGAASP

-1945 PIAPGTKQNESANP
+1945 PIAPGTKQNDTNS
-1959 QNKPAGSAA
+1959 QNKPTGGAPYG
-1968 YSGVKNPYS
+1968 GVKNPYS

-1992 TAAGSG
+1992 AGSG
-1998 SAATGAPHGGASAT
+1998 TSATTAGSQGLHGGA
-2012 AQNPYAR
+2012 P
-2019 STQPGG
+2019 
-2025 NASATGTAQNPYAR
+2025 TGTAQNPYAR
-2039 SAQPG
+2039 SAQAG
-2044 GNASAAGTAQ
+2044 TGTGAAAMTGTAQ
-2054 NPYARSAQP
+2054 NPYAAT
-2063 GGNASA
+2063 
-2069 AGTAQNPYARSTQTG
+2069 GTQ
-2084 GSASAAGMTQNPYA
+2084 SASATGKP
-2098 TAASMAAKPAA
+2098 ASAQTTGTGSGAAKPYAA
-2109 PQGEDAL
+2109 G
-2116 KPHDSME
+2116 
-2123 AAKSPYAD
+2123 AASRIPYAD
-2131 GTLSEGFKAF
+2131 GTMPTAGGFTGSTDAS
-2141 DGTTNSASGTPAA
+2141 SASGASTASAGGSAMNPASGSPMSS
-2154 NGLHSAGSLETKG
+2154 GLHSAGSLESRSTSSASGEG
-2167 ASATGSTAAN
+2167 AAQTAN

-2184 AVPAPQTPA
+2184 AAPASHSPT
-2193 QENHGPDASARRRST
+2193 QESQATESATRRRST

-2214 AAGGDDEGNN
+2214 AAGGDDEGSD

>member
-1 MAKHIPGAFRRMLA
+1 MAKHIPGAFRRVLA
-15 LVTSVLLIAAQL
+15 LATSVLLIAAQL

-41 PTVTLQWTALADQSV
+41 PTVTLQWTAPADGSV
-56 QSTTVTA
+56 QSTTVMA
-63 ALYGDQVVYWATVPE
+63 SLYGEQVVYWATVPE

-87 AAITGAEDPSVVTYA
+87 AAITGAEDPSMVTYA
-102 PAVGTSVTG
+102 PAAGTPVNG
-111 NATAVDDIPAV
+111 NSTAVDGIPAV
-122 SIEVWRNGAFEIAY
+122 NIEVWRNGVFEIAY

-150 VGPTSGTVHI
+150 AGPTSGTVHI
-160 SYSFAGDEVYGFDDT
+160 SYSFAGAEVYGFDET

-181 SFAPDAALVPAGY
+181 SFAPDASLVPAGY
-194 ELVSTGE
+194 ELVSTDE

-241 TGQQITGDTWQEL
+241 TGQQITGDTWEDL
-254 APETYSAATYQQA
+254 APETYSASTYQQA

-273 SYATPDPFT
+273 SYGSPDPFT
-282 VDGTG
+282 VDGMG

-301 EPVNS
+301 
-306 VVTIHHLDKDTNQQI
+306 
-321 TGDTTE
+321 
-327 EAAAGM
+327 
-333 ETYSSIYQ
+333 
-341 MQVEGYTYSSANP
+341 QV
-354 ESFTPDGTG
+354 
-363 TPVEVTLYYAQNAP
+363 
-377 EPVNSTVTVHHVDAQ
+377 VNSTVTAHHVDAQ
-392 TSQPITG
+392 TGQPITG
-399 DTTAEADANM
+399 DTTAEAEANK

-527 APEPVDSMVTFHHKD
+527 APEPVNSTVTFHHKD

-558 NTYPSADYKTEIEGY
+558 NTYASADYKTEIEGY
-573 TYASAAQETFV
+573 TYASAAQESFT
-584 VDGSGAAVDVTLYYN
+584 VDGTGAPVDVTLYYN
-599 ANAPTEPVVL
+599 QNAPTEPVVL

-627 SSPTTEDKNNKVVQ
+627 SSPTTKDNNKVVQ
-641 GVNKDVIMP
+641 GVNKDVVMP
-650 ATQRVQGLDNDGYSW
+650 TTQRVQSLENDGYSW

-710 FYTATAQCMKGGS
+710 FYTTTAQCMKGGS
-723 VTVEVDLSQA
+723 VTVEVDLNQA

-754 TPAEAVF
+754 TPAEVVF

-767 QAVKGTVSATYVDE
+767 QAVKGTVSAIYVDE
-781 DQKPVAEP
+781 AQKPVAEP

-817 NVQKVVVHD
+817 NVQEVIVHD

-854 HLCDGEAITGDT
+854 HLCDGAAITGDT

-884 EGYTYAGASPETFT
+884 EGYTYAGASPESFT
-898 VDGTGAA
+898 VDG
-905 IEVTLNYTKA
+905 
-915 VQQLDSVVTFHHLCD
+915 S
-930 GEAITG
+930 
-936 DTQQTLAPNTYNAAD
+936 
-951 YQTAVEG
+951 
-958 YTYAGASPETF
+958 
-969 TVDGT
+969 

-1035 ANPETFT
+1035 ASPETFT
-1042 VDGSGAAIEV
+1042 VDGSGAPIEV

-1105 TYASANPES
+1105 TYAGANPES

-1155 TVEIAPSAESYR
+1155 TVEVAPSAEAYR

-1189 TVDGSGTPITVVFTY
+1189 TVDGSGTPITVVLTY

-1223 RVVASPMTVDLP
+1223 RVVDNPMTVDLP
-1235 VGPNDVMEYCKVVDG
+1235 VGPNDVMEYCKVVEG
-1250 YTFKSTSSQTVEV
+1250 YTFKSASSQTVEV
-1263 SQDGKATPDKVT
+1263 SADGVATPAKVT

-1309 PGTYLIQPEDVPAGY
+1309 PGTYTIQPEDVPAGY
-1324 IVSSS
+1324 VVSSS

-1362 INYYDSADLTKPI
+1362 INYYDAADLSKPI
-1375 ATEQRPLKPGIQMVA
+1375 ATEQRPLKPGLQTVA

-1427 FYYKSVQNTSYVGY
+1427 FYYKSVQDTSYIGY

-1464 TVNTLLYINGQQQ
+1464 AVNTLLYINGQQQ
-1477 VSGVTWDSSQTV
+1477 VGSVVWDSSQTV

-1594 LTDEEVKNYLASG
+1594 LTDEEEKNYLVSG

-1637 FRTAP
+1637 FRTSP

-1656 MILGTRQVDGVT
+1656 MILGTRQVNGVT

-1698 SSSQYQQGLTNN
+1698 SSSQYQQGLANN

-1722 GSTSGNTSGNTG
+1722 GSTSGNTSGNKG

-1744 EDWNVGTWQNTGTN
+1744 EDWNVGTWQNTGAN

-1812 VETVTQNN
+1812 LETVTQNN

-1840 LTEVTAGTSPTPTST
+1840 LTEVTASASPTPTST

-1868 ETVETQTSGVPWG
+1868 ETIETQTSGVPWG
-1881 LIGGAVVVIG
+1881 LIGGAVVIIG

-1915 ASRRAGTT
+1915 ASRRAATA

-1929 GAAGATSP
+1929 GAAGAASP

-1945 PIAPGTKQNESANP
+1945 PIAPGTKQNDTNS
-1959 QNKPAGSAA
+1959 QNKPTGGAPYG
-1968 YSGVKNPYS
+1968 GVKNPYS

-1992 TAAGSG
+1992 AGPGTSATTAGSQG
-1998 SAATGAPHGGASAT
+1998 LHGGA
-2012 AQNPYAR
+2012 P
-2019 STQPGG
+2019 
-2025 NASATGTAQNPYAR
+2025 TGTAQNPYAR
-2039 SAQPG
+2039 SAQAG
-2044 GNASAAGTAQ
+2044 TGTGAAAVTGTAQ
-2054 NPYARSAQP
+2054 NPYARSAQA
-2063 GGNASA
+2063 GTGTGA
-2069 AGTAQNPYARSTQTG
+2069 AAMTGTAQNPYAATGTQ
-2084 GSASAAGMTQNPYA
+2084 SASATGKPTSAQTTGTG
-2098 TAASMAAKPAA
+2098 SGAAKPYAA
-2109 PQGEDAL
+2109 G
-2116 KPHDSME
+2116 
-2123 AAKSPYAD
+2123 AASRIPYAD
-2131 GTLSEGFKAF
+2131 GTMPTAGGFTGSTDAS
-2141 DGTTNSASGTPAA
+2141 SASGAPTASAGGSAMNPASGSPMSS
-2154 NGLHSAGSLETKG
+2154 GLHSAGSLESRSTSSASGEG
-2167 ASATGSTAAN
+2167 AAQTAN

-2184 AVPAPQTPA
+2184 AAPASHSPT
-2193 QENHGPDASARRRST
+2193 QESQATESATRRRST

-2214 AAGGDDEGNN
+2214 AAGGDDEGSD

>member
-1 MAKHIPGAFRRMLA
+1 MAKHIPGAFRRVLA
-15 LVTSVLLIAAQL
+15 LATSVLLIAAQL

-41 PTVTLQWTALADQSV
+41 PTVTLQWTAPADGSV
-56 QSTTVTA
+56 QSTTVMA
-63 ALYGDQVVYWATVPE
+63 SLYGEQVVYWATVPE

-102 PAVGTSVTG
+102 PAVGTPVTG
-111 NATAVDDIPAV
+111 NSTAVDGIPAV
-122 SIEVWRNGAFEIAY
+122 NIEVWRNGAFEIAY

-150 VGPTSGTVHI
+150 AGPTSGTVHI
-160 SYSFAGDEVYGFDDT
+160 SYSFAGAEVYGFDET

-181 SFAPDAALVPAGY
+181 SFAPDASLVPAGY

-241 TGQQITGDTWQEL
+241 TGQQITGDTWQDL
-254 APETYSAATYQQA
+254 APETYSASTYQQA

-273 SYATPDPFT
+273 SYASPDPFT
-282 VDGTG
+282 VDGMG

-301 EPVNS
+301 QVVNS
-306 VVTIHHLDKDTNQQI
+306 TVTVHHVDAQTSQPI
-321 TGDTTE
+321 TGDTTA
-327 EAAAGM
+327 EAEANM

-341 MQVEGYTYSSANP
+341 TQVEGYTYSYADP
-354 ESFTPDGTG
+354 ESFTPDGMG
-363 TPVEVTLYYAQNAP
+363 TPVEVTLYYTQNAP

-399 DTTAEADANM
+399 DTTAEAEANM

-503 ADPVSFNVDGAGTP
+503 ADPVSFSVDGLGTP

-527 APEPVDSMVTFHHKD
+527 APEPVNSTVTFHHKD

-558 NTYPSADYKTEIEGY
+558 NTYASADYKTEIEGY
-573 TYASAAQETFV
+573 TYASAAQESFT
-584 VDGSGAAVDVTLYYN
+584 VDGSGTPVDVTLYYN
-599 ANAPTEPVVL
+599 QNAPTEPVVL

-627 SSPTTEDKNNKVVQ
+627 SSPTTGVNNQVVQ
-641 GVNKDVIMP
+641 GVKKDVIMP
-650 ATQRVQGLDNDGYSW
+650 TTRRVQGFDNDGYSW

-696 EVPVKYVDQATGEA
+696 EAPVKYVDQATGEA
-710 FYTATAQCMKGGS
+710 FYTTTAQCMKGGS
-723 VTVEVDLSQA
+723 VTVEVDLNQA

-754 TPAEAVF
+754 TPAEVVF

-767 QAVKGTVSATYVDE
+767 QPVKGIVSAIYVDE
-781 DQKPVAEP
+781 AQKPVAEP
-789 QTFERDPGSY
+789 QTFERDPGNY

-817 NVQKVVVHD
+817 NVQEVIVHD

-854 HLCDGEAITGDT
+854 HLCDGAAITGDT

-874 YNAADYQAAV
+874 YNASDYQAAV

-905 IEVTLNYTKA
+905 IEVTLNYTKI

-930 GEAITG
+930 GAAITG

-969 TVDGT
+969 TVDGS

-1020 SASYQAAVEGYTYAG
+1020 SASYQATVEGYTYAG
-1035 ANPETFT
+1035 ASPETFT

-1064 NSIVTFHHVDANG
+1064 NSIVTFHHADANG

-1105 TYASANPES
+1105 TYTSANPES

-1136 SNVTFHHV
+1136 SKVTFHHV

-1155 TVEIAPSAESYR
+1155 TVEIAPSAEAYR
-1167 SESYASAAPEGYLYA
+1167 SESYAAAAPEGYLYA

-1189 TVDGSGTPITVVFTY
+1189 TVDGGGTPITVVFTY

-1223 RVVASPMTVDLP
+1223 RVVESPMTVPLP

-1309 PGTYLIQPEDVPAGY
+1309 PGTYTIQPEDVPAGY
-1324 IVSSS
+1324 VVSSS

-1362 INYYDSADLTKPI
+1362 INYYDAADLSKPI
-1375 ATEQRPLKPGIQMVA
+1375 ATEQRPLKPGLQTVA

-1407 YADQQVQVNEDG
+1407 YADQQVQVNENG

-1427 FYYKSVQNTSYVGY
+1427 FYYKSVQDTSYIGY

-1464 TVNTLLYINGQQQ
+1464 AVNTLLYINGQQQ
-1477 VSGVTWDSSQTV
+1477 VGSVVWDSSQTV

-1523 QKPTQSP
+1523 QQPTQSP

-1594 LTDEEVKNYLASG
+1594 LTDEEEKNYLVSG

-1637 FRTAP
+1637 FRTSP

-1656 MILGTRQVDGVT
+1656 MILGTRQVNGVT

-1674 NGQIGWIHGDY
+1674 NSQIGWIHGDY

-1698 SSSQYQQGLTNN
+1698 SSSQYQQGLANN

-1722 GSTSGNTSGNTG
+1722 GSTSGNTSGNKG

-1744 EDWNVGTWQNTGTN
+1744 EDWNVGTWQNTGAN

-1812 VETVTQNN
+1812 LETVTQNN

-1840 LTEVTAGTSPTPTST
+1840 LTEVTASASPTPTST

-1868 ETVETQTSGVPWG
+1868 ETIETQTSGVPWG
-1881 LIGGAVVVIG
+1881 LIGGAVVIIG

-1915 ASRRAGTT
+1915 ASRRAATA

-1929 GAAGATSP
+1929 GAAGAASP

-1945 PIAPGTKQNESANP
+1945 PIAPGTKQNDTNS
-1959 QNKPAGSAA
+1959 QNKPAGSTP

-1992 TAAGSG
+1992 AGPGTSATTAGSQGLHG
-1998 SAATGAPHGGASAT
+1998 SAP
-2012 AQNPYAR
+2012 
-2019 STQPGG
+2019 
-2025 NASATGTAQNPYAR
+2025 TGTAQNPYAR
-2039 SAQPG
+2039 SAQAG
-2044 GNASAAGTAQ
+2044 TGTGAATMTGTAQ
-2054 NPYARSAQP
+2054 NPYARGAQA
-2063 GGNASA
+2063 GTGTGA
-2069 AGTAQNPYARSTQTG
+2069 ATMTGTAQNPYAATGTQ
-2084 GSASAAGMTQNPYA
+2084 SASASAKP
-2098 TAASMAAKPAA
+2098 ASVQTTGTGSGAAKPYAA
-2109 PQGEDAL
+2109 G
-2116 KPHDSME
+2116 
-2123 AAKSPYAD
+2123 AASRIPYAD
-2131 GTLSEGFKAF
+2131 GTMPTAGGFTGSTDAS
-2141 DGTTNSASGTPAA
+2141 SASGASMASAGGSAMNPASGSPMSS
-2154 NGLHSAGSLETKG
+2154 GLHSAGSLESRSTSSASGEG
-2167 ASATGSTAAN
+2167 AAQTAN

-2184 AVPAPQTPA
+2184 TVPASQSST
-2193 QENHGPDASARRRST
+2193 QESQGAESATRRRST

-2214 AAGGDDEGNN
+2214 AAGGDDEGGD

>member
-1 MAKHIPGAFRRMLA
+1 MAKHIPGAFRRVLA
-15 LVTSVLLIAAQL
+15 LATSVLLIAAQL
-27 VLPVAALAQDISML
+27 GLPVAALAQDISML
-41 PTVTLQWTALADQSV
+41 PTVTLQWTAPADGSV
-56 QSTTVTA
+56 QSTTVMA
-63 ALYGDQVVYWATVPE
+63 SLYGEQVVYWATVPE

-102 PAVGTSVTG
+102 PAAGTPVNG
-111 NATAVDDIPAV
+111 NSTAVDGIPAV
-122 SIEVWRNGAFEIAY
+122 NIEVWRNGVFEIAY

-150 VGPTSGTVHI
+150 AGPTSGTVHI
-160 SYSFAGDEVYGFDDT
+160 SYSFAGAEVYGFDET

-181 SFAPDAALVPAGY
+181 SFAPDASLVPTGY

-217 VFEVQQSAPQV
+217 VFEVQQSEPQV

-241 TGQQITGDTWQEL
+241 TGQQITGDTWQDL
-254 APETYSAATYQQA
+254 APETYSASTYQQA

-273 SYATPDPFT
+273 SYASPDPFT
-282 VDGTG
+282 VDGMG

-301 EPVNS
+301 
-306 VVTIHHLDKDTNQQI
+306 
-321 TGDTTE
+321 
-327 EAAAGM
+327 
-333 ETYSSIYQ
+333 
-341 MQVEGYTYSSANP
+341 QV
-354 ESFTPDGTG
+354 
-363 TPVEVTLYYAQNAP
+363 
-377 EPVNSTVTVHHVDAQ
+377 VNSTVTVHHVDAQ

-527 APEPVDSMVTFHHKD
+527 APEPVNSTVTFHHKD

-558 NTYPSADYKTEIEGY
+558 NTYASADYKTEIEGY
-573 TYASAAQETFV
+573 TYASAAQESFT
-584 VDGSGAAVDVTLYYN
+584 VDGTGAPVDVTLYYN
-599 ANAPTEPVVL
+599 QNAPTEPVVL

-627 SSPTTEDKNNKVVQ
+627 SSPTTGVNNKVVQ
-641 GVNKDVIMP
+641 GVNKDVVMP
-650 ATQRVQGLDNDGYSW
+650 TTQRVQSLDNDGYSW

-710 FYTATAQCMKGGS
+710 FYTTTAQCMKGGS
-723 VTVEVDLSQA
+723 VTVEVDLNQA

-754 TPAEAVF
+754 TPAEVEF

-767 QAVKGTVSATYVDE
+767 QAVKGTVSAIYVDE
-781 DQKPVAEP
+781 AQKPVAEP
-789 QTFERDPGSY
+789 QTFERDPGNY

-817 NVQKVVVHD
+817 NVQEVIVHD

-854 HLCDGEAITGDT
+854 HLCDGAAITGDT

-905 IEVTLNYTKA
+905 IEVTLNYTKV

-930 GEAITG
+930 GAAITG

-951 YQTAVEG
+951 YQAAVEG

-969 TVDGT
+969 TVDGS

-1042 VDGSGAAIEV
+1042 VDGSGAPIEV

-1064 NSIVTFHHVDANG
+1064 NSIVTFHHVDTNG
-1077 APIAADTQQELAP
+1077 TPIAADTQQELAP

-1155 TVEIAPSAESYR
+1155 TVEIAPSAEAYR
-1167 SESYASAAPEGYLYA
+1167 SESYAAAAPEGYLYA

-1189 TVDGSGTPITVVFTY
+1189 TVDGGGTPITVVFTY

-1223 RVVASPMTVDLP
+1223 RVVDNPMTVDLP
-1235 VGPNDVMEYCKVVDG
+1235 VGPNDVMEYCKVVEG
-1250 YTFKSTSSQTVEV
+1250 YTFKSVSSQTVEV
-1263 SQDGKATPDKVT
+1263 SADGVATPAKVT
-1275 FTYTET
+1275 FTYTEN
-1281 PTTAAVQVHY
+1281 PTTATVQVHY
-1291 RNSIGD
+1291 RNRIGD

-1309 PGTYLIQPEDVPAGY
+1309 PGTYTIQPEDVPAGY

-1329 AQPQTVTVSDNLVAT
+1329 AQPQTVTVTNDLVAT

-1352 YDQNITGTLT
+1352 YDANITGTLT
-1362 INYYDSADLTKPI
+1362 INYYDAADLSKPI
-1375 ATEQRPLKPGIQMVA
+1375 ATEQRPLKPGLQTVA

-1441 AVTTRQTAMRS
+1441 AVTTRQTAMRA

-1594 LTDEEVKNYLASG
+1594 LTEKEVENYLASG
-1607 NPSTPENPGG
+1607 NPATPENPGG

-1637 FRTAP
+1637 FRTSP

-1656 MILGTRQVDGVT
+1656 MILGTRQVNGVT

-1698 SSSQYQQGLTNN
+1698 SSSQYQQGLANN

-1722 GSTSGNTSGNTG
+1722 GSTSGNTSGNKG

-1744 EDWNVGTWQNTGTN
+1744 EDWNVGTWQNTGAN

-1812 VETVTQNN
+1812 LETVTQNN

-1840 LTEVTAGTSPTPTST
+1840 LTEVTASASPTPTST

-1868 ETVETQTSGVPWG
+1868 ETIETQTSGVPWG
-1881 LIGGAVVVIG
+1881 LIGGAVVIIG

-1915 ASRRAGTT
+1915 ASRRAATA

-1929 GAAGATSP
+1929 GAAGAASP

-1945 PIAPGTKQNESANP
+1945 PIAPGTKQNDTNS
-1959 QNKPAGSAA
+1959 QNKPTGGAPYG
-1968 YSGVKNPYS
+1968 GVKNPYS

-1992 TAAGSG
+1992 AGSG
-1998 SAATGAPHGGASAT
+1998 TSATTAGSQGLHGGA
-2012 AQNPYAR
+2012 P
-2019 STQPGG
+2019 
-2025 NASATGTAQNPYAR
+2025 TGTAQNPYAR
-2039 SAQPG
+2039 SAQAG
-2044 GNASAAGTAQ
+2044 TGTGAAAMTGTAQ
-2054 NPYARSAQP
+2054 NPYAAT
-2063 GGNASA
+2063 
-2069 AGTAQNPYARSTQTG
+2069 GTQ
-2084 GSASAAGMTQNPYA
+2084 SASATGKP
-2098 TAASMAAKPAA
+2098 ASAQTTGTGSGAAKPYAA
-2109 PQGEDAL
+2109 G
-2116 KPHDSME
+2116 
-2123 AAKSPYAD
+2123 AASRIPYAD
-2131 GTLSEGFKAF
+2131 GTMPTAGGFTGSTDAS
-2141 DGTTNSASGTPAA
+2141 SASGASTASAGGSAMNPASGSPMSS
-2154 NGLHSAGSLETKG
+2154 GLHSAGSLESRSTSSASGEG
-2167 ASATGSTAAN
+2167 AAQTAN

-2184 AVPAPQTPA
+2184 AAPASHSPT
-2193 QENHGPDASARRRST
+2193 QESQATESATRRRST

-2214 AAGGDDEGNN
+2214 AAGGDDEGSD

>member
-1 MAKHIPGAFRRMLA
+1 MAKHIPKAFRRATA
-15 LVTSVLLIAAQL
+15 LLTSLLLIAAQM
-27 VLPVAALAQDISML
+27 VLPLAALAQDISML
-41 PTVTLQWTALADQSV
+41 PTVTIQWSAADGSV
-56 QSTTVTA
+56 QSMPVTA
-63 ALYGDQVVYWATVPE
+63 TLYGDQVVYWASVSE
-78 EALQTGVTI
+78 EAMQAGVSI
-87 AAITGAEDPSVVTYA
+87 QSITGPEDPQLVTYG
-102 PAVGTSVTG
+102 PAAGTLLTG
-111 NATAVDDIPAV
+111 NATAVDGSVAA
-122 SIEVWRNGAFEIAY
+122 SIEVYRGGVFEIAY
-136 PLYLSVIPMPPYQP
+136 PFYLSTVAIPPYQP
-150 VGPTSGTVHI
+150 AGPTSGTVYI
-160 SYSFAGDEVYGFDDT
+160 SYRYEGGEEFYGYEDV
-175 VPAEGR
+175 VPVEGR
-181 SFAPDAALVPAGY
+181 SFAPDLSLVPAGY

-201 VLVTLNPDG
+201 VFVTLNPDG

-217 VFEVQQSAPQV
+217 VFEVQQSEPQV

-377 EPVNSTVTVHHVDAQ
+377 EPVNSTVT
-392 TSQPITG
+392 
-399 DTTAEADANM
+399 
-409 ETYSS
+409 
-414 IYQTQVEG
+414 
-422 YTYSYADPES
+422 
-432 FTPDG
+432 F
-437 MGTPVEVTLYYT
+437 
-449 QNAPEQVNST
+449 
-459 VTIHH
+459 HH

-486 YDSAAYAIGIDG
+486 YDSAAYAVAIDG

-527 APEPVDSMVTFHHKD
+527 APEPVNSTVTFHHRD

-549 TSTQQELAP
+549 TSTQQELGP
-558 NTYPSADYKTEIEGY
+558 NTYASADYKTEIEGY
-573 TYASAAQETFV
+573 AYASAAPENFT
-584 VDGSGAAVDVTLYYN
+584 VDGTGTPVEVSLYYN
-599 ANAPTEPVVL
+599 QNTPTGPVVL

-723 VTVEVDLSQA
+723 VTVGVDLSQA

-767 QAVKGTVSATYVDE
+767 QAVKGTVSVIYVDE
-781 DQKPVAEP
+781 AQKPVAEP

-804 AINTPEGYEPLQV
+804 AINTPEGYDPLQV
-817 NVQKVVVHD
+817 NVQEVIVHD

-854 HLCDGEAITGDT
+854 HLCDGAAITGDT

-951 YQTAVEG
+951 YQATVEG
-958 YTYAGASPETF
+958 YTYAGANPESF
-969 TVDGT
+969 TVDGS

-996 FHHLCDGAAITG
+996 FHHLCDGEAIAG

-1064 NSIVTFHHVDANG
+1064 NSIVTFHHVDTNG

-1090 NTYSASGYQVAVPGY
+1090 NTYSASGYQVAVQGY
-1105 TYASANPES
+1105 TYTSANPES
-1114 FTVDGKGTPVE
+1114 FQVDGKGTAVE

-1136 SNVTFHHV
+1136 SKVTFHHV
-1144 DADGNPLMADR
+1144 DADGKPLMADR

-1167 SESYASAAPEGYLYA
+1167 SESYASAAPEDYLYA

-1309 PGTYLIQPEDVPAGY
+1309 PGTYTIQPEDVPAGY
-1324 IVSSS
+1324 VVSSS

-1390 ADDSVVAKAGNY
+1390 ADDSVVAKVGNY

-1407 YADQQVQVNEDG
+1407 YADQQVQVNENG
-1419 TVVPATIS
+1419 TVVPSTIS
-1427 FYYKSVQNTSYVGY
+1427 FYYKSVQNTSYIGY

-1464 TVNTLLYINGQQQ
+1464 AVNTLLYINGQQQ
-1477 VSGVTWDSSQTV
+1477 VSGVTWDSVQTV
-1489 LGGTSASGWVTDAD
+1489 LGGISASGLVIDAD
-1503 VRHISAS
+1503 VRHISAA
-1510 EAQALIDQYNQQQ
+1510 EAQAIIDQYNQQQ
-1523 QKPTQSP
+1523 QPTQSP

-1594 LTDEEVKNYLASG
+1594 LTEKEVENYLASG

-1812 VETVTQNN
+1812 LETVTQNN

-1840 LTEVTAGTSPTPTST
+1840 LTEVTASASPTPTST

-2063 GGNASA
+2063 GG
-2069 AGTAQNPYARSTQTG
+2069 
-2084 GSASAAGMTQNPYA
+2084 SASAAGMTQNPYA

>member
-1 MAKHIPGAFRRMLA
+1 MAKHIPGAFRRVLA
-15 LVTSVLLIAAQL
+15 LATSVLLIAAQL

-41 PTVTLQWTALADQSV
+41 PTVTLQWTAPADGSV
-56 QSTTVTA
+56 QSTTVMA
-63 ALYGDQVVYWATVPE
+63 SLYGEQVVYWATVPE

-87 AAITGAEDPSVVTYA
+87 AAITGAEDPSMVTYA
-102 PAVGTSVTG
+102 PAAGTPVNG
-111 NATAVDDIPAV
+111 NSTAVDGIPAV
-122 SIEVWRNGAFEIAY
+122 NIEVWRNGAFEIAY

-150 VGPTSGTVHI
+150 AGPTSGTVHI
-160 SYSFAGDEVYGFDDT
+160 SYSFAGAEVYGFDET

-181 SFAPDAALVPAGY
+181 SFAPDASLVPAGY
-194 ELVSTGE
+194 ELVSTDE

-241 TGQQITGDTWQEL
+241 TGQQITGDTWEDL
-254 APETYSAATYQQA
+254 APETYSASTYQQA

-273 SYATPDPFT
+273 SYGSPDPFT
-282 VDGTG
+282 VDGMG

-296 TPSAP
+296 T
-301 EPVNS
+301 
-306 VVTIHHLDKDTNQQI
+306 
-321 TGDTTE
+321 
-327 EAAAGM
+327 
-333 ETYSSIYQ
+333 
-341 MQVEGYTYSSANP
+341 
-354 ESFTPDGTG
+354 
-363 TPVEVTLYYAQNAP
+363 QNAP

-414 IYQTQVEG
+414 VYQTQVEG

-486 YDSAAYAIGIDG
+486 YDSTAYAIGIDG

-527 APEPVDSMVTFHHKD
+527 APEPVNSTVTFHHKD

-558 NTYPSADYKTEIEGY
+558 NTYASADYKTEIEGY
-573 TYASAAQETFV
+573 TYASAAQESFT
-584 VDGSGAAVDVTLYYN
+584 VDGTGAPVDVTLYYN
-599 ANAPTEPVVL
+599 QNAPTEPVVL

-627 SSPTTEDKNNKVVQ
+627 SSPTTKDNNKVVQ
-641 GVNKDVIMP
+641 GVNKDVVMP
-650 ATQRVQGLDNDGYSW
+650 TTQRVQSLDNDGYSW

-710 FYTATAQCMKGGS
+710 FYTTTAQCMKGGS
-723 VTVEVDLSQA
+723 VTVEVDLNQA

-754 TPAEAVF
+754 TPAEVVF

-767 QAVKGTVSATYVDE
+767 QAVKGTVSAIYVDE
-781 DQKPVAEP
+781 AQKPVAEP
-789 QTFERDPGSY
+789 QTFERDPGNY

-817 NVQKVVVHD
+817 NVQEVIVHD

-854 HLCDGEAITGDT
+854 HLCDGAAITGDT

-874 YNAADYQAAV
+874 YTAADYQAAV

-905 IEVTLNYTKA
+905 IEVTLNYTKV

-930 GEAITG
+930 GAAITG

-1035 ANPETFT
+1035 ASPETFT
-1042 VDGSGAAIEV
+1042 VDGSGAPIEV

-1064 NSIVTFHHVDANG
+1064 NSIVTFHHADANG

-1105 TYASANPES
+1105 TYTSANPES

-1136 SNVTFHHV
+1136 SKVTFHHV

-1155 TVEIAPSAESYR
+1155 TVEVAPSAEAYR

-1189 TVDGSGTPITVVFTY
+1189 TVDGSGTPITVVLTY

-1223 RVVASPMTVDLP
+1223 RVVDNPMTVDLP
-1235 VGPNDVMEYCKVVDG
+1235 VGPNDVMEYCKVVEG
-1250 YTFKSTSSQTVEV
+1250 YTFKSVSSQTVEV
-1263 SQDGKATPDKVT
+1263 SADGVATPAKVT
-1275 FTYTET
+1275 FTYTEN

-1309 PGTYLIQPEDVPAGY
+1309 PGTYTIQPENVPAGY

-1329 AQPQTVTVSDNLVAT
+1329 AQPQTVTVTNDLVAT

-1352 YDQNITGTLT
+1352 YDANITGTLT
-1362 INYYDSADLTKPI
+1362 INYYDSADLSKPI
-1375 ATEQRPLKPGIQMVA
+1375 ATEQRPLKPGLQTVA

-1574 WHLTTYDGVTGYVL
+1574 WHLTTYDSVTGYVL

-1594 LTDEEVKNYLASG
+1594 LTEKEVENYLASG
-1607 NPSTPENPGG
+1607 NPATPENPGG

-1656 MILGTRQVDGVT
+1656 MILGTRQVNGVT

-1698 SSSQYQQGLTNN
+1698 SSSQYQQGLANN

-1722 GSTSGNTSGNTG
+1722 GSTSGNTSGNKG

-1744 EDWNVGTWQNTGTN
+1744 EDWNVGTWQNTGAN

-1812 VETVTQNN
+1812 LETVTRNN

-1840 LTEVTAGTSPTPTST
+1840 LTEVTASASPTPTST

-1868 ETVETQTSGVPWG
+1868 ETIETQTSGVPWG
-1881 LIGGAVVVIG
+1881 LIGGAVVIIG

-1915 ASRRAGTT
+1915 ASRRAATA

-1929 GAAGATSP
+1929 GAAGAASP

-1945 PIAPGTKQNESANP
+1945 PIAPGTKQNDTNS
-1959 QNKPAGSAA
+1959 QNKPTGGAPYG
-1968 YSGVKNPYS
+1968 GVKNPYS

-1992 TAAGSG
+1992 AGSG
-1998 SAATGAPHGGASAT
+1998 TSATTAGSQGLHGGA
-2012 AQNPYAR
+2012 P
-2019 STQPGG
+2019 
-2025 NASATGTAQNPYAR
+2025 TGTAQNPYAR
-2039 SAQPG
+2039 SAQAG
-2044 GNASAAGTAQ
+2044 TGTGAAAVTGTAQ
-2054 NPYARSAQP
+2054 NPYAAT
-2063 GGNASA
+2063 
-2069 AGTAQNPYARSTQTG
+2069 GTQ
-2084 GSASAAGMTQNPYA
+2084 SASASAKP
-2098 TAASMAAKPAA
+2098 ASAQTTGTGSGAAKPYAA
-2109 PQGEDAL
+2109 G
-2116 KPHDSME
+2116 
-2123 AAKSPYAD
+2123 AASRIPYAD
-2131 GTLSEGFKAF
+2131 GTMPTAGGFTGSTDAS
-2141 DGTTNSASGTPAA
+2141 SASGASTASAGGSAMNPASGSPMSS
-2154 NGLHSAGSLETKG
+2154 GLHSAGSLESRSTSSASGEG
-2167 ASATGSTAAN
+2167 AAQTAN

-2184 AVPAPQTPA
+2184 AAPASHSPT
-2193 QENHGPDASARRRST
+2193 QESQATESATRRRST

-2214 AAGGDDEGNN
+2214 AAGGDDEGSD

>member
-1 MAKHIPGAFRRMLA
+1 MAKHIPGAFRRVLA
-15 LVTSVLLIAAQL
+15 LATSVLLIAAQL

-41 PTVTLQWTALADQSV
+41 PTVTLQWIAPADGSV
-56 QSTTVTA
+56 QSTTVMA
-63 ALYGDQVVYWATVPE
+63 SLYGEQVVYWATVPE
-78 EALQTGVTI
+78 EALQNGVTI
-87 AAITGAEDPSVVTYA
+87 AGITGMEDPSMVTYA
-102 PAVGTSVTG
+102 PAVGTPVTG
-111 NATAVDDIPAV
+111 NSTAVDGIPAV
-122 SIEVWRNGAFEIAY
+122 NIEVWRNGAFEIAY

-150 VGPTSGTVHI
+150 AGPTSGTVHI
-160 SYSFAGDEVYGFDDT
+160 SYSFAGAEVYGFDET

-181 SFAPDAALVPAGY
+181 SFAPDASLVPAGY

-217 VFEVQQSAPQV
+217 VFEVQQSSPQV

-254 APETYSAATYQQA
+254 APETYSASTYQQA

-273 SYATPDPFT
+273 SYASPDPFT
-282 VDGTG
+282 VDGMG

-301 EPVNS
+301 QVVNS
-306 VVTIHHLDKDTNQQI
+306 TVTIHHVDAQTGQQI
-321 TGDTTE
+321 TGDTTA
-327 EAAAGM
+327 EAEANM

-341 MQVEGYTYSSANP
+341 TQVEGYTYSYADP
-354 ESFTPDGTG
+354 ESFTPDGMG
-363 TPVEVTLYYAQNAP
+363 TPVEVTLYYTQNAP

-527 APEPVDSMVTFHHKD
+527 APEPVNSTVTFHHKD

-558 NTYPSADYKTEIEGY
+558 NTYASADYKTEIEGY
-573 TYASAAQETFV
+573 TYASAAQESFT
-584 VDGSGAAVDVTLYYN
+584 VDGTGAPVDVTLYYN
-599 ANAPTEPVVL
+599 QNAPTEPVVL

-627 SSPTTEDKNNKVVQ
+627 SSPTTKDNNKVVQ
-641 GVNKDVIMP
+641 GVNKDVVMP
-650 ATQRVQGLDNDGYSW
+650 TTQRVQSLDNDGYSW

-696 EVPVKYVDQATGEA
+696 EVPVKYVDQATDEA
-710 FYTATAQCMKGGS
+710 FYTTTAQCMKGGS
-723 VTVEVDLSQA
+723 VTVEADLNQA

-754 TPAEAVF
+754 TPAEVVF

-767 QAVKGTVSATYVDE
+767 QAVKGTVSAIYVDE
-781 DQKPVAEP
+781 AQKPVAEP
-789 QTFERDPGSY
+789 QTFERDPGNY

-817 NVQKVVVHD
+817 NVQEVIVHD

-854 HLCDGEAITGDT
+854 HLCDGAAITGDT

-874 YNAADYQAAV
+874 YNASDYQA
-884 EGYTYAGASPETFT
+884 
-898 VDGTGAA
+898 
-905 IEVTLNYTKA
+905 
-915 VQQLDSVVTFHHLCD
+915 
-930 GEAITG
+930 
-936 DTQQTLAPNTYNAAD
+936 
-951 YQTAVEG
+951 AVEG

-1020 SASYQAAVEGYTYAG
+1020 SASYQATVEGYTYAG

-1042 VDGSGAAIEV
+1042 VDGSGAPIEV

-1064 NSIVTFHHVDANG
+1064 NSIVTFHHADANG
-1077 APIAADTQQELAP
+1077 TPIAADTQQELAP

-1105 TYASANPES
+1105 TYTSANPES

-1136 SNVTFHHV
+1136 SKVTFHHV

-1155 TVEIAPSAESYR
+1155 TVEVAPSAEAYR

-1223 RVVASPMTVDLP
+1223 RVVDNPMTVDLP
-1235 VGPNDVMEYCKVVDG
+1235 VGPNDVMEYCKVVEG
-1250 YTFKSTSSQTVEV
+1250 YTFKSASSQTVEV
-1263 SQDGKATPDKVT
+1263 SADGVATPAKVT
-1275 FTYTET
+1275 FTYTEN
-1281 PTTAAVQVHY
+1281 PTTATVQVHY

-1309 PGTYLIQPEDVPAGY
+1309 PGTYTIQPENVPAGY

-1329 AQPQTVTVSDNLVAT
+1329 AQPQPVTVTNDLVAT

-1352 YDQNITGTLT
+1352 YDANITGTLT
-1362 INYYDSADLTKPI
+1362 INYYDAADLSKPI
-1375 ATEQRPLKPGIQMVA
+1375 ATEQRPLKPGLQTVA

-1594 LTDEEVKNYLASG
+1594 LTEKEVENYLASG
-1607 NPSTPENPGG
+1607 NPATPENPGG

-1637 FRTAP
+1637 FRTSP

-1656 MILGTRQVDGVT
+1656 MILGTQQVNGVT

-1698 SSSQYQQGLTNN
+1698 SSSQYQQGLANN

-1722 GSTSGNTSGNTG
+1722 GSTSGNTSGNKG

-1744 EDWNVGTWQNTGTN
+1744 EDWNVGTWQNTGAN

-1812 VETVTQNN
+1812 LETVTQNN

-1840 LTEVTAGTSPTPTST
+1840 LTEVTASASPTPTST

-1868 ETVETQTSGVPWG
+1868 ETIETQTSGVPWG
-1881 LIGGAVVVIG
+1881 LIGGAVVIIG

-1915 ASRRAGTT
+1915 ASRRAATA

-1929 GAAGATSP
+1929 GAAGAASP

-1945 PIAPGTKQNESANP
+1945 PIAPGTKQNDTNS
-1959 QNKPAGSAA
+1959 QNKPTGGAPYG
-1968 YSGVKNPYS
+1968 GVKNPYS

-1992 TAAGSG
+1992 AGSG
-1998 SAATGAPHGGASAT
+1998 TSATTAGSQGLHGGAPTGT

-2019 STQPGG
+2019 GAQAGTGTG
-2025 NASATGTAQNPYAR
+2025 SAAMTGTAQNPYAR
-2039 SAQPG
+2039 SAQAG
-2044 GNASAAGTAQ
+2044 TGTGAAAMTGTAQ
-2054 NPYARSAQP
+2054 NPYARGAQA
-2063 GGNASA
+2063 GTGTGA
-2069 AGTAQNPYARSTQTG
+2069 ATMTGTAQNPYAATGTQ
-2084 GSASAAGMTQNPYA
+2084 SASATGKP
-2098 TAASMAAKPAA
+2098 ASAQTTGTGSGAAKPYAA
-2109 PQGEDAL
+2109 G
-2116 KPHDSME
+2116 
-2123 AAKSPYAD
+2123 AASRIPYAD
-2131 GTLSEGFKAF
+2131 GTMPTAGGFTGSTDAS
-2141 DGTTNSASGTPAA
+2141 SASGASTASAGGSAMNPASGSPMSS
-2154 NGLHSAGSLETKG
+2154 GLHSAGSLESRSTSSTSGEG
-2167 ASATGSTAAN
+2167 AAQTAN

-2184 AVPAPQTPA
+2184 AAPASHSPT
-2193 QENHGPDASARRRST
+2193 QESQATESATRRRST

-2214 AAGGDDEGNN
+2214 AAGGDDEGSD

>member
-1 MAKHIPGAFRRMLA
+1 MAKQIPGAFRRMLA
-15 LVTSVLLIAAQL
+15 FVTSMLLIAAQL

-41 PTVTLQWTALADQSV
+41 PTVTLQWTAADGVTVQTLA
-56 QSTTVTA
+56 VTPGQ
-63 ALYGDQVVYWATVPE
+63 YGEQTVYWAMLPPE
-78 EALQTGVTI
+78 AMQSVSGVTV
-87 AAITGAEDPSVVTYA
+87 AAITPPAGLEDPTVTYA
-102 PAVGTSVTG
+102 PAAGTPVTG
-111 NATAVDDIPAV
+111 NSTAVDGRPATWIQV
-122 SIEVWRNGAFEIAY
+122 LRNGVPDPASY
-136 PLYLSVIPMPPYQP
+136 PLYLSAQELPPYQP
-150 VGPTSGTVHI
+150 VGPTSGTVRI
-160 SYSFAGDEVYGFDDT
+160 SYSFAGAEVYGFDKT

-181 SFAPDAALVPAGY
+181 SFVPDASLVPAGF
-194 ELVSTGE
+194 ELVSTSE
-201 VLVTLNPDG
+201 VFVKLNPDG

-235 HHLDEV
+235 HHFDKA

-254 APETYSAATYQQA
+254 APETYSASTYQQA
-267 VEGYTY
+267 VEGYSY
-273 SYATPDPFT
+273 SSASPDPFV

-287 TPVEVTLYY
+287 TPVDVTLYY
-296 TPSAP
+296 EQNVP

-306 VVTIHHLDKDTNQQI
+306 PVTIHHLDKDTNQQI
-321 TGDTTE
+321 TGDTTA

-341 MQVEGYTYSSANP
+341 TPVEGYTYSSANP
-354 ESFTPDGTG
+354 ESFTPDGAG

-377 EPVNSTVTVHHVDAQ
+377 DPVNSTVT
-392 TSQPITG
+392 
-399 DTTAEADANM
+399 
-409 ETYSS
+409 
-414 IYQTQVEG
+414 
-422 YTYSYADPES
+422 
-432 FTPDG
+432 F
-437 MGTPVEVTLYYT
+437 
-449 QNAPEQVNST
+449 
-459 VTIHH
+459 HH
-464 RDAADTGVSLA
+464 RDAGDGSKTLA

-486 YDSAAYAIGIDG
+486 YDSAAYATGIDG

-527 APEPVDSMVTFHHKD
+527 APEPVNSMVTFHHKD

-573 TYASAAQETFV
+573 TYASAAQESFT
-584 VDGSGAAVDVTLYYN
+584 VDGTGTPVDVTLYYN
-599 ANAPTEPVVL
+599 QNAPTEPVVL

-650 ATQRVQGLDNDGYSW
+650 ATQRVEGFDNDGYSW

-817 NVQKVVVHD
+817 NVQEVVVHD
-826 DGTVEPETVVFTYAV
+826 DGTVEPETVVFTYKA
-841 KQTEPVNSVVTFH
+841 KQAEPVNSVVTFH
-854 HLCDGEAITGDT
+854 HMCDGESIAADT

-874 YNAADYQAAV
+874 YHAADYQAAV
-884 EGYTYAGASPETFT
+884 EGYTYAGASPESFT
-898 VDGTGAA
+898 VDG
-905 IEVTLNYTKA
+905 
-915 VQQLDSVVTFHHLCD
+915 S
-930 GEAITG
+930 
-936 DTQQTLAPNTYNAAD
+936 
-951 YQTAVEG
+951 
-958 YTYAGASPETF
+958 
-969 TVDGT
+969 

-985 KVVQQLDSVVT
+985 KVVQQFDSVVT

-1020 SASYQAAVEGYTYAG
+1020 SASYQATVEGYTYAG
-1035 ANPETFT
+1035 ASPESFT

-1064 NSIVTFHHVDANG
+1064 NSIVTFHHVDTNG

-1090 NTYSASGYQVAVPGY
+1090 NTYGASGYQVAVPGY
-1105 TYASANPES
+1105 TYTSANPES
-1114 FTVDGKGTPVE
+1114 FTVDGQGTPVE
-1125 VTLTYT
+1125 VTITYT

-1155 TVEIAPSAESYR
+1155 TVEVAPSAEAYR

-1223 RVVASPMTVDLP
+1223 RVVENPMTVDLP
-1235 VGPNDVMEYCKVVDG
+1235 VGTTDVMEYRKVVDG
-1250 YTFKSTSSQTVEV
+1250 YTFKSVSSQTVEV
-1263 SQDGKATPDKVT
+1263 SADGVATPAKVT
-1275 FTYTET
+1275 FIYTEN

-1329 AQPQTVTVSDNLVAT
+1329 AQPQTVTVSDDLVAT

-1352 YDQNITGTLT
+1352 YDANITGTLT

-1375 ATEQRPLKPGIQMVA
+1375 ATEQRQLKPGVQMVA
-1390 ADDSVVAKAGNY
+1390 ADDSVVAKVGNY

-1419 TVVPATIS
+1419 TVVPSTIS
-1427 FYYKSVQNTSYVGY
+1427 FYYKSMQNTSYIGY

-1464 TVNTLLYINGQQQ
+1464 AVNTLLYINGQQQ
-1477 VSGVTWDSSQTV
+1477 VSGVTWDSVQTV
-1489 LGGTSASGWVTDAD
+1489 LGGTSASGLVIDAD
-1503 VRHISAS
+1503 VRHISAA
-1510 EAQALIDQYNQQQ
+1510 EAQAIIDQYNQQQ
-1523 QKPTQSP
+1523 QPTQSP

-1607 NPSTPENPGG
+1607 NPSKPDNPGG

-1698 SSSQYQQGLTNN
+1698 SSSQYQQGLANN

-1722 GSTSGNTSGNTG
+1722 GSTSGNTSGNKG

-1744 EDWNVGTWQNTGTN
+1744 EDWNVGTWQNTGAN

-1769 ATPVATTTPKD
+1769 ATPVATTTPRD

-1812 VETVTQNN
+1812 LETVTQNN

-1840 LTEVTAGTSPTPTST
+1840 LTEVTAGASPTPTST

-1915 ASRRAGTT
+1915 ASRRAATA

-1959 QNKPAGSAA
+1959 QNKPAGSTA

-1992 TAAGSG
+1992 AVTGSG
-1998 SAATGAPHGGASAT
+1998 SAATGAPHGGASA
-2012 AQNPYAR
+2012 
-2019 STQPGG
+2019 S
-2025 NASATGTAQNPYAR
+2025 AQNPYAR

-2044 GNASAAGTAQ
+2044 TGTGTPAAAQ
-2054 NPYARSAQP
+2054 NPYARSAQ
-2063 GGNASA
+2063 
-2069 AGTAQNPYARSTQTG
+2069 AGTGTRNPYAVTG
-2084 GSASAAGMTQNPYA
+2084 GQS
-2098 TAASMAAKPAA
+2098 ASMAGKPVSPQSAGAGDGAATPYAAGAA
-2109 PQGEDAL
+2109 P
-2116 KPHDSME
+2116 KI
-2123 AAKSPYAD
+2123 PYAD
-2131 GTLSEGFKAF
+2131 GTLPTAGSSAG
-2141 DGTTNSASGTPAA
+2141 SASMASGSAAFTTSVNGGAAKPASASAA
-2154 NGLHSAGSLETKG
+2154 NGLHSAGSLESRSES
-2167 ASATGSTAAN
+2167 ASSGSGTAASAN
-2177 PYARPLG
+2177 PYARPIG
-2184 AVPAPQTPA
+2184 AAPASQSPA
-2193 QENHGPDASARRRST
+2193 QESPAAEGSARRRST

-2214 AAGGDDEGNN
+2214 AAGGDEEGGN

>member
-1 MAKHIPGAFRRMLA
+1 MAKHIPGAFRRVLA
-15 LVTSVLLIAAQL
+15 LATSVLLIAAQL

-41 PTVTLQWTALADQSV
+41 PTVTLQWIAPADGSV
-56 QSTTVTA
+56 QSTTVMA
-63 ALYGDQVVYWATVPE
+63 SLYGEQVVYWATVPE

-87 AAITGAEDPSVVTYA
+87 AAITGAEDPSMVTYA
-102 PAVGTSVTG
+102 PAAGTPVNG
-111 NATAVDDIPAV
+111 NSTAVDGIPAV
-122 SIEVWRNGAFEIAY
+122 NIEVWRNGAFEIAY

-150 VGPTSGTVHI
+150 AGPTSGTVHI
-160 SYSFAGDEVYGFDDT
+160 SYSFAGAEVYGFDET

-181 SFAPDAALVPAGY
+181 SFAPDASLVPAGY
-194 ELVSTGE
+194 ELVSTDE

-241 TGQQITGDTWQEL
+241 TGQQITGDTWEDL
-254 APETYSAATYQQA
+254 APETYSASTYQQA

-273 SYATPDPFT
+273 SYGSPDPFT
-282 VDGTG
+282 VDGMG

-296 TPSAP
+296 T
-301 EPVNS
+301 
-306 VVTIHHLDKDTNQQI
+306 
-321 TGDTTE
+321 
-327 EAAAGM
+327 
-333 ETYSSIYQ
+333 
-341 MQVEGYTYSSANP
+341 
-354 ESFTPDGTG
+354 
-363 TPVEVTLYYAQNAP
+363 QNAP

-486 YDSAAYAIGIDG
+486 YDSTAYAIGIDG

-527 APEPVDSMVTFHHKD
+527 APEPVNSTVTFHHKD

-558 NTYPSADYKTEIEGY
+558 NTYASADYKTEIEGY
-573 TYASAAQETFV
+573 TYASAAQESFT
-584 VDGSGAAVDVTLYYN
+584 VDGTGAPVDVTLYYN
-599 ANAPTEPVVL
+599 QNAPTEPVVL

-627 SSPTTEDKNNKVVQ
+627 SSPTTKDNNKVVQ
-641 GVNKDVIMP
+641 GVNKDVVMP
-650 ATQRVQGLDNDGYSW
+650 TTQRVQSLDNDGYSW

-710 FYTATAQCMKGGS
+710 FYTTTAQCMKGGS
-723 VTVEVDLSQA
+723 VTVEVDLNQA

-754 TPAEAVF
+754 TPAEVVF

-767 QAVKGTVSATYVDE
+767 QAVKGTVSAIYVDE
-781 DQKPVAEP
+781 AQKPVAEP
-789 QTFERDPGSY
+789 QTFERDPGNY

-817 NVQKVVVHD
+817 NVQEVIVHD

-854 HLCDGEAITGDT
+854 HLCDGAAITGDT

-898 VDGTGAA
+898 VDG
-905 IEVTLNYTKA
+905 
-915 VQQLDSVVTFHHLCD
+915 S
-930 GEAITG
+930 
-936 DTQQTLAPNTYNAAD
+936 
-951 YQTAVEG
+951 
-958 YTYAGASPETF
+958 
-969 TVDGT
+969 

-1020 SASYQAAVEGYTYAG
+1020 SASYQATVEGYTYAG

-1042 VDGSGAAIEV
+1042 VDGSGAPIEV
-1052 TLNYTKNAPQVV
+1052 TLTYTKNAPQVV

-1077 APIAADTQQELAP
+1077 TPIAADTQQELAP

-1105 TYASANPES
+1105 TYTSANPES

-1136 SNVTFHHV
+1136 SKVTFHHV

-1155 TVEIAPSAESYR
+1155 TVEIAPSAEAYR
-1167 SESYASAAPEGYLYA
+1167 SESYAAAAPEGYLYA

-1223 RVVASPMTVDLP
+1223 RVVDNPMTVDLP
-1235 VGPNDVMEYCKVVDG
+1235 VGPNDVMEYCKVVEG
-1250 YTFKSTSSQTVEV
+1250 YTFKSVSSQTVEV
-1263 SQDGKATPDKVT
+1263 SADGVATPAKVT
-1275 FTYTET
+1275 FTYTEN
-1281 PTTAAVQVHY
+1281 PTTATVQVHY

-1309 PGTYLIQPEDVPAGY
+1309 PGTYTIQPENVPAGY

-1329 AQPQTVTVSDNLVAT
+1329 AQPQTVTVTNDLVAT

-1352 YDQNITGTLT
+1352 YDANITGTLT
-1362 INYYDSADLTKPI
+1362 INYYDAADLSKPI
-1375 ATEQRPLKPGIQMVA
+1375 ATEQRPLKPGLQTVA

-1441 AVTTRQTAMRS
+1441 AVTTRQTAMRA

-1523 QKPTQSP
+1523 QQPTQSP

-1594 LTDEEVKNYLASG
+1594 LTDEEEKNYLVSG

-1656 MILGTRQVDGVT
+1656 MILGTRQVNGVT

-1698 SSSQYQQGLTNN
+1698 SSSQYQQGLANN

-1722 GSTSGNTSGNTG
+1722 GSTSGNTSGNKG

-1744 EDWNVGTWQNTGTN
+1744 EDWNVGTWQNTGAN

-1812 VETVTQNN
+1812 LETVTQNN

-1840 LTEVTAGTSPTPTST
+1840 LTEVTASASPTPTST

-1868 ETVETQTSGVPWG
+1868 ETIETQTSGVPWG
-1881 LIGGAVVVIG
+1881 LIGGAVVIIG

-1915 ASRRAGTT
+1915 ASRRAATA

-1929 GAAGATSP
+1929 GAAGAASP

-1945 PIAPGTKQNESANP
+1945 PIAPGTKQNDTNS
-1959 QNKPAGSAA
+1959 QNKPTGGAPYG
-1968 YSGVKNPYS
+1968 GVKNPYS

-1992 TAAGSG
+1992 AGPGTSATTAGNQG
-1998 SAATGAPHGGASAT
+1998 LHGGA
-2012 AQNPYAR
+2012 P
-2019 STQPGG
+2019 
-2025 NASATGTAQNPYAR
+2025 TGTAQNPYAR
-2039 SAQPG
+2039 SAQAG
-2044 GNASAAGTAQ
+2044 TGTGAATMTGTAQ
-2054 NPYARSAQP
+2054 NPYAAT
-2063 GGNASA
+2063 
-2069 AGTAQNPYARSTQTG
+2069 GTQ
-2084 GSASAAGMTQNPYA
+2084 SASASAKP
-2098 TAASMAAKPAA
+2098 ASAQTTGTGSGAAKPYAA
-2109 PQGEDAL
+2109 G
-2116 KPHDSME
+2116 
-2123 AAKSPYAD
+2123 AASRIPYAD
-2131 GTLSEGFKAF
+2131 GTMPTAGGFTGSTDAS
-2141 DGTTNSASGTPAA
+2141 SASGASTASAGGSAMNPASGSPMSS
-2154 NGLHSAGSLETKG
+2154 GLHSAGSLESRSTSS
-2167 ASATGSTAAN
+2167 ASGESAAQTAN

-2184 AVPAPQTPA
+2184 TAPASQSST
-2193 QENHGPDASARRRST
+2193 QESQGAESATRRRST

-2214 AAGGDDEGNN
+2214 AAGGDDEGSD

>member
-1 MAKHIPGAFRRMLA
+1 MAKHIPGAFRRVLA
-15 LVTSVLLIAAQL
+15 LATSVLLIAAQL
-27 VLPVAALAQDISML
+27 VLPAAALAQDISML
-41 PTVTLQWTALADQSV
+41 PTVTLQWTAPADGSV
-56 QSTTVTA
+56 QSTTVMA
-63 ALYGDQVVYWATVPE
+63 SLYGEQVVYWATVPE

-102 PAVGTSVTG
+102 PAAGTPVNG
-111 NATAVDDIPAV
+111 NSTAVDGIPAV
-122 SIEVWRNGAFEIAY
+122 NIEVWRNGVFEIAY

-150 VGPTSGTVHI
+150 AGPTSGTVHI
-160 SYSFAGDEVYGFDDT
+160 SYSFAGAEVYGFDET

-181 SFAPDAALVPAGY
+181 SFAPDASLVPAGY

-241 TGQQITGDTWQEL
+241 TGQQITGDTWEDL
-254 APETYSAATYQQA
+254 APETYSASTYQQA

-273 SYATPDPFT
+273 SYASPDPFT
-282 VDGTG
+282 VDGMG

-301 EPVNS
+301 QVVNS
-306 VVTIHHLDKDTNQQI
+306 TVTAHHVDAQTGQPI
-321 TGDTTE
+321 TGDTTA
-327 EAAAGM
+327 EAEANM

-341 MQVEGYTYSSANP
+341 TQVEGYTYSYADP
-354 ESFTPDGTG
+354 ESFTPDGMG
-363 TPVEVTLYYAQNAP
+363 TPVEVTLYYTQNAP
-377 EPVNSTVTVHHVDAQ
+377 EPVNSTVTAHHVDAQ

-527 APEPVDSMVTFHHKD
+527 APEPVNSTVTFHHKD

-573 TYASAAQETFV
+573 TYASAAQESFT
-584 VDGSGAAVDVTLYYN
+584 VDGTGAPVDVTLYYN
-599 ANAPTEPVVL
+599 QNAPTEPVVL
-609 EEYTNQYGIT
+609 EEYINQYGIT

-627 SSPTTEDKNNKVVQ
+627 SSPTTKDNNKVVQ
-641 GVNKDVIMP
+641 GVNKDVVMP
-650 ATQRVQGLDNDGYSW
+650 TTQRVQSLDNDGYSW

-710 FYTATAQCMKGGS
+710 FYTTTAQCAKGGS
-723 VTVEVDLSQA
+723 VTVEVDLNQA

-754 TPAEAVF
+754 TPAEVVF

-767 QAVKGTVSATYVDE
+767 QAVKGTVSAIYVDE
-781 DQKPVAEP
+781 AQKPVAEP

-817 NVQKVVVHD
+817 NVQEVIVHD

-854 HLCDGEAITGDT
+854 HLCDGAAITGDT

-905 IEVTLNYTKA
+905 IEVTLNYTKV

-930 GEAITG
+930 GAAITG
-936 DTQQTLAPNTYNAAD
+936 DMQQTLAPNTYNAAD

-1035 ANPETFT
+1035 ASPETFT
-1042 VDGSGAAIEV
+1042 VDGSGAPIEV

-1077 APIAADTQQELAP
+1077 TPIAADTQQELAP

-1105 TYASANPES
+1105 TYTSANPES

-1136 SNVTFHHV
+1136 SKVTFHHV

-1155 TVEIAPSAESYR
+1155 TVEIAPSAEAYR
-1167 SESYASAAPEGYLYA
+1167 SESYAAAAPEGYLYA

-1189 TVDGSGTPITVVFTY
+1189 TVDGSGTPITVVLTY

-1223 RVVASPMTVDLP
+1223 RVVDNPMTVDLP
-1235 VGPNDVMEYCKVVDG
+1235 VGPNDVMEYCKVVEG
-1250 YTFKSTSSQTVEV
+1250 YTFKSVSSQTVEV
-1263 SQDGKATPDKVT
+1263 SADGVATPAKVT
-1275 FTYTET
+1275 FTYTEN
-1281 PTTAAVQVHY
+1281 PTTATVQVHY

-1309 PGTYLIQPEDVPAGY
+1309 PGTYTIQPENVPAGY

-1329 AQPQTVTVSDNLVAT
+1329 AQPQTVTVTNDLVAT

-1352 YDQNITGTLT
+1352 YDANITGTLT
-1362 INYYDSADLTKPI
+1362 INYYDVTEQNKLI

-1390 ADDSVVAKAGNY
+1390 ADDSVVAKVGNY
-1402 QRTEG
+1402 QRFDG

-1419 TVVPATIS
+1419 TVVPSTIAFS
-1427 FYYKSVQNTSYVGY
+1427 YKPAENTNYLGYVL
-1441 AVTTRQTAMRS
+1441 VTRQTAMRKEP
-1452 SAAANGA
+1452 SANSTA
-1459 VTQTL
+1459 VTTL
-1464 TVNTLLYINGQQQ
+1464 QANTLLYVAGQH
-1477 VSGVTWDSSQTV
+1477 VAGTVTWHSAQTV
-1489 LGGTSASGWVTDAD
+1489 LGSSAYGGWVNDAD
-1503 VRHISAS
+1503 VRRISGS

-1594 LTDEEVKNYLASG
+1594 LTEKEVENYLASG
-1607 NPSTPENPGG
+1607 NPATPENPGG

-1637 FRTAP
+1637 FRTSP

-1656 MILGTRQVDGVT
+1656 MILGTRQVNGVT

-1698 SSSQYQQGLTNN
+1698 SSSQYQQGLANN

-1722 GSTSGNTSGNTG
+1722 GSTSGNTSGNKG
-1734 SATQGSVSSV
+1734 SATQGNVSSV
-1744 EDWNVGTWQNTGTN
+1744 EDWNVGTWPNTGAANQT
-1758 TQNTYAPFNPY
+1758 TYAPFNPY

-1812 VETVTQNN
+1812 LETVTQNN

-1840 LTEVTAGTSPTPTST
+1840 LTEVTASASATPTPTIP
-1855 FVIGTMIPINYED
+1855 IGTMIPINYDD
-1868 ETVETQTSGVPWG
+1868 ETIETQTSGVPWG
-1881 LIGGAVVVIG
+1881 LIGGAVVIIG

-1915 ASRRAGTT
+1915 ASRRAATA

-1929 GAAGATSP
+1929 GAAGAASP

-1945 PIAPGTKQNESANP
+1945 PIAPGTKQNDTNS
-1959 QNKPAGSAA
+1959 QNKPAGSTP

-1992 TAAGSG
+1992 AGPGTSATTAGSQG
-1998 SAATGAPHGGASAT
+1998 LHGGA
-2012 AQNPYAR
+2012 P
-2019 STQPGG
+2019 
-2025 NASATGTAQNPYAR
+2025 TGTAQNPYAR
-2039 SAQPG
+2039 SAQAG
-2044 GNASAAGTAQ
+2044 TGTGAAAMTGTAQ
-2054 NPYARSAQP
+2054 NPYAAT
-2063 GGNASA
+2063 
-2069 AGTAQNPYARSTQTG
+2069 GTQ
-2084 GSASAAGMTQNPYA
+2084 SASASAKP
-2098 TAASMAAKPAA
+2098 ASAQTTGTGSGAAKPYAA
-2109 PQGEDAL
+2109 G
-2116 KPHDSME
+2116 
-2123 AAKSPYAD
+2123 AASRIPYAD
-2131 GTLSEGFKAF
+2131 GTMPTAGGFTGSTDAS
-2141 DGTTNSASGTPAA
+2141 SASGASTASAGGSAMNPASGSPMSS
-2154 NGLHSAGSLETKG
+2154 GLHSAGSLESRSTSSASGEG
-2167 ASATGSTAAN
+2167 AAQTAN

-2184 AVPAPQTPA
+2184 TVPASHSST
-2193 QENHGPDASARRRST
+2193 QESQDAENATRRRST

-2214 AAGGDDEGNN
+2214 AAGGDDEGSD

>member
-1 MAKHIPGAFRRMLA
+1 MAKHIPGAFRRVLA
-15 LVTSVLLIAAQL
+15 LATSVLLIAAQL

-41 PTVTLQWTALADQSV
+41 PTVTLQWTAPADGSV
-56 QSTTVTA
+56 QSTTVMA
-63 ALYGDQVVYWATVPE
+63 SLYGEQVVYWATVPE
-78 EALQTGVTI
+78 EALQNGVTI
-87 AAITGAEDPSVVTYA
+87 AGITGAEDPSMVTYA
-102 PAVGTSVTG
+102 PAAGTPVNG
-111 NATAVDDIPAV
+111 NSTAVDGIPAV
-122 SIEVWRNGAFEIAY
+122 NIEVWRNGVFEIAY

-150 VGPTSGTVHI
+150 AGPTSGTVHI
-160 SYSFAGDEVYGFDDT
+160 SYSFAGAEVYGFDET

-181 SFAPDAALVPAGY
+181 SFAPDASLVPAGY
-194 ELVSTGE
+194 ELVSTDE

-241 TGQQITGDTWQEL
+241 TGQQITGDTWEDL
-254 APETYSAATYQQA
+254 APETYSASTYQQA

-273 SYATPDPFT
+273 SYASPDPFT
-282 VDGTG
+282 VDGMG

-296 TPSAP
+296 T
-301 EPVNS
+301 
-306 VVTIHHLDKDTNQQI
+306 
-321 TGDTTE
+321 
-327 EAAAGM
+327 
-333 ETYSSIYQ
+333 
-341 MQVEGYTYSSANP
+341 
-354 ESFTPDGTG
+354 
-363 TPVEVTLYYAQNAP
+363 QNAP
-377 EPVNSTVTVHHVDAQ
+377 EQVNSTVTIHHVDAQ

-399 DTTAEADANM
+399 DTTAEAEANK

-414 IYQTQVEG
+414 VYQQTVEG

-527 APEPVDSMVTFHHKD
+527 APEPVNSTVTFHHKD

-558 NTYPSADYKTEIEGY
+558 NTYASADYKTEIEGY
-573 TYASAAQETFV
+573 TYASAAQESFT
-584 VDGSGAAVDVTLYYN
+584 VDGTGAPVDVTLYYN
-599 ANAPTEPVVL
+599 QNAPTEPVVL

-627 SSPTTEDKNNKVVQ
+627 SSPTTKDNNKVVQ
-641 GVNKDVIMP
+641 GVNKDVVMP
-650 ATQRVQGLDNDGYSW
+650 TTQRVQSLDNDGYSW

-696 EVPVKYVDQATGEA
+696 EVPVKYVDQASGEA

-723 VTVEVDLSQA
+723 VTVEVDLNQA

-754 TPAEAVF
+754 TPAEVVF

-767 QAVKGTVSATYVDE
+767 QAVKGTVSAIYVDE
-781 DQKPVAEP
+781 AQKPVAEP
-789 QTFERDPGSY
+789 QTFERDPGNY

-817 NVQKVVVHD
+817 NVQEVIVHD

-854 HLCDGEAITGDT
+854 HLCDGAAITGDT

-874 YNAADYQAAV
+874 YNAADYQA
-884 EGYTYAGASPETFT
+884 
-898 VDGTGAA
+898 
-905 IEVTLNYTKA
+905 
-915 VQQLDSVVTFHHLCD
+915 
-930 GEAITG
+930 
-936 DTQQTLAPNTYNAAD
+936 
-951 YQTAVEG
+951 AVEG

-1014 APNTYG
+1014 APNTYN
-1020 SASYQAAVEGYTYAG
+1020 AADYQAAVEGYTYAG

-1052 TLNYTKNAPQVV
+1052 TLNYTKVVQQLDSVVTFHHLCDGAAITGDTQQTLAPNTYNAADYQAAVEGYTYAGANPETFTVDGSGAPIEVTLTYTKNAPQVV

-1105 TYASANPES
+1105 TYAGANPES

-1155 TVEIAPSAESYR
+1155 TVEVAPSAEAYR

-1189 TVDGSGTPITVVFTY
+1189 TVDGSGTPITVVLTY

-1223 RVVASPMTVDLP
+1223 RVVDNPMTVDLP
-1235 VGPNDVMEYCKVVDG
+1235 VGPNDVMEYCKVVEG
-1250 YTFKSTSSQTVEV
+1250 YTFKSVSSQTVEV
-1263 SQDGKATPDKVT
+1263 SADGVATPAKVT
-1275 FTYTET
+1275 FTYTEN

-1291 RNSIGD
+1291 RNRIGD

-1309 PGTYLIQPEDVPAGY
+1309 PGTYTIQPENVPAGY

-1329 AQPQTVTVSDNLVAT
+1329 AQPQTVTVTNDLVAT

-1352 YDQNITGTLT
+1352 YDANITGTLT
-1362 INYYDSADLTKPI
+1362 INYYDSADLSKPI
-1375 ATEQRPLKPGIQMVA
+1375 ATEQRPLKPGVQMVA
-1390 ADDSVVAKAGNY
+1390 ADDSVVAKVGNY

-1574 WHLTTYDGVTGYVL
+1574 WHLTTYDSVTGYVL

-1594 LTDEEVKNYLASG
+1594 LTEKEVENYLASG
-1607 NPSTPENPGG
+1607 NPATPENPGG

-1656 MILGTRQVDGVT
+1656 MILGTRQVNGVT

-1698 SSSQYQQGLTNN
+1698 SSSQYQQGLANN

-1722 GSTSGNTSGNTG
+1722 GSTSGNTSGNKG

-1744 EDWNVGTWQNTGTN
+1744 EDWNVGTWQNTGAN

-1812 VETVTQNN
+1812 LETVTQNN

-1840 LTEVTAGTSPTPTST
+1840 LTEVTASASPTPTST

-1868 ETVETQTSGVPWG
+1868 ETIETQTSGVPWG
-1881 LIGGAVVVIG
+1881 LIGGAVVIIG

-1915 ASRRAGTT
+1915 ASRRAATA

-1929 GAAGATSP
+1929 GAAGAASP

-1945 PIAPGTKQNESANP
+1945 PIAPGTKQNDTNS
-1959 QNKPAGSAA
+1959 QNKPTGGAPYG
-1968 YSGVKNPYS
+1968 GVKNPYS

-1992 TAAGSG
+1992 AGSG
-1998 SAATGAPHGGASAT
+1998 TSATTAGSQGLHGGA
-2012 AQNPYAR
+2012 P
-2019 STQPGG
+2019 
-2025 NASATGTAQNPYAR
+2025 TGTAQNPYAR
-2039 SAQPG
+2039 SAQAG
-2044 GNASAAGTAQ
+2044 TGTGAAAVTGTAQ
-2054 NPYARSAQP
+2054 NPYAAT
-2063 GGNASA
+2063 
-2069 AGTAQNPYARSTQTG
+2069 GTQ
-2084 GSASAAGMTQNPYA
+2084 SASATGKP
-2098 TAASMAAKPAA
+2098 ASAQTTGTGSGAAKPYAA
-2109 PQGEDAL
+2109 G
-2116 KPHDSME
+2116 
-2123 AAKSPYAD
+2123 AASRIPYAD
-2131 GTLSEGFKAF
+2131 GTMPTAGGFTGSTDAS
-2141 DGTTNSASGTPAA
+2141 SASGASTASAGGSAMNPASGSPMSS
-2154 NGLHSAGSLETKG
+2154 GLHSAGSLESRSTSSASGEG
-2167 ASATGSTAAN
+2167 AAQTAN

-2184 AVPAPQTPA
+2184 AAPASHSPT
-2193 QENHGPDASARRRST
+2193 QESQATESATRRRST

-2214 AAGGDDEGNN
+2214 AAGGDDEGSD

>member
-1 MAKHIPGAFRRMLA
+1 MAKHIPGAFRRVLA
-15 LVTSVLLIAAQL
+15 LATSVLLIAAQL

-41 PTVTLQWTALADQSV
+41 PTVTLQWTAPADGSV
-56 QSTTVTA
+56 QSTTVMA
-63 ALYGDQVVYWATVPE
+63 SLYGEQVVYWATVPE

-87 AAITGAEDPSVVTYA
+87 AAITGAEDPSMVTYA
-102 PAVGTSVTG
+102 PAAGTPVNG
-111 NATAVDDIPAV
+111 NSTAVDGIPAV
-122 SIEVWRNGAFEIAY
+122 NIEVWRNGVFEIAY

-150 VGPTSGTVHI
+150 AGPTSGTVHI
-160 SYSFAGDEVYGFDDT
+160 SYSFAGAEVYGFDET

-181 SFAPDAALVPAGY
+181 SFAPDASLVPAGY

-201 VLVTLNPDG
+201 VLVKLNPDG

-241 TGQQITGDTWQEL
+241 TGQQITGDTWEDL
-254 APETYSAATYQQA
+254 APETYSASTYQQA

-273 SYATPDPFT
+273 SYASPDPFT
-282 VDGTG
+282 VDGMG

-301 EPVNS
+301 QVVNS
-306 VVTIHHLDKDTNQQI
+306 TVTAHHVDAQTGQPI
-321 TGDTTE
+321 TGDTTA
-327 EAAAGM
+327 EAEANKEA
-333 ETYSSIYQ
+333 YSSTYQ
-341 MQVEGYTYSSANP
+341 TQVEGYTYSYADP
-354 ESFTPDGTG
+354 ESFTPDGMG
-363 TPVEVTLYYAQNAP
+363 TPVEVTLYYTQNAP
-377 EPVNSTVTVHHVDAQ
+377 EQVNSTVTVHHVDAQ

-527 APEPVDSMVTFHHKD
+527 APEPVNSTVTFHHKD

-558 NTYPSADYKTEIEGY
+558 NTYASADYKTEIEGY
-573 TYASAAQETFV
+573 TYASAAQESFT
-584 VDGSGAAVDVTLYYN
+584 VDGTGAPVDVTLYYN
-599 ANAPTEPVVL
+599 QNAPTEPVVL

-627 SSPTTEDKNNKVVQ
+627 SSPTTKDNNKVVQ
-641 GVNKDVIMP
+641 GVNKDVVMP
-650 ATQRVQGLDNDGYSW
+650 TTQRVQSLDNDGYSW

-710 FYTATAQCMKGGS
+710 FYTTTAQCMKGGS
-723 VTVEVDLSQA
+723 VTVEVDLNQA

-754 TPAEAVF
+754 TLAEVVF

-767 QAVKGTVSATYVDE
+767 QAVKGTVSAIYVDE
-781 DQKPVAEP
+781 AQKPVAEP

-817 NVQKVVVHD
+817 NVQEVIVHD

-854 HLCDGEAITGDT
+854 HLCDGAAITGDT

-884 EGYTYAGASPETFT
+884 EGYTYASANPETFT
-898 VDGTGAA
+898 VDG
-905 IEVTLNYTKA
+905 N
-915 VQQLDSVVTFHHLCD
+915 
-930 GEAITG
+930 
-936 DTQQTLAPNTYNAAD
+936 
-951 YQTAVEG
+951 
-958 YTYAGASPETF
+958 
-969 TVDGT
+969 

-1035 ANPETFT
+1035 ASPETFT
-1042 VDGSGAAIEV
+1042 VDGSGAPIEV

-1064 NSIVTFHHVDANG
+1064 NSIVTFHHADANG
-1077 APIAADTQQELAP
+1077 TPIAADTQQELAP

-1105 TYASANPES
+1105 TYTSANPES

-1136 SNVTFHHV
+1136 SKVTFHHV

-1155 TVEIAPSAESYR
+1155 TVEVAPSAEAYR

-1223 RVVASPMTVDLP
+1223 RVVDNPMTVDLP
-1235 VGPNDVMEYCKVVDG
+1235 VGPNDVMEYCKVVEG
-1250 YTFKSTSSQTVEV
+1250 YTFKSVSSQTVEV
-1263 SQDGKATPDKVT
+1263 SADGVATPAKVT
-1275 FTYTET
+1275 FTYTEN

-1309 PGTYLIQPEDVPAGY
+1309 PGTYTIQPENVPAGY

-1329 AQPQTVTVSDNLVAT
+1329 AQPQPVTVTNDLVAT

-1352 YDQNITGTLT
+1352 YDANITGTLT
-1362 INYYDSADLTKPI
+1362 INYYDSADLSKPI
-1375 ATEQRPLKPGIQMVA
+1375 ATEQRPLKPGLQTVA

-1594 LTDEEVKNYLASG
+1594 LTDEEEKNYLVSG

-1656 MILGTRQVDGVT
+1656 MILGTRQVNGVT

-1698 SSSQYQQGLTNN
+1698 SSSQYQQGLANN

-1722 GSTSGNTSGNTG
+1722 GSTSGNTSGNKG

-1744 EDWNVGTWQNTGTN
+1744 EDWNVGTWQNTGAN

-1812 VETVTQNN
+1812 LETVTQNN

-1840 LTEVTAGTSPTPTST
+1840 LTEVTASASPTPTST

-1868 ETVETQTSGVPWG
+1868 ETIETQTSGVPWG
-1881 LIGGAVVVIG
+1881 LIGGAVVIIG

-1915 ASRRAGTT
+1915 ASRRAATA

-1929 GAAGATSP
+1929 GAAGAASP

-1945 PIAPGTKQNESANP
+1945 PIAPGTKQNDTNS
-1959 QNKPAGSAA
+1959 QNKPTGGAPYG
-1968 YSGVKNPYS
+1968 GVKNPYS

-1992 TAAGSG
+1992 AGSG
-1998 SAATGAPHGGASAT
+1998 TSATTAGSQGLHGGA
-2012 AQNPYAR
+2012 P
-2019 STQPGG
+2019 
-2025 NASATGTAQNPYAR
+2025 TGTAQNPYAR
-2039 SAQPG
+2039 SAQAG
-2044 GNASAAGTAQ
+2044 TGTGAAAVTGTAQ
-2054 NPYARSAQP
+2054 NPYAAT
-2063 GGNASA
+2063 
-2069 AGTAQNPYARSTQTG
+2069 GTQ
-2084 GSASAAGMTQNPYA
+2084 SASATGKP
-2098 TAASMAAKPAA
+2098 ASAQTTGTGSGAAKPYAA
-2109 PQGEDAL
+2109 G
-2116 KPHDSME
+2116 
-2123 AAKSPYAD
+2123 AASRIPYAD
-2131 GTLSEGFKAF
+2131 GTMPTAGGFTGSTDAS
-2141 DGTTNSASGTPAA
+2141 SASGASTASAGGSAMNPASGSPMSS
-2154 NGLHSAGSLETKG
+2154 GLHSAGSLESRSTSSASGEG
-2167 ASATGSTAAN
+2167 AAQTAN

-2184 AVPAPQTPA
+2184 AAPASHSPT
-2193 QENHGPDASARRRST
+2193 QESQATESATRRRST

-2214 AAGGDDEGNN
+2214 AAGGDDEGSD

>member
-1 MAKHIPGAFRRMLA
+1 MAKHIPGAFRRVLA
-15 LVTSVLLIAAQL
+15 LATSVLLIAAQL

-41 PTVTLQWTALADQSV
+41 PTVTLQWTAPADGSV
-56 QSTTVTA
+56 QSTTVMA
-63 ALYGDQVVYWATVPE
+63 SLYGEQVVYWATVPE

-87 AAITGAEDPSVVTYA
+87 AAITGAEDPSMVTYA
-102 PAVGTSVTG
+102 PAAGTPVNG
-111 NATAVDDIPAV
+111 NSTAVDGIPAV
-122 SIEVWRNGAFEIAY
+122 NIEVWRNGAFEIAY

-150 VGPTSGTVHI
+150 AGPTSGTVHI
-160 SYSFAGDEVYGFDDT
+160 SYSFAGAEVYGFDET

-181 SFAPDAALVPAGY
+181 SFAPDASLVPAGY

-241 TGQQITGDTWQEL
+241 TGQQITGDTWEDL
-254 APETYSAATYQQA
+254 APETYSASTYQQA

-273 SYATPDPFT
+273 SYASPDPFT
-282 VDGTG
+282 VDGMG

-301 EPVNS
+301 QVVNS
-306 VVTIHHLDKDTNQQI
+306 TVTIHHVDAQTGQPI
-321 TGDTTE
+321 TGDTTA
-327 EAAAGM
+327 EADANM

-341 MQVEGYTYSSANP
+341 TQVEGYTYSYADP
-354 ESFTPDGTG
+354 ESFTPDGMG
-363 TPVEVTLYYAQNAP
+363 TPVEVTLYYTQNAP

-449 QNAPEQVNST
+449 QNAPEPVNST
-459 VTIHH
+459 VTVHH
-464 RDAADTGVSLA
+464 VDAQTSQPITG
-475 DDTTQSLPAGP
+475 DTTAEADANMETYSSIYQTQVE
-486 YDSAAYAIGIDG
+486 G
-498 YTFQS
+498 YTYS
-503 ADPVSFNVDGAGTP
+503 YADPESFTPDGMGTP
-517 VEVTLYYAQN
+517 VEVTLYYTQN
-527 APEPVDSMVTFHHKD
+527 APEPVNSTVTFHHKD

-558 NTYPSADYKTEIEGY
+558 NTYASADYKTEIEGY
-573 TYASAAQETFV
+573 TYASAAQESFT
-584 VDGSGAAVDVTLYYN
+584 VDGTGAPVDVTLYYN
-599 ANAPTEPVVL
+599 QNAPTEPVVL

-627 SSPTTEDKNNKVVQ
+627 SSPTTKDDGNKVVQ
-641 GVNKDVIMP
+641 GVNKDVVMP
-650 ATQRVQGLDNDGYSW
+650 TTQRVQSLDNDGYSW

-710 FYTATAQCMKGGS
+710 FYTTTAQCAKGGS
-723 VTVEVDLSQA
+723 VTVEVDLNQA

-754 TPAEAVF
+754 TPAEVVF

-767 QAVKGTVSATYVDE
+767 QPVKGTVSAIYVDE
-781 DQKPVAEP
+781 AQKPVAEP

-817 NVQKVVVHD
+817 NVQEVIVHD

-854 HLCDGEAITGDT
+854 HLCDGAAITGDT

-874 YNAADYQAAV
+874 YNASDYQA
-884 EGYTYAGASPETFT
+884 
-898 VDGTGAA
+898 
-905 IEVTLNYTKA
+905 
-915 VQQLDSVVTFHHLCD
+915 
-930 GEAITG
+930 
-936 DTQQTLAPNTYNAAD
+936 
-951 YQTAVEG
+951 AVEG

-996 FHHLCDGAAITG
+996 FHHLCDGAAIAG

-1014 APNTYG
+1014 APNTYN
-1020 SASYQAAVEGYTYAG
+1020 AADYQTAVEGYTYAG
-1035 ANPETFT
+1035 ASPETFT
-1042 VDGSGAAIEV
+1042 VDGSGAPIEV

-1105 TYASANPES
+1105 TYTSANPES

-1136 SNVTFHHV
+1136 SKVTFHHV

-1155 TVEIAPSAESYR
+1155 TVEIAPSAEAYR

-1204 AQKPAVT
+1204 AKKPAVT

-1223 RVVASPMTVDLP
+1223 RVVENPMTVDLP
-1235 VGPNDVMEYCKVVDG
+1235 VGTTDVMEYRKVVDG
-1250 YTFKSTSSQTVEV
+1250 YTFKSVSSQTVEV
-1263 SQDGKATPDKVT
+1263 SADGVATPAKVT
-1275 FTYTET
+1275 FTYTEN
-1281 PTTAAVQVHY
+1281 PTTATVQVHY

-1309 PGTYLIQPEDVPAGY
+1309 PGTYTIQPENVPAGY

-1329 AQPQTVTVSDNLVAT
+1329 AQPQTVTVTNDLVAT

-1352 YDQNITGTLT
+1352 YDANITGTLT
-1362 INYYDSADLTKPI
+1362 INYYDAADLSKPI
-1375 ATEQRPLKPGIQMVA
+1375 ATEQRPLKPGLQTVA

-1477 VSGVTWDSSQTV
+1477 VSGVTWDSVQTV
-1489 LGGTSASGWVTDAD
+1489 LGGISASGLVIDAD

-1510 EAQALIDQYNQQQ
+1510 EAQAIIDQQQ
-1523 QKPTQSP
+1523 QPTQSP

-1594 LTDEEVKNYLASG
+1594 LTEKEVENYLASG

-1637 FRTAP
+1637 FRTSP

-1656 MILGTRQVDGVT
+1656 MILGTRQVNGVT

-1698 SSSQYQQGLTNN
+1698 SSSQYQQGLANN

-1722 GSTSGNTSGNTG
+1722 GSTSGNTSGNKG

-1744 EDWNVGTWQNTGTN
+1744 EDWNVGTWQNTGAN

-1812 VETVTQNN
+1812 LETVTQNN

-1840 LTEVTAGTSPTPTST
+1840 LTEVTASASPTPTST

-1868 ETVETQTSGVPWG
+1868 ETIETQTSGVPWG
-1881 LIGGAVVVIG
+1881 LIGGAVVIIG

-1915 ASRRAGTT
+1915 ASRRAATA

-1929 GAAGATSP
+1929 GAAGAASP

-1945 PIAPGTKQNESANP
+1945 PIAPGTKQNDTNS
-1959 QNKPAGSAA
+1959 QNKPTGGAPYG
-1968 YSGVKNPYS
+1968 GVKNPYS

-1992 TAAGSG
+1992 AGSG
-1998 SAATGAPHGGASAT
+1998 TSATTAGSQGLHGGA
-2012 AQNPYAR
+2012 P
-2019 STQPGG
+2019 
-2025 NASATGTAQNPYAR
+2025 TGTAQNPYAR
-2039 SAQPG
+2039 SAQAG
-2044 GNASAAGTAQ
+2044 TGTGAAAMTGTAQ
-2054 NPYARSAQP
+2054 NPYAAT
-2063 GGNASA
+2063 
-2069 AGTAQNPYARSTQTG
+2069 GTQ
-2084 GSASAAGMTQNPYA
+2084 SASATGKP
-2098 TAASMAAKPAA
+2098 ASAQTTGTGSGAAKPYAA
-2109 PQGEDAL
+2109 G
-2116 KPHDSME
+2116 
-2123 AAKSPYAD
+2123 AASRIPYAD
-2131 GTLSEGFKAF
+2131 GTMPTAGGFTGSTDAS
-2141 DGTTNSASGTPAA
+2141 SASGASTASAGGSAMNPASGSPMSS
-2154 NGLHSAGSLETKG
+2154 GLHSAGSLESRSTSSASGEG
-2167 ASATGSTAAN
+2167 AAQTAN

-2184 AVPAPQTPA
+2184 AAPASHSPT
-2193 QENHGPDASARRRST
+2193 QESQATESATRRRST

-2214 AAGGDDEGNN
+2214 AAGGDDEGSD

>member
-1 MAKHIPGAFRRMLA
+1 MAKHIPGAFRRVLA
-15 LVTSVLLIAAQL
+15 LATSVLLIAAQL

-41 PTVTLQWTALADQSV
+41 PTVTLQWTAPADGSV
-56 QSTTVTA
+56 QSTTVMA
-63 ALYGDQVVYWATVPE
+63 SLYGEQVVYWATVPE

-102 PAVGTSVTG
+102 PAAGTPVNG
-111 NATAVDDIPAV
+111 NSTAVDGIPAV
-122 SIEVWRNGAFEIAY
+122 NIEVWRNGAFEIAY
-136 PLYLSVIPMPPYQP
+136 PLYLSAIPMPPYQP
-150 VGPTSGTVHI
+150 AGPASGTVHI
-160 SYSFAGDEVYGFDDT
+160 SYSFAGTEVYGFDET

-181 SFAPDAALVPAGY
+181 SFAPDASLVPAGY

-201 VLVTLNPDG
+201 VSVTLNPDG

-228 VNSTVTF
+228 VNSAVTF

-241 TGQQITGDTWQEL
+241 TGQQITGDTWQDL
-254 APETYSAATYQQA
+254 APETYSASTYQQA

-273 SYATPDPFT
+273 SYASPDPFT
-282 VDGTG
+282 VDGMG

-301 EPVNS
+301 QVVNS
-306 VVTIHHLDKDTNQQI
+306 TVTAHHVDAQTGQQI
-321 TGDTTE
+321 TGDTTA
-327 EAAAGM
+327 EAEANM

-341 MQVEGYTYSSANP
+341 TQVEGYTYSYADP
-354 ESFTPDGTG
+354 ESFTPDGMG
-363 TPVEVTLYYAQNAP
+363 TPVEVTLYYTQNAP

-527 APEPVDSMVTFHHKD
+527 APEPVNSTVTFHHKD

-558 NTYPSADYKTEIEGY
+558 NTYASADYKTEIEGY
-573 TYASAAQETFV
+573 TYASAAQESFT
-584 VDGSGAAVDVTLYYN
+584 VDGTGAPVDVTLYYN
-599 ANAPTEPVVL
+599 QNAPTEPVVL

-627 SSPTTEDKNNKVVQ
+627 SSPTTEDNGNKVVQ
-641 GVNKDVIMP
+641 GVNKDVVMP
-650 ATQRVQGLDNDGYSW
+650 TTQRVQGFDNDGYSW

-710 FYTATAQCMKGGS
+710 FYTTTAQCAKGGS
-723 VTVEVDLSQA
+723 VTVEVDLNQA

-754 TPAEAVF
+754 TPAEVVF

-767 QAVKGTVSATYVDE
+767 QPVKGTVSAIYVDE
-781 DQKPVAEP
+781 AQKPVAEP

-817 NVQKVVVHD
+817 NVQEVIVHD

-854 HLCDGEAITGDT
+854 HLCDGAAITGDT

-874 YNAADYQAAV
+874 YNASDYQAAV

-898 VDGTGAA
+898 VDG
-905 IEVTLNYTKA
+905 
-915 VQQLDSVVTFHHLCD
+915 S
-930 GEAITG
+930 
-936 DTQQTLAPNTYNAAD
+936 
-951 YQTAVEG
+951 
-958 YTYAGASPETF
+958 
-969 TVDGT
+969 

-1136 SNVTFHHV
+1136 SKVTFHHV

-1155 TVEIAPSAESYR
+1155 TVEIAPSTEAYR
-1167 SESYASAAPEGYLYA
+1167 SESYAAAAPEGYLYA

-1189 TVDGSGTPITVVFTY
+1189 TVDGGGTPITVVFTY

-1223 RVVASPMTVDLP
+1223 RVVDNPMTVDLP
-1235 VGPNDVMEYCKVVDG
+1235 VGPNDVMEYCKVVEG
-1250 YTFKSTSSQTVEV
+1250 YTFKSVSSQTVEV
-1263 SQDGKATPDKVT
+1263 SADGVATPAKVT
-1275 FTYTET
+1275 FTYTEN
-1281 PTTAAVQVHY
+1281 PTTATVQVHY

-1309 PGTYLIQPEDVPAGY
+1309 PGTYTIQPENVPAGY

-1329 AQPQTVTVSDNLVAT
+1329 AQPQTVTVTNDLVAT

-1352 YDQNITGTLT
+1352 YDANITGTLT
-1362 INYYDSADLTKPI
+1362 INYYDSADLSKPI
-1375 ATEQRPLKPGIQMVA
+1375 ATEQRPLKPGLQTVA

-1503 VRHISAS
+1503 VRHISPS

-1594 LTDEEVKNYLASG
+1594 LTEKEVENYLASG
-1607 NPSTPENPGG
+1607 NPATPENPGG

-1656 MILGTRQVDGVT
+1656 MILGTRQVNGVT

-1698 SSSQYQQGLTNN
+1698 SSSQYQQGLANN

-1722 GSTSGNTSGNTG
+1722 GSTSGNTSGNKG

-1744 EDWNVGTWQNTGTN
+1744 EDWNVGTWQNTGAN

-1812 VETVTQNN
+1812 LETVTQNN

-1840 LTEVTAGTSPTPTST
+1840 LTEVTASASPTPTST

-1868 ETVETQTSGVPWG
+1868 ETIETQTSGVPWG
-1881 LIGGAVVVIG
+1881 LIGGAVVIIG

-1915 ASRRAGTT
+1915 ASRRAATA

-1929 GAAGATSP
+1929 GAAGAASP

-1945 PIAPGTKQNESANP
+1945 PIAPGTKQNDTNS
-1959 QNKPAGSAA
+1959 QNKPAGSTP

-1992 TAAGSG
+1992 AGSG
-1998 SAATGAPHGGASAT
+1998 TSATTAGSQGLHGGA
-2012 AQNPYAR
+2012 P
-2019 STQPGG
+2019 
-2025 NASATGTAQNPYAR
+2025 TGTAQNPYAR
-2039 SAQPG
+2039 SAQAG
-2044 GNASAAGTAQ
+2044 TGTGAATMTGTAQ
-2054 NPYARSAQP
+2054 NPYAAT
-2063 GGNASA
+2063 
-2069 AGTAQNPYARSTQTG
+2069 GTQ
-2084 GSASAAGMTQNPYA
+2084 SASASAKP
-2098 TAASMAAKPAA
+2098 ASAQTTGTGSGAAKPYAA
-2109 PQGEDAL
+2109 G
-2116 KPHDSME
+2116 
-2123 AAKSPYAD
+2123 AASRIPYAD
-2131 GTLSEGFKAF
+2131 GTMPTAGGFTGSTDAS
-2141 DGTTNSASGTPAA
+2141 SASGASTASAGGSAMNPASGSPMSS
-2154 NGLHSAGSLETKG
+2154 GLHSAGSLESRSTFS
-2167 ASATGSTAAN
+2167 ASGEGTAQTAN

-2184 AVPAPQTPA
+2184 TVPASQSST
-2193 QENHGPDASARRRST
+2193 QESQGAESATRRRST

-2214 AAGGDDEGNN
+2214 AAGGDDEGSD

>member
-1 MAKHIPGAFRRMLA
+1 MAKHIPGAFRRVLA
-15 LVTSVLLIAAQL
+15 LATSVLLIAAQL

-41 PTVTLQWTALADQSV
+41 PTVTLQWIAPADGSV
-56 QSTTVTA
+56 QSTTVMA
-63 ALYGDQVVYWATVPE
+63 SLYGEQVVYWATVPE
-78 EALQTGVTI
+78 EALQNGVTI
-87 AAITGAEDPSVVTYA
+87 AGITGMEDPSMVTYA
-102 PAVGTSVTG
+102 PAVGTPVTG
-111 NATAVDDIPAV
+111 NSTAVDGIPAV
-122 SIEVWRNGAFEIAY
+122 NIEVWRNGAFEIAY

-150 VGPTSGTVHI
+150 AGPTSGTVHI
-160 SYSFAGDEVYGFDDT
+160 SYSFAGAEVYGFDET

-181 SFAPDAALVPAGY
+181 SFAPDASLVPAGY
-194 ELVSTGE
+194 ELVSTDE
-201 VLVTLNPDG
+201 VFVTLNPDG

-241 TGQQITGDTWQEL
+241 TGQQITGDTWEDL
-254 APETYSAATYQQA
+254 APETYSASTYQQA

-273 SYATPDPFT
+273 SYASPDPFT
-282 VDGTG
+282 VDGMG

-296 TPSAP
+296 T
-301 EPVNS
+301 
-306 VVTIHHLDKDTNQQI
+306 
-321 TGDTTE
+321 
-327 EAAAGM
+327 
-333 ETYSSIYQ
+333 
-341 MQVEGYTYSSANP
+341 
-354 ESFTPDGTG
+354 
-363 TPVEVTLYYAQNAP
+363 QNAP
-377 EPVNSTVTVHHVDAQ
+377 EPVNSTVTAHHVDAQ
-392 TSQPITG
+392 TGQPITG

-527 APEPVDSMVTFHHKD
+527 APEPVNSTVTFHHKD

-558 NTYPSADYKTEIEGY
+558 NTYASADYKTEIEGY
-573 TYASAAQETFV
+573 TYASAAQESFT
-584 VDGSGAAVDVTLYYN
+584 VDGTGAPVDVTLYYN
-599 ANAPTEPVVL
+599 QNAPTEPVVL

-627 SSPTTEDKNNKVVQ
+627 SSPTTKDKGNKVVQ

-650 ATQRVQGLDNDGYSW
+650 TTRRVQGFDNDGYSW

-696 EVPVKYVDQATGEA
+696 EAPVKYVDQATGEA
-710 FYTATAQCMKGGS
+710 FYTTTAQCMKGGS
-723 VTVEVDLSQA
+723 VTVEVDLNQA

-754 TPAEAVF
+754 TPAEVVF

-767 QAVKGTVSATYVDE
+767 QAVKGIVSAIYVDE
-781 DQKPVAEP
+781 AQKPVAEP
-789 QTFERDPGSY
+789 QTFERDPGNY

-817 NVQKVVVHD
+817 NVQEVIVHD

-854 HLCDGEAITGDT
+854 HLCDGAAITGDT

-874 YNAADYQAAV
+874 YNASDYQAAV

-898 VDGTGAA
+898 VDG
-905 IEVTLNYTKA
+905 
-915 VQQLDSVVTFHHLCD
+915 S
-930 GEAITG
+930 
-936 DTQQTLAPNTYNAAD
+936 
-951 YQTAVEG
+951 
-958 YTYAGASPETF
+958 
-969 TVDGT
+969 

-1020 SASYQAAVEGYTYAG
+1020 SASYQATVEGYTYAG
-1035 ANPETFT
+1035 ASPETFT

-1077 APIAADTQQELAP
+1077 TPIAADTQQELAP

-1105 TYASANPES
+1105 TYTSANPES

-1136 SNVTFHHV
+1136 SKVTFHHV

-1155 TVEIAPSAESYR
+1155 TVEVAPSAEAYR

-1189 TVDGSGTPITVVFTY
+1189 TVDGSGTPITVVLTY

-1223 RVVASPMTVDLP
+1223 RVVDNPMTVDLP
-1235 VGPNDVMEYCKVVDG
+1235 VGPNDVMEYCKVVEG
-1250 YTFKSTSSQTVEV
+1250 YTFKSVSSQTVEV
-1263 SQDGKATPDKVT
+1263 SADGVATPAKVT
-1275 FTYTET
+1275 FTYTEN

-1309 PGTYLIQPEDVPAGY
+1309 PGTYTIQPENVPAGY

-1329 AQPQTVTVSDNLVAT
+1329 AQPQTVTVTNDLVAT

-1352 YDQNITGTLT
+1352 YDANITGTLT
-1362 INYYDSADLTKPI
+1362 INYYDSADLSKPI
-1375 ATEQRPLKPGIQMVA
+1375 ATEQRPLKPGVQMVA
-1390 ADDSVVAKAGNY
+1390 ADDSVVAKVGNY

-1419 TVVPATIS
+1419 TVVPSTIS
-1427 FYYKSVQNTSYVGY
+1427 FYYKSVQNTSYIGY
-1441 AVTTRQTAMRS
+1441 AMTTRQTAMRS

-1464 TVNTLLYINGQQQ
+1464 AVNTLLYINGQQQ

-1594 LTDEEVKNYLASG
+1594 LTEKEVENYLASG
-1607 NPSTPENPGG
+1607 NPATPENPGG

-1637 FRTAP
+1637 FRTSP

-1656 MILGTRQVDGVT
+1656 MILGTQQVNGVT

-1698 SSSQYQQGLTNN
+1698 SSSQYQQGLANN

-1722 GSTSGNTSGNTG
+1722 GSTSGNTSGNKG

-1744 EDWNVGTWQNTGTN
+1744 EDWNVGTWQNTGAN

-1812 VETVTQNN
+1812 LETVTQNN

-1840 LTEVTAGTSPTPTST
+1840 LTEVTASASPTPTST

-1868 ETVETQTSGVPWG
+1868 ETIETQTSGVPWG
-1881 LIGGAVVVIG
+1881 LIGGAVVIIG

-1915 ASRRAGTT
+1915 ASRRAATA

-1929 GAAGATSP
+1929 GAAGAASP

-1945 PIAPGTKQNESANP
+1945 PIAPGTKQNDTNS
-1959 QNKPAGSAA
+1959 QNKPTGGAPYG
-1968 YSGVKNPYS
+1968 GVKNPYS

-1992 TAAGSG
+1992 AGSG
-1998 SAATGAPHGGASAT
+1998 TSATTAGSQGLHGGA
-2012 AQNPYAR
+2012 P
-2019 STQPGG
+2019 
-2025 NASATGTAQNPYAR
+2025 TGTAQNPYAR
-2039 SAQPG
+2039 SAQAG
-2044 GNASAAGTAQ
+2044 TGTGAAAVTGTAQ
-2054 NPYARSAQP
+2054 NPYARSAQA
-2063 GGNASA
+2063 GTGTGA
-2069 AGTAQNPYARSTQTG
+2069 AAMTGTAQNPYAATGTQ
-2084 GSASAAGMTQNPYA
+2084 SASASAKP
-2098 TAASMAAKPAA
+2098 ASAQTTGTGSGAAKPYAA
-2109 PQGEDAL
+2109 G
-2116 KPHDSME
+2116 
-2123 AAKSPYAD
+2123 AASRIPYAD
-2131 GTLSEGFKAF
+2131 GTMPTAGGFTGSTDAS
-2141 DGTTNSASGTPAA
+2141 SASGASTASAGGSAMNPASGSPMSS
-2154 NGLHSAGSLETKG
+2154 GLHSAGSLESRSTSSASGEG
-2167 ASATGSTAAN
+2167 AAQTAN

-2184 AVPAPQTPA
+2184 AAPASHSPT
-2193 QENHGPDASARRRST
+2193 QESQATESATRRRST

-2214 AAGGDDEGNN
+2214 AAGGDDEGSD